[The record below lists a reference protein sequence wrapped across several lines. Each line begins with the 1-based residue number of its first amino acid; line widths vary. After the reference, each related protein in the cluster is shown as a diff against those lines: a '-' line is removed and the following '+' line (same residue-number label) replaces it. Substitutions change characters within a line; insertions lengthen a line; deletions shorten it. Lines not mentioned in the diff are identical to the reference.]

1 MGNKSIQKFFADQ
14 NSVIDLSSLGNA
26 KGAKVSL
33 SGPDMNIT
41 TPRGSV
47 IIVNGALYSSIK
59 GNNLAVKFKDKTITG
74 AKILGSVDLKDIQ
87 LERIDSSLVDSAQVE
102 KKGNGKRRNKK
113 EEEELKKQLDDAEN
127 AKKEADKAKEEAEKA
142 KEAAEKALNEA
153 FEVQN
158 SSKQIEEMLQNFL
171 ADNVAKDNL
180 AQQSDASQQN
190 TQAKATQASKQ
201 NDAEKV
207 LPQPINKNTSTG
219 KSNSSKNEENK
230 LDAESVKEP
239 LKVTLALAA
248 ESNSGSKDDSITNF
262 TKPQFVGSTAPN
274 ATVIIKINGIAVGQ
288 AVADS
293 LGNFT
298 FTAPETLTDGT
309 YNLEAE
315 AKTAD
320 GSGSAKLVI
329 TIDSVTDKPTF
340 ELSPE
345 SSVSGHKGLTPTLT
359 PSIVG
364 TAEENAKVDI
374 YVDNKLVASVD
385 VDKDGNWSYE
395 FKDNELSEGEN
406 SIKVV
411 AVDKAGNKNETTDS
425 IITDTIA
432 PEKPTIELDDSS
444 DSGIKN
450 DNITNSTLP
459 TFIGVAE
466 PGSTVSIY
474 LGLKHLG
481 EVIVAKDGT
490 WSYTLTTPLK
500 DGEYNITATAT
511 DIAGHTSA
519 TANLPFT
526 IDTRISYFSAEI
538 ETTNDSGIVGD
549 NVTNNTRPTFTG
561 KTEPNAIISVINS
574 ETGEEVIFKAN
585 DKGEWTFNFTSDSVE
600 GINNLTFTVEDVAGN
615 KKDFSF
621 SYVIDTIAPVPPT
634 VSLEDYVVLPNGI
647 ILSGNDLPALVGTA
661 EPKSTIL
668 LMRDGKLY
676 DSIEVDSNGT
686 WNYQFSNKFLQG
698 AYDIEI
704 ISQDAAGNKSSTVKY
719 SFTIQTEVVPPKA
732 ELDASDDS
740 GAKGDWITNKHNA
753 LTLLGTADRFAT
765 VNILIDGKT
774 IGVTTADADGN
785 WNFDISRNL
794 SDNVYKITVESIDPL
809 GRTSSVDYQLT
820 IDSFTPI
827 PTVMLHD
834 SADSGVKGDMITKIN
849 TPLFTGMAE
858 ANAKVSIYVDGV
870 LSGEAI
876 AGDDGVWNFQFTT
889 ALSDGSHDV
898 TVKVEDI
905 AGNTASSSAYNFQ
918 IVTQTQKPT
927 IELVND
933 TGVDNTDH
941 IINEKNPALTGTAA
955 PYSTVKLYI
964 DGALIAEVRTNK
976 DGRWE
981 YTLKADQGLVDGDHR
996 ITASVEDIAGNIA
1009 HSDPFLISVDTAI
1022 SIPIVSLSPDSD
1034 SGISDDNLTNI
1045 VKPTLHLKDIDPD
1058 IISVQVWDAMSDTQ
1072 IGVATQQPDGSWAYT
1087 FTSDLTEGLHQVY
1100 VKVEDIA
1107 GNKANSAIFDFTI
1120 DTTVSTPVISLLS
1133 KDDTGVT
1140 GDNLTNINKPG
1151 FAISGVDADAH
1162 RVVVQVMH
1170 NGVSEEIELSHL
1182 NGSWLFIP
1190 GNTWADGSYTLT
1202 VKVEDKAGNTNYSA
1216 PLTVVIDTQI
1226 AIDGVE
1232 LVNDSG
1238 VKGDN
1243 MTNDDRPHFRVT
1255 VPTDVNEVRLSIDG
1269 GNSWV
1274 QATPG
1279 VAGSWEYIWPTD
1291 LADGQYTLTVEATDK
1306 AGNTVT
1312 KTIDFAVDTT
1322 LSVPVIVLDSADDTG
1337 IQGDNMTN
1345 STQPTFALQHI
1356 DDDAVRV
1363 TVSVEH
1369 GGVTTTF
1376 DATKG
1381 TGGWTFTPPTSWAD
1395 GDYTLSVSVEDKA
1408 GNTSHSASLTVTVDT
1423 QIAINNIE
1431 LVNDSG
1437 IPDDNLTNN
1446 VRPHFQV
1453 TVPTDVNVV
1462 RLSIDG
1468 GKTWFNATQSA
1479 TPGVWDYIWP
1489 DDVADGGYT
1498 LTVEATDEAGNKAT
1512 QTLDFTIDTTLSV
1525 PTLSLDSA
1533 DDSGIAGDNITNV
1546 KTPGFTLNNIDTD
1559 VSRVIVEVMHNG
1571 IKQEVPLVQT
1581 GGQWRFAPTSDWADG
1596 DYILTV
1602 KVEDRAGNVKQSAP
1616 LTVTV
1621 DTHIAIDR
1629 IELVNDSGIPG
1640 DNLTNEA
1647 RPHFQVTVPADVNG
1661 VRLSIDGGKTWFDA
1675 TQSATSGVWDY
1686 TWLTNVANGPHT
1698 LMVEASDKA
1707 GNKTTQ
1713 KLDFTIDTILSEPTI
1728 TLDSADDS
1736 AAGDNITNVK
1746 MPGFTLGN
1754 IDADVTKVVVTVAH
1768 DGKNQQIELIK
1779 NGGVWRF
1786 TPGAAW
1792 TDGDYTLTVKVEDKA
1807 GNTNYS
1813 APLTVTIDTQT
1824 SIDRIELLN
1833 DTGIVGDNLTNE
1845 ARPQFHITVPTDVNS
1860 VQLSLDGGINWVN
1873 ATLTSDGVWE
1883 YIWPTDL
1890 VENTYTLTVK
1900 ATDVAGNTA
1909 TETLNFIIDTTLST
1923 PTITLDSADDSG
1935 TANDNKTNVKTP
1947 GFIIGGI
1954 DSDVTQVVVQ
1964 VMRDGHSEE
1973 VELTQTNGQWRFV
1986 PGSAWT
1992 DGDYTL
1998 TVTVKDEA
2006 GNIRHS
2012 APLTVTIDTQIT
2024 IDHIELVNDSGIP
2037 DDNLTNN
2044 VRPHFQ
2050 VTVPTDV
2057 NVVRLSI
2064 DGGKTWFNATQSATP
2079 GVWDYT
2085 WLADVGEGKHT
2096 LTVEATDKAG
2106 NKTTQQLDFII
2117 DTLLSEPT
2125 IVLDNTDDSGTKGD
2139 HLTNVNKPTFLL
2151 GNIDADARYVTVEVQ
2166 HGGTKE
2172 VLTATKDAT
2181 GNWSVTPTGTW
2192 ADGDY
2197 TLTVRV
2203 EDEAGNEKHSA
2214 SLTVTV
2220 DTQITIDV
2228 IELVNDNGIPGD
2240 NMTNDAHPQFRVTV
2254 PGDVN
2259 EVSLSIDG
2267 GVTWVKATQSATPGV
2282 WNYTWPGTVPD
2293 GDYTLNVKATDNAGN
2308 TVTETLHF
2316 TIDTTL
2322 STPVIVLDS
2331 ADDSGVHGDN
2341 MTNHTQPTFAL
2352 QHIDDDAV
2360 RVTVSVEHGGVTTTF
2375 DATKDAGG
2383 WTFTPTGAWADG
2395 DYTLSVSV
2403 EDKAGN
2409 TSHSASLTVTVDT
2422 QIAINNIE
2430 LVNDSGIPDDNL
2442 TNNVRPHFQVTV
2454 PTDVNVVRLSIDGG
2468 KTWFNATQSATPGV
2482 WDYIW
2487 PDDVAD
2493 GGYTL
2498 TVEATD
2504 EAGNKATQT
2513 LDFTIDTTLSVPT
2526 LSLDSADDS
2535 GIAGDNIT
2543 NVKTPGFTLNNID
2556 TDVSRVIVEVMHN
2569 GIKQEVP
2576 LVQTGGQWR
2585 FAPTS
2590 DWADGDYI
2598 LTVKVEDRAGN
2609 VKQSAPLTVTVDTHI
2624 AIDRIELVNDS
2635 GIPGDNLTNEA
2646 RPHFQVTVPADV
2658 NGVRL
2663 SIDGGKTWFDA
2674 TQSATSGV
2682 WDYTWLT
2689 NVANGPHTLMV
2700 EASDKA
2706 GNKTTQKLDFT
2717 IDTILSEPT
2726 ITLDSADD
2734 SAAGDNITNVK
2745 MPGFTLGN
2753 IDADVTKVV
2762 VTVAHDGKNQQIEL
2776 IKNGGVWRFTP
2787 GAAWTDGDYT
2797 LTVKVEDKAGNTNYS
2812 APLTVTID
2820 TQTSIDRIEL
2830 LNDTGIVG
2838 DNLTNEARPQFHI
2851 TVPTDVN
2858 SVQLSLDGGIN
2869 WVNATLTSD
2878 GVWEYIWPTDLVE
2891 NTYTLTVKATDV
2903 AGNTATETLNFIID
2917 TTLSTP
2923 TITLDSADDSGTA
2936 NDNKTNVKT
2945 PGFIIGGI
2953 DSDVTQ
2959 VVVQVMRDGH
2969 SEEVELT
2976 QTNGQW
2982 RFVPGSAWTDGDYT
2996 LTVTVKDEA
3005 GNIRHSAPL
3014 TVTID
3019 TQITIDHIELVND
3032 SGIPD
3037 DNLTNNVRPH
3047 FQVTVPT
3054 DVNVVRLSIDGG
3066 KTWFNATQSATPGVW
3081 DYTWLADVGEGKHTL
3096 TVEATD
3102 KAGNKTTQQLDF
3114 IIDTLLSEPTIVLD
3128 NTDDSGTKGDNLTN
3142 VNKPTFLLG
3151 NIDADARYVTVEVQH
3166 GGTKEVL
3173 TATKGAT
3180 GIWSVTPT
3188 GTWADGDYTLT
3199 VRVEDDAGNVKY
3211 SAPLTVTVDT
3221 QITIDVIELVNDNGI
3236 PGDNLTNDVRP
3247 HFRVTVPGD
3256 VNEVRLSI
3264 DGGNT
3269 WVRATQGTAGI
3280 WDYTWPKDVTDGLH
3294 TLTVEATD
3302 KAGNKTT
3309 QTLDFTIDT
3318 RLSTPTIA
3326 MDSRDDTGAIGDHI
3340 TSVKRPGFTI
3350 GNIDADAHSVILR
3363 ITQGGNSQ
3371 EVTLTQV
3378 GGQWRFT
3385 PDADWADGSYTLT
3398 VEVTDNAGN
3407 VRQSTPLVVTV
3418 DTQTSITDITLVN
3431 DHGVP
3436 DDNLT
3441 NSTRPQFEIT
3451 VPADVNSVQLSIDG
3465 GANWVSATQGIE
3477 GVWGYTWPTDMGDG
3491 KHTLTVMVTDRAG
3504 NTATQTLE
3512 FFIDTRLS
3520 TPTIAL
3526 DSTDDTGT
3534 PGDDMTN
3541 RTRPTFILQNIDS
3554 DVINV
3559 TVSVTHNGTTTS
3571 FTATQGAG
3579 GWSFTPPAPWGDG
3592 DYTLTV
3598 TVEDRAGN
3606 TRPSTPLT
3614 VTVDTQI
3621 AIDRIELVNDSGVP
3635 GDNVTKH
3642 VRPQFQISVP
3652 DDVEKV
3658 LLSIDGG
3665 TTWVTAI
3672 KSSTAGI
3679 WDYTWPTDM
3688 PEGQHTLT
3696 VEVTDGAGNKMTE
3709 TLNFTIDITLLT
3721 PTIELAPDQDTG
3733 QNKNDNLTSVTQ
3745 PVFVLGS
3752 IDKDVRH
3759 VELSIEHNGT
3769 FKTVVLTESADGWR
3783 YRPDSAL
3790 ADGSYTFT
3798 VTVTDVAGN
3807 QQTSAPLKVTIDGTL
3822 TTPVIELAAGEDSGT
3837 VGDRLTNHDR
3847 PVFDIHQVD
3856 SDVTRVMVKVTYNGK
3871 THEEAAVFTNGQWRF
3886 TPSASWADGSYQL
3899 AVVVEDL
3906 AGNVKESAPFE
3917 VRIDTT
3923 TTINNI
3929 VLLNDTGVQNDQLT
3943 NVAKPS
3949 FRIDVPGDVVQVR
3962 VTLDGG
3968 ANWNVIRK
3976 NADGQWIF
3984 DSPNTL
3990 VDGTYTLR
3998 VEATDEAGNIANKDL
4013 VFNIDTN
4020 IQVPTIALDA
4030 GQDTGANT
4038 ADNITNISRP
4048 TFTIGNVDPDV
4059 IKVVVTI
4066 DGHDYNATKVGAGWQ
4081 FTPGNAIP
4089 DGSYNITVTVEDKA
4103 GNTATSKPLP
4113 VVIDTTAEI
4122 ESVTLVTD
4130 SGDSDVDNITK
4141 VDKPQFSI
4149 VTADDITHVRVKI
4162 DNAANWIEL
4171 TKGGDGRWI
4180 FNVGSALPDGQHTLL
4195 VDVTDIAGN
4204 VAQETLQ
4211 FTIDT
4216 TLREPTIVL
4225 DPTHDTGDDTND
4237 NLTRINKPVF
4247 IIGNVDN
4254 DVSHIVVHIDGRD
4267 YTIENTGGNLTFTPD
4282 QPLSDGQHTISV
4294 TVTDIA
4300 GNTKTSA
4307 ELRIEIDTQVQIDS
4321 VTLTTDSGV
4330 NDHDN
4335 VTNATRPSFEIAT
4348 PDDVTSVLV
4357 SFDGVNWTPISKN
4370 AAGQWEFTAGSAL
4383 PDGHYTL
4390 HVQATDRAGNTANST
4405 LGFTVDTQIDGLSV
4419 VMLDDAGK
4427 DSTDGITNITSP
4439 RFEIS
4444 AREPLQSV
4452 TVILNGKSS
4461 TLTQGAGNK
4470 WLFTPD
4476 TPLVD
4481 GTYKIEIVAEDIA
4494 GNKISKEVSF
4504 TIDTIVSD
4512 PSIDLLD
4519 ADDTGESAVDNIT
4532 SVTTPRFVI
4541 GNVPADIDTVVIRI
4555 NGVSYSV
4562 TANGNN
4568 LWEFQVPVA
4577 LNDGVYEAV
4586 VVFRDIA
4593 GNTSE
4598 TKLPFTIDTTTS
4610 VSVRME
4616 PASDTGNSNSDNL
4629 TNKQNP
4635 KFEGTAEPNAKLVI
4649 TIVDDKSGREV
4660 LKQTITVGAD
4670 GNWSVTP
4677 NILPDGMYTINVVAT
4692 DVAGNT
4698 AQTQERFTIDTV
4710 TIDPTIRLS
4719 DPSIDDQHEA
4729 TSLRPEF
4736 KGFAEAFSTIM
4747 IQWDGKVVG
4756 SANANANGE
4765 WSWTPPSVLAPGSY
4779 VVSIVAKDKAGNE
4792 SSQVDFPVVI
4802 PVIDVTPPTIKLSEE
4817 SDSGALGDFTTN
4829 NKTPTLIGSTLPN
4842 TIVSIYVDG
4851 VKVGEATADTAG
4863 RYTFQLSEMKDGHYV
4878 VQVGIVNPRDN
4889 SELRSTAVDV
4899 TIDTE
4904 VAELVWNISGMHE
4917 GGYINTVTPEIGG
4930 TSEPNSKITIF
4941 VNGVEKAIAYTTGA
4955 GHWGVVLPALGNDGN
4970 YELTFKV
4977 EDVAGNIRE
4986 FGPQNVILD
4995 TVISPLTVVLREA
5008 DDSGKVGD
5016 WITNKSH
5023 VTIDGT
5029 AEAGSTLTIRNPQGV
5044 VIATLVV
5051 GNDGRWSAELDLR
5064 EGSNAFV
5071 VVSEDKAGNSQQ
5083 KEILIEHD
5091 TQIEISDISLSRDTN
5106 SGDKYDLITNN
5117 KSPVLVAMTDPGATV
5132 QVYINGVLQGTVE
5145 ASSSGNISYTMPAN
5159 SADGEYQVQF
5169 VATDTAGNRVESAI
5183 TTVTI
5188 DSQIAV
5194 FDIDEDS
5201 LPALSNNRA
5210 LSVSGVGEAGSQVS
5224 IFVDGKLVNVVM
5236 VEADG
5241 TWRAPILLQD
5251 DGTFNIHFSITDVA
5265 GNTEVSKDYSVDV
5278 DSSTD
5283 FPTLNL
5289 EDASNSGSL
5298 DDLITNHNKPV
5309 LVGTAEAG
5317 ATIHIYVDEKI
5328 VANVLVLED
5337 GTWSYQFDNALK
5349 DGEYSIRV
5357 VAEDPAGNTA
5367 ESPRLLVTIDTSTF
5381 IDNPAM
5387 VAGSD
5392 NGIFSN
5398 DSITSQTRPT
5408 FSIFG
5413 EMNQSVQIFI
5423 DGVLVDTITVTDR
5436 NQVYRPESPLG
5447 DGSHSIY
5454 YVITD
5459 KAGNTATSKTLNF
5472 TIDTFNTTPVAIDSI
5487 GGQTLAEMTGSDGKI
5502 YITDTTRNLLF
5513 SGSAEPN
5520 SKIEIIIN
5528 GLNVGEV
5535 WVNEKG
5541 HWQMPVNPLYFT
5553 EGQLDITVKSTDRAG
5568 NVNQEKYSI
5577 WVDTHIKVFTSEL
5590 DDNKSSSKTEWWSN
5604 SDLITMRG
5612 TGEIGATVSLI
5623 VAGVTLAT
5631 AVVAATG
5638 RWELSTDKLPEG
5650 TYDISLVI
5658 EDSAGNR
5665 WEDVREI
5672 FIDRTPPNAPVVTYS
5687 DIVNDL
5693 IIMQG
5698 TAEAKSQLIITDSE
5712 GNTYTLTVPDNG
5724 KWSMAIPYPSEGK
5737 FTITSVD
5744 AIGNRSDDVPLDI
5757 MKEVPVIS
5765 LSPDSDSGTVG
5776 DNITRDKQPTFIIGN
5791 LESDV
5796 VVVQVDIN
5804 GTVYNAEKNADG
5816 VWFFTPGTPLADGS
5830 YTISVIASDAAGN
5843 QKNSLPITVTIDST
5857 LTVPEIALAA
5867 GEDNGAS
5874 DSDNVTNHTQPKFTL
5889 QHIDADVTGVTV
5901 NVTHNGVTDIY
5912 QATQGADG
5920 WTFTPPAAWNDGN
5933 YTLSVTVVDRAGNSQ
5948 QSASLAVTVDSTV
5961 TVTADSQ
5968 HDDASDDATAT
5979 AVTPP
5984 ESETVN
5990 AESATHLRTE
6000 PSAAEES
6007 VVKVTAY
6014 SITLLNADSGDEID
6028 RSISQTPSFEIS
6040 VPENIVNVSIMFE
6053 GEEFTLPITNQKAIF
6068 EVPLSLEDGE
6078 YTMDVKFID
6087 KDNDFLIK
6095 EKTFSVDHSS
6105 ADIVN
6110 AMNVRGKTED
6120 DINDSPS
6127 TSSVG
6132 HNNNGAI
6139 DVFAVN
6145 EVTLPV
6151 DNQEEHA

>member
-1423 QIAINNIE
+1423 QIAINN
-1431 LVNDSG
+1431 
-1437 IPDDNLTNN
+1437 
-1446 VRPHFQV
+1446 
-1453 TVPTDVNVV
+1453 
-1462 RLSIDG
+1462 
-1468 GKTWFNATQSA
+1468 
-1479 TPGVWDYIWP
+1479 
-1489 DDVADGGYT
+1489 
-1498 LTVEATDEAGNKAT
+1498 
-1512 QTLDFTIDTTLSV
+1512 
-1525 PTLSLDSA
+1525 
-1533 DDSGIAGDNITNV
+1533 
-1546 KTPGFTLNNIDTD
+1546 
-1559 VSRVIVEVMHNG
+1559 
-1571 IKQEVPLVQT
+1571 
-1581 GGQWRFAPTSDWADG
+1581 
-1596 DYILTV
+1596 
-1602 KVEDRAGNVKQSAP
+1602 
-1616 LTVTV
+1616 
-1621 DTHIAIDR
+1621 
-1629 IELVNDSGIPG
+1629 
-1640 DNLTNEA
+1640 
-1647 RPHFQVTVPADVNG
+1647 
-1661 VRLSIDGGKTWFDA
+1661 
-1675 TQSATSGVWDY
+1675 
-1686 TWLTNVANGPHT
+1686 
-1698 LMVEASDKA
+1698 
-1707 GNKTTQ
+1707 
-1713 KLDFTIDTILSEPTI
+1713 
-1728 TLDSADDS
+1728 
-1736 AAGDNITNVK
+1736 
-1746 MPGFTLGN
+1746 
-1754 IDADVTKVVVTVAH
+1754 
-1768 DGKNQQIELIK
+1768 
-1779 NGGVWRF
+1779 
-1786 TPGAAW
+1786 
-1792 TDGDYTLTVKVEDKA
+1792 
-1807 GNTNYS
+1807 
-1813 APLTVTIDTQT
+1813 
-1824 SIDRIELLN
+1824 
-1833 DTGIVGDNLTNE
+1833 
-1845 ARPQFHITVPTDVNS
+1845 
-1860 VQLSLDGGINWVN
+1860 
-1873 ATLTSDGVWE
+1873 
-1883 YIWPTDL
+1883 
-1890 VENTYTLTVK
+1890 
-1900 ATDVAGNTA
+1900 
-1909 TETLNFIIDTTLST
+1909 
-1923 PTITLDSADDSG
+1923 
-1935 TANDNKTNVKTP
+1935 
-1947 GFIIGGI
+1947 
-1954 DSDVTQVVVQ
+1954 
-1964 VMRDGHSEE
+1964 
-1973 VELTQTNGQWRFV
+1973 
-1986 PGSAWT
+1986 
-1992 DGDYTL
+1992 
-1998 TVTVKDEA
+1998 
-2006 GNIRHS
+2006 
-2012 APLTVTIDTQIT
+2012 
-2024 IDHIELVNDSGIP
+2024 
-2037 DDNLTNN
+2037 
-2044 VRPHFQ
+2044 
-2050 VTVPTDV
+2050 
-2057 NVVRLSI
+2057 
-2064 DGGKTWFNATQSATP
+2064 
-2079 GVWDYT
+2079 
-2085 WLADVGEGKHT
+2085 
-2096 LTVEATDKAG
+2096 
-2106 NKTTQQLDFII
+2106 
-2117 DTLLSEPT
+2117 
-2125 IVLDNTDDSGTKGD
+2125 
-2139 HLTNVNKPTFLL
+2139 
-2151 GNIDADARYVTVEVQ
+2151 
-2166 HGGTKE
+2166 
-2172 VLTATKDAT
+2172 
-2181 GNWSVTPTGTW
+2181 
-2192 ADGDY
+2192 
-2197 TLTVRV
+2197 
-2203 EDEAGNEKHSA
+2203 
-2214 SLTVTV
+2214 
-2220 DTQITIDV
+2220 
-2228 IELVNDNGIPGD
+2228 
-2240 NMTNDAHPQFRVTV
+2240 
-2254 PGDVN
+2254 
-2259 EVSLSIDG
+2259 
-2267 GVTWVKATQSATPGV
+2267 
-2282 WNYTWPGTVPD
+2282 
-2293 GDYTLNVKATDNAGN
+2293 
-2308 TVTETLHF
+2308 
-2316 TIDTTL
+2316 
-2322 STPVIVLDS
+2322 
-2331 ADDSGVHGDN
+2331 
-2341 MTNHTQPTFAL
+2341 
-2352 QHIDDDAV
+2352 
-2360 RVTVSVEHGGVTTTF
+2360 
-2375 DATKDAGG
+2375 
-2383 WTFTPTGAWADG
+2383 
-2395 DYTLSVSV
+2395 
-2403 EDKAGN
+2403 
-2409 TSHSASLTVTVDT
+2409 
-2422 QIAINNIE
+2422 
-2430 LVNDSGIPDDNL
+2430 
-2442 TNNVRPHFQVTV
+2442 
-2454 PTDVNVVRLSIDGG
+2454 
-2468 KTWFNATQSATPGV
+2468 
-2482 WDYIW
+2482 
-2487 PDDVAD
+2487 
-2493 GGYTL
+2493 
-2498 TVEATD
+2498 
-2504 EAGNKATQT
+2504 
-2513 LDFTIDTTLSVPT
+2513 
-2526 LSLDSADDS
+2526 
-2535 GIAGDNIT
+2535 
-2543 NVKTPGFTLNNID
+2543 
-2556 TDVSRVIVEVMHN
+2556 
-2569 GIKQEVP
+2569 
-2576 LVQTGGQWR
+2576 
-2585 FAPTS
+2585 
-2590 DWADGDYI
+2590 
-2598 LTVKVEDRAGN
+2598 
-2609 VKQSAPLTVTVDTHI
+2609 
-2624 AIDRIELVNDS
+2624 
-2635 GIPGDNLTNEA
+2635 
-2646 RPHFQVTVPADV
+2646 
-2658 NGVRL
+2658 
-2663 SIDGGKTWFDA
+2663 
-2674 TQSATSGV
+2674 
-2682 WDYTWLT
+2682 
-2689 NVANGPHTLMV
+2689 
-2700 EASDKA
+2700 
-2706 GNKTTQKLDFT
+2706 
-2717 IDTILSEPT
+2717 
-2726 ITLDSADD
+2726 
-2734 SAAGDNITNVK
+2734 
-2745 MPGFTLGN
+2745 
-2753 IDADVTKVV
+2753 
-2762 VTVAHDGKNQQIEL
+2762 
-2776 IKNGGVWRFTP
+2776 
-2787 GAAWTDGDYT
+2787 
-2797 LTVKVEDKAGNTNYS
+2797 
-2812 APLTVTID
+2812 
-2820 TQTSIDRIEL
+2820 
-2830 LNDTGIVG
+2830 
-2838 DNLTNEARPQFHI
+2838 
-2851 TVPTDVN
+2851 
-2858 SVQLSLDGGIN
+2858 
-2869 WVNATLTSD
+2869 
-2878 GVWEYIWPTDLVE
+2878 
-2891 NTYTLTVKATDV
+2891 
-2903 AGNTATETLNFIID
+2903 
-2917 TTLSTP
+2917 
-2923 TITLDSADDSGTA
+2923 
-2936 NDNKTNVKT
+2936 
-2945 PGFIIGGI
+2945 
-2953 DSDVTQ
+2953 
-2959 VVVQVMRDGH
+2959 
-2969 SEEVELT
+2969 
-2976 QTNGQW
+2976 
-2982 RFVPGSAWTDGDYT
+2982 
-2996 LTVTVKDEA
+2996 
-3005 GNIRHSAPL
+3005 
-3014 TVTID
+3014 
-3019 TQITIDHIELVND
+3019 IELVND

-4568 LWEFQVPVA
+4568 LWEFQAPVA

>member
-2125 IVLDNTDDSGTKGD
+2125 IVLDSTDDSGTKGD

-2422 QIAINNIE
+2422 QIAINN
-2430 LVNDSGIPDDNL
+2430 
-2442 TNNVRPHFQVTV
+2442 
-2454 PTDVNVVRLSIDGG
+2454 
-2468 KTWFNATQSATPGV
+2468 
-2482 WDYIW
+2482 
-2487 PDDVAD
+2487 
-2493 GGYTL
+2493 
-2498 TVEATD
+2498 
-2504 EAGNKATQT
+2504 
-2513 LDFTIDTTLSVPT
+2513 
-2526 LSLDSADDS
+2526 
-2535 GIAGDNIT
+2535 
-2543 NVKTPGFTLNNID
+2543 
-2556 TDVSRVIVEVMHN
+2556 
-2569 GIKQEVP
+2569 
-2576 LVQTGGQWR
+2576 
-2585 FAPTS
+2585 
-2590 DWADGDYI
+2590 
-2598 LTVKVEDRAGN
+2598 
-2609 VKQSAPLTVTVDTHI
+2609 
-2624 AIDRIELVNDS
+2624 
-2635 GIPGDNLTNEA
+2635 
-2646 RPHFQVTVPADV
+2646 
-2658 NGVRL
+2658 
-2663 SIDGGKTWFDA
+2663 
-2674 TQSATSGV
+2674 
-2682 WDYTWLT
+2682 
-2689 NVANGPHTLMV
+2689 
-2700 EASDKA
+2700 
-2706 GNKTTQKLDFT
+2706 
-2717 IDTILSEPT
+2717 
-2726 ITLDSADD
+2726 
-2734 SAAGDNITNVK
+2734 
-2745 MPGFTLGN
+2745 
-2753 IDADVTKVV
+2753 
-2762 VTVAHDGKNQQIEL
+2762 
-2776 IKNGGVWRFTP
+2776 
-2787 GAAWTDGDYT
+2787 
-2797 LTVKVEDKAGNTNYS
+2797 
-2812 APLTVTID
+2812 
-2820 TQTSIDRIEL
+2820 
-2830 LNDTGIVG
+2830 
-2838 DNLTNEARPQFHI
+2838 
-2851 TVPTDVN
+2851 
-2858 SVQLSLDGGIN
+2858 
-2869 WVNATLTSD
+2869 
-2878 GVWEYIWPTDLVE
+2878 
-2891 NTYTLTVKATDV
+2891 
-2903 AGNTATETLNFIID
+2903 
-2917 TTLSTP
+2917 
-2923 TITLDSADDSGTA
+2923 
-2936 NDNKTNVKT
+2936 
-2945 PGFIIGGI
+2945 
-2953 DSDVTQ
+2953 
-2959 VVVQVMRDGH
+2959 
-2969 SEEVELT
+2969 
-2976 QTNGQW
+2976 
-2982 RFVPGSAWTDGDYT
+2982 
-2996 LTVTVKDEA
+2996 
-3005 GNIRHSAPL
+3005 
-3014 TVTID
+3014 
-3019 TQITIDHIELVND
+3019 IELVND

-4555 NGVSYSV
+4555 NGVSYPV

-5513 SGSAEPN
+5513 SSSAEPN

>member
-41 TPRGSV
+41 TPHGSV

-190 TQAKATQASKQ
+190 TQAKVTQASKQ

-538 ETTNDSGIVGD
+538 ETTDDSGIVGD

-600 GINNLTFTVEDVAGN
+600 GVNNLTFTVEDVAGN

-621 SYVIDTIAPVPPT
+621 SYVIDTVAPVPPT
-634 VSLEDYVVLPNGI
+634 VSLEDFVVLPNGI

-1034 SGISDDNLTNI
+1034 SGIADDNLTNI

-1107 GNKANSAIFDFTI
+1107 GNKANSAVFDFTI

-1381 TGGWTFTPPTSWAD
+1381 TGGWSFTPTGAWAD

-1437 IPDDNLTNN
+1437 IPNDNLTNN

-1479 TPGVWDYIWP
+1479 TPGAWDYIWP

-1498 LTVEATDEAGNKAT
+1498 LTVEATDKAGNKTT
-1512 QTLDFTIDTTLSV
+1512 QELDFTIDTTLSV

-2125 IVLDNTDDSGTKGD
+2125 IVLDSTDDSGTKGD
-2139 HLTNVNKPTFLL
+2139 NLTNVNKPTFLL

-2228 IELVNDNGIPGD
+2228 IELVNGNGIPGD

-2322 STPVIVLDS
+2322 SVPVIVLNS
-2331 ADDSGVHGDN
+2331 ADDTGVQGDN
-2341 MTNHTQPTFAL
+2341 MTNSTQPTFAL

-2375 DATKDAGG
+2375 DATKGVGG
-2383 WTFTPTGAWADG
+2383 WSFTPTGAWADG

-2442 TNNVRPHFQVTV
+2442 TNNVRPHFQVKV
-2454 PTDVNVVRLSIDGG
+2454 PTDVN
-2468 KTWFNATQSATPGV
+2468 
-2482 WDYIW
+2482 
-2487 PDDVAD
+2487 
-2493 GGYTL
+2493 
-2498 TVEATD
+2498 E
-2504 EAGNKATQT
+2504 
-2513 LDFTIDTTLSVPT
+2513 
-2526 LSLDSADDS
+2526 
-2535 GIAGDNIT
+2535 
-2543 NVKTPGFTLNNID
+2543 
-2556 TDVSRVIVEVMHN
+2556 
-2569 GIKQEVP
+2569 
-2576 LVQTGGQWR
+2576 
-2585 FAPTS
+2585 
-2590 DWADGDYI
+2590 
-2598 LTVKVEDRAGN
+2598 
-2609 VKQSAPLTVTVDTHI
+2609 
-2624 AIDRIELVNDS
+2624 
-2635 GIPGDNLTNEA
+2635 
-2646 RPHFQVTVPADV
+2646 
-2658 NGVRL
+2658 
-2663 SIDGGKTWFDA
+2663 
-2674 TQSATSGV
+2674 
-2682 WDYTWLT
+2682 
-2689 NVANGPHTLMV
+2689 
-2700 EASDKA
+2700 
-2706 GNKTTQKLDFT
+2706 
-2717 IDTILSEPT
+2717 
-2726 ITLDSADD
+2726 
-2734 SAAGDNITNVK
+2734 
-2745 MPGFTLGN
+2745 
-2753 IDADVTKVV
+2753 
-2762 VTVAHDGKNQQIEL
+2762 
-2776 IKNGGVWRFTP
+2776 
-2787 GAAWTDGDYT
+2787 
-2797 LTVKVEDKAGNTNYS
+2797 
-2812 APLTVTID
+2812 
-2820 TQTSIDRIEL
+2820 
-2830 LNDTGIVG
+2830 
-2838 DNLTNEARPQFHI
+2838 
-2851 TVPTDVN
+2851 
-2858 SVQLSLDGGIN
+2858 
-2869 WVNATLTSD
+2869 
-2878 GVWEYIWPTDLVE
+2878 
-2891 NTYTLTVKATDV
+2891 
-2903 AGNTATETLNFIID
+2903 
-2917 TTLSTP
+2917 
-2923 TITLDSADDSGTA
+2923 
-2936 NDNKTNVKT
+2936 
-2945 PGFIIGGI
+2945 
-2953 DSDVTQ
+2953 
-2959 VVVQVMRDGH
+2959 
-2969 SEEVELT
+2969 
-2976 QTNGQW
+2976 
-2982 RFVPGSAWTDGDYT
+2982 
-2996 LTVTVKDEA
+2996 
-3005 GNIRHSAPL
+3005 
-3014 TVTID
+3014 
-3019 TQITIDHIELVND
+3019 
-3032 SGIPD
+3032 
-3037 DNLTNNVRPH
+3037 
-3047 FQVTVPT
+3047 
-3054 DVNVVRLSIDGG
+3054 VRLSIDGG

-3102 KAGNKTTQQLDF
+3102 KAGNQTTQKLDF

-3128 NTDDSGTKGDNLTN
+3128 STDDSGTKGDNLTN
-3142 VNKPTFLLG
+3142 ANKPTFILG
-3151 NIDADARYVTVEVQH
+3151 NIDADARYVTVEVQY

-3318 RLSTPTIA
+3318 RLSTPTIT

-3350 GNIDADAHSVILR
+3350 GNIDSDAQSVILR

-3407 VRQSTPLVVTV
+3407 VRQSTPLIVTV

-3465 GANWVSATQGIE
+3465 GANWVSAAQGIE

-3621 AIDRIELVNDSGVP
+3621 AIDHIELVNDSGVP

-3709 TLNFTIDITLLT
+3709 TLNFTIDITLMT

-3847 PVFDIHQVD
+3847 PVFDIRQVD

-4307 ELRIEIDTQVQIDS
+4307 ELKIEIDTQVQIDS

-4532 SVTTPRFVI
+4532 SVTKPRFVI

-4555 NGVSYSV
+4555 NGVSYPV

-4889 SELRSTAVDV
+4889 SELRSTAVDL

-5298 DDLITNHNKPV
+5298 DDLITSHNKPV

-5381 IDNPAM
+5381 IDNPVM
-5387 VAGSD
+5387 MAGSD

-5398 DSITSQTRPT
+5398 DSITSQTRPA
-5408 FSIFG
+5408 FSIYG

-5472 TIDTFNTTPVAIDSI
+5472 TIDTLNTTPVAIDSI

-5535 WVNEKG
+5535 WVNDKG

-5577 WVDTHIKVFTSEL
+5577 WVDTHIQVFTSEL
-5590 DDNKSSSKTEWWSN
+5590 DDNKSSSKTDWWSN
-5604 SDLITMRG
+5604 SSTITMRG
-5612 TGEIGATVSLI
+5612 MGEIGATVSLI

-5631 AVVAATG
+5631 AVVAANG
-5638 RWELSTDKLPEG
+5638 QWELSTDQLPEG
-5650 TYDISLVI
+5650 KYDITLSI
-5658 EDSAGNR
+5658 EDNAGNR
-5665 WEDVREI
+5665 KEEVHEI

-5698 TAEAKSQLIITDSE
+5698 TAEAKSQLIITDSN

-5920 WTFTPPAAWNDGN
+5920 WTFTPPAAWNDGT

-5968 HDDASDDATAT
+5968 HNDASDDATAT

-5990 AESATHLRTE
+5990 AESATHLRTV
-6000 PSAAEES
+6000 PSVAEES
-6007 VVKVTAY
+6007 VVKETAY

-6040 VPENIVNVSIMFE
+6040 VPENIVNVSVMFE

-6087 KDNDFLIK
+6087 KDDDFLIK

-6110 AMNVRGKTED
+6110 AMNARGKAED

>member
-298 FTAPETLTDGT
+298 FTAPETLTDGA

-425 IITDTIA
+425 IITDTIP

-634 VSLEDYVVLPNGI
+634 VSLEDFVVLPNGI

-1034 SGISDDNLTNI
+1034 SGIADDNLTNI

-1107 GNKANSAIFDFTI
+1107 GNKANSAVFDFTI

-1182 NGSWLFIP
+1182 NGSWLFTP

-1202 VKVEDKAGNTNYSA
+1202 VKVEDKAGNTSYSA

-1322 LSVPVIVLDSADDTG
+1322 LSVPVIVLNSADDTG
-1337 IQGDNMTN
+1337 VQGDNMTN
-1345 STQPTFALQHI
+1345 RTQPTFALQHI

-1479 TPGVWDYIWP
+1479 TPGAWDYIWP

-1498 LTVEATDEAGNKAT
+1498 LTVEATDKAGNKTT
-1512 QTLDFTIDTTLSV
+1512 QELDFTIDTTLSV

-1713 KLDFTIDTILSEPTI
+1713 KLDFIIDTLLSEPTI

-2125 IVLDNTDDSGTKGD
+2125 IVLDSTDDSGTKGD
-2139 HLTNVNKPTFLL
+2139 NLTNVNKPTFLL

-2322 STPVIVLDS
+2322 SVPVIVLNS
-2331 ADDSGVHGDN
+2331 ADDTGVQGDN
-2341 MTNHTQPTFAL
+2341 MTNSTQPTFAL

-2375 DATKDAGG
+2375 DATKGVGG
-2383 WTFTPTGAWADG
+2383 WSFTPTGAWADG

-2442 TNNVRPHFQVTV
+2442 TNNVRPHFQVKV
-2454 PTDVNVVRLSIDGG
+2454 PTDVN
-2468 KTWFNATQSATPGV
+2468 
-2482 WDYIW
+2482 
-2487 PDDVAD
+2487 
-2493 GGYTL
+2493 
-2498 TVEATD
+2498 E
-2504 EAGNKATQT
+2504 
-2513 LDFTIDTTLSVPT
+2513 
-2526 LSLDSADDS
+2526 
-2535 GIAGDNIT
+2535 
-2543 NVKTPGFTLNNID
+2543 
-2556 TDVSRVIVEVMHN
+2556 
-2569 GIKQEVP
+2569 
-2576 LVQTGGQWR
+2576 
-2585 FAPTS
+2585 
-2590 DWADGDYI
+2590 
-2598 LTVKVEDRAGN
+2598 
-2609 VKQSAPLTVTVDTHI
+2609 
-2624 AIDRIELVNDS
+2624 
-2635 GIPGDNLTNEA
+2635 
-2646 RPHFQVTVPADV
+2646 
-2658 NGVRL
+2658 
-2663 SIDGGKTWFDA
+2663 
-2674 TQSATSGV
+2674 
-2682 WDYTWLT
+2682 
-2689 NVANGPHTLMV
+2689 
-2700 EASDKA
+2700 
-2706 GNKTTQKLDFT
+2706 
-2717 IDTILSEPT
+2717 
-2726 ITLDSADD
+2726 
-2734 SAAGDNITNVK
+2734 
-2745 MPGFTLGN
+2745 
-2753 IDADVTKVV
+2753 
-2762 VTVAHDGKNQQIEL
+2762 
-2776 IKNGGVWRFTP
+2776 
-2787 GAAWTDGDYT
+2787 
-2797 LTVKVEDKAGNTNYS
+2797 
-2812 APLTVTID
+2812 
-2820 TQTSIDRIEL
+2820 
-2830 LNDTGIVG
+2830 
-2838 DNLTNEARPQFHI
+2838 
-2851 TVPTDVN
+2851 
-2858 SVQLSLDGGIN
+2858 
-2869 WVNATLTSD
+2869 
-2878 GVWEYIWPTDLVE
+2878 
-2891 NTYTLTVKATDV
+2891 
-2903 AGNTATETLNFIID
+2903 
-2917 TTLSTP
+2917 
-2923 TITLDSADDSGTA
+2923 
-2936 NDNKTNVKT
+2936 
-2945 PGFIIGGI
+2945 
-2953 DSDVTQ
+2953 
-2959 VVVQVMRDGH
+2959 
-2969 SEEVELT
+2969 
-2976 QTNGQW
+2976 
-2982 RFVPGSAWTDGDYT
+2982 
-2996 LTVTVKDEA
+2996 
-3005 GNIRHSAPL
+3005 
-3014 TVTID
+3014 
-3019 TQITIDHIELVND
+3019 
-3032 SGIPD
+3032 
-3037 DNLTNNVRPH
+3037 
-3047 FQVTVPT
+3047 
-3054 DVNVVRLSIDGG
+3054 VRLSIDGG

-3102 KAGNKTTQQLDF
+3102 KAGNQTTQKLDF
-3114 IIDTLLSEPTIVLD
+3114 IIDTMLSEPTIVLD
-3128 NTDDSGTKGDNLTN
+3128 STDDSGTKGDNLTN
-3142 VNKPTFLLG
+3142 ANKPTFILG
-3151 NIDADARYVTVEVQH
+3151 NIDADARYVTVEVQY

-3318 RLSTPTIA
+3318 RLSTPTIT

-3350 GNIDADAHSVILR
+3350 GNIDSDAQSVILR

-3407 VRQSTPLVVTV
+3407 VRQSTPLIVTV

-3465 GANWVSATQGIE
+3465 GANWVSAAQGIE

-3621 AIDRIELVNDSGVP
+3621 AIDHIELVNDSGVP

-3709 TLNFTIDITLLT
+3709 TLNFTIDITLMT

-3847 PVFDIHQVD
+3847 PVFDIRQVD

-4307 ELRIEIDTQVQIDS
+4307 ELKIEIDTQVQIDS

-4532 SVTTPRFVI
+4532 SVTKPRFVI

-4555 NGVSYSV
+4555 NGVSYPV

-4756 SANANANGE
+4756 SVNANANGE

-4829 NKTPTLIGSTLPN
+4829 NKTPTLVGNTLPN
-4842 TIVSIYVDG
+4842 AIVSIYVDG

-4970 YELTFKV
+4970 YVLTFKV

-5029 AEAGSTLTIRNPQGV
+5029 AEAGSTLTIRSPQGV

-5083 KEILIEHD
+5083 KDILIEHD

-5337 GTWSYQFDNALK
+5337 GTWSYQFDNVLK

-5408 FSIFG
+5408 FSISG

-5577 WVDTHIKVFTSEL
+5577 WVDTHIQVFTSEL
-5590 DDNKSSSKTEWWSN
+5590 DDNKSSSKTDWWSN
-5604 SDLITMRG
+5604 SSTITMRG
-5612 TGEIGATVSLI
+5612 MGEIGATVSLI

-5631 AVVAATG
+5631 AVVAANG
-5638 RWELSTDKLPEG
+5638 QWELSTDQLPEG
-5650 TYDISLVI
+5650 KYDITLSI
-5658 EDSAGNR
+5658 EDNAGNR
-5665 WEDVREI
+5665 KEEVHEI

-5698 TAEAKSQLIITDSE
+5698 TAEAKSQLIITDSN

-5744 AIGNRSDDVPLDI
+5744 AIGNRSDDVSLDI

-5867 GEDNGAS
+5867 GEDNGVS

-5901 NVTHNGVTDIY
+5901 NVTHNGVTDTY

-5920 WTFTPPAAWNDGN
+5920 WTFTPPAAWNDGT

-5990 AESATHLRTE
+5990 AESATHLRTV

-6007 VVKVTAY
+6007 VVKETAY

-6110 AMNVRGKTED
+6110 AMNARGKTED

>member
-425 IITDTIA
+425 IITDTIP

-538 ETTNDSGIVGD
+538 ETTDDSGIVGD

-585 DKGEWTFNFTSDSVE
+585 DQGEWTFNFTSDSVE
-600 GINNLTFTVEDVAGN
+600 GVNNLTFTVEDVAGN

-621 SYVIDTIAPVPPT
+621 SYVIDTVAPVPPT
-634 VSLEDYVVLPNGI
+634 VSLEDFVVLPNGI

-1034 SGISDDNLTNI
+1034 SGIADDNLTNI

-1058 IISVQVWDAMSDTQ
+1058 IISVQVWDAVSDTQ

-1107 GNKANSAIFDFTI
+1107 GNKANSAVFDFTI

-1381 TGGWTFTPPTSWAD
+1381 TGGWSFTPTGAWAD

-1437 IPDDNLTNN
+1437 IPNDNLTNN

-1479 TPGVWDYIWP
+1479 TPGAWDYIWP

-1498 LTVEATDEAGNKAT
+1498 LTVEATDKAGNKTT
-1512 QTLDFTIDTTLSV
+1512 QELDFTIDTTLSV

-1571 IKQEVPLVQT
+1571 IKQEVPLVQA

-1629 IELVNDSGIPG
+1629 IELVNDSGIPD

-2125 IVLDNTDDSGTKGD
+2125 IVLDSTDDSGTKGD
-2139 HLTNVNKPTFLL
+2139 NLTNVNKPTFLL

-2322 STPVIVLDS
+2322 SVPVIVLNS
-2331 ADDSGVHGDN
+2331 ADDTGVQGDN
-2341 MTNHTQPTFAL
+2341 MTNSTQPTFAL

-2375 DATKDAGG
+2375 DATKGVGG
-2383 WTFTPTGAWADG
+2383 WSFTPTGAWADG

-2442 TNNVRPHFQVTV
+2442 TNNVRPHFQVKV
-2454 PTDVNVVRLSIDGG
+2454 PTDVN
-2468 KTWFNATQSATPGV
+2468 
-2482 WDYIW
+2482 
-2487 PDDVAD
+2487 
-2493 GGYTL
+2493 
-2498 TVEATD
+2498 E
-2504 EAGNKATQT
+2504 
-2513 LDFTIDTTLSVPT
+2513 
-2526 LSLDSADDS
+2526 
-2535 GIAGDNIT
+2535 
-2543 NVKTPGFTLNNID
+2543 
-2556 TDVSRVIVEVMHN
+2556 
-2569 GIKQEVP
+2569 
-2576 LVQTGGQWR
+2576 
-2585 FAPTS
+2585 
-2590 DWADGDYI
+2590 
-2598 LTVKVEDRAGN
+2598 
-2609 VKQSAPLTVTVDTHI
+2609 
-2624 AIDRIELVNDS
+2624 
-2635 GIPGDNLTNEA
+2635 
-2646 RPHFQVTVPADV
+2646 
-2658 NGVRL
+2658 
-2663 SIDGGKTWFDA
+2663 
-2674 TQSATSGV
+2674 
-2682 WDYTWLT
+2682 
-2689 NVANGPHTLMV
+2689 
-2700 EASDKA
+2700 
-2706 GNKTTQKLDFT
+2706 
-2717 IDTILSEPT
+2717 
-2726 ITLDSADD
+2726 
-2734 SAAGDNITNVK
+2734 
-2745 MPGFTLGN
+2745 
-2753 IDADVTKVV
+2753 
-2762 VTVAHDGKNQQIEL
+2762 
-2776 IKNGGVWRFTP
+2776 
-2787 GAAWTDGDYT
+2787 
-2797 LTVKVEDKAGNTNYS
+2797 
-2812 APLTVTID
+2812 
-2820 TQTSIDRIEL
+2820 
-2830 LNDTGIVG
+2830 
-2838 DNLTNEARPQFHI
+2838 
-2851 TVPTDVN
+2851 
-2858 SVQLSLDGGIN
+2858 
-2869 WVNATLTSD
+2869 
-2878 GVWEYIWPTDLVE
+2878 
-2891 NTYTLTVKATDV
+2891 
-2903 AGNTATETLNFIID
+2903 
-2917 TTLSTP
+2917 
-2923 TITLDSADDSGTA
+2923 
-2936 NDNKTNVKT
+2936 
-2945 PGFIIGGI
+2945 
-2953 DSDVTQ
+2953 
-2959 VVVQVMRDGH
+2959 
-2969 SEEVELT
+2969 
-2976 QTNGQW
+2976 
-2982 RFVPGSAWTDGDYT
+2982 
-2996 LTVTVKDEA
+2996 
-3005 GNIRHSAPL
+3005 
-3014 TVTID
+3014 
-3019 TQITIDHIELVND
+3019 
-3032 SGIPD
+3032 
-3037 DNLTNNVRPH
+3037 
-3047 FQVTVPT
+3047 
-3054 DVNVVRLSIDGG
+3054 VRLSIDGG

-3102 KAGNKTTQQLDF
+3102 KAGNQTTQKLDF
-3114 IIDTLLSEPTIVLD
+3114 IIDTMLSEPTIVLD
-3128 NTDDSGTKGDNLTN
+3128 STDDSGTKGDNLTN
-3142 VNKPTFLLG
+3142 ANKPTFILG

-3398 VEVTDNAGN
+3398 VEVQDNAGN
-3407 VRQSTPLVVTV
+3407 VRQSTPLIVTV

-3465 GANWVSATQGIE
+3465 GANWVSAAQGIE

-3621 AIDRIELVNDSGVP
+3621 AIDHIELVNDSGVP

-3688 PEGQHTLT
+3688 PEGQHTLI
-3696 VEVTDGAGNKMTE
+3696 VEVTDGAGNKMTG
-3709 TLNFTIDITLLT
+3709 TLDFTIDITLLT

-3847 PVFDIHQVD
+3847 PVFDIRQVD

-4555 NGVSYSV
+4555 NGVSYPV

-4889 SELRSTAVDV
+4889 SELRSTAVDL

-4970 YELTFKV
+4970 YVLTFKV

-5298 DDLITNHNKPV
+5298 DDLITSHNKPV

-5381 IDNPAM
+5381 IDNPVM
-5387 VAGSD
+5387 MAGSD

-5398 DSITSQTRPT
+5398 DSITSQTRPA
-5408 FSIFG
+5408 FSIYG

-5535 WVNEKG
+5535 WANDKG

-5553 EGQLDITVKSTDRAG
+5553 EGQLDINVKSTDRAG

-5577 WVDTHIKVFTSEL
+5577 WVDTHIQVFTSEL
-5590 DDNKSSSKTEWWSN
+5590 DDNKSSSKTDWWSN
-5604 SDLITMRG
+5604 SSTITMRG
-5612 TGEIGATVSLI
+5612 MGEIGATVSLI

-5631 AVVAATG
+5631 AVVAANG
-5638 RWELSTDKLPEG
+5638 KWELSTDQLPEG
-5650 TYDISLVI
+5650 KYDITLSI
-5658 EDSAGNR
+5658 EDNAGNR
-5665 WEDVREI
+5665 KEEVHEI

-5698 TAEAKSQLIITDSE
+5698 TAEAKSQLIITDSN

-5857 LTVPEIALAA
+5857 LTVP
-5867 GEDNGAS
+5867 
-5874 DSDNVTNHTQPKFTL
+5874 
-5889 QHIDADVTGVTV
+5889 
-5901 NVTHNGVTDIY
+5901 
-5912 QATQGADG
+5912 
-5920 WTFTPPAAWNDGN
+5920 
-5933 YTLSVTVVDRAGNSQ
+5933 
-5948 QSASLAVTVDSTV
+5948 
-5961 TVTADSQ
+5961 
-5968 HDDASDDATAT
+5968 
-5979 AVTPP
+5979 
-5984 ESETVN
+5984 
-5990 AESATHLRTE
+5990 
-6000 PSAAEES
+6000 
-6007 VVKVTAY
+6007 
-6014 SITLLNADSGDEID
+6014 
-6028 RSISQTPSFEIS
+6028 
-6040 VPENIVNVSIMFE
+6040 
-6053 GEEFTLPITNQKAIF
+6053 
-6068 EVPLSLEDGE
+6068 
-6078 YTMDVKFID
+6078 
-6087 KDNDFLIK
+6087 
-6095 EKTFSVDHSS
+6095 
-6105 ADIVN
+6105 
-6110 AMNVRGKTED
+6110 
-6120 DINDSPS
+6120 
-6127 TSSVG
+6127 
-6132 HNNNGAI
+6132 
-6139 DVFAVN
+6139 
-6145 EVTLPV
+6145 
-6151 DNQEEHA
+6151 

>member
-450 DNITNSTLP
+450 DSITNSTLP

-538 ETTNDSGIVGD
+538 ETTDDSGIVGD

-634 VSLEDYVVLPNGI
+634 VSLEDFVVLPNGI

-1058 IISVQVWDAMSDTQ
+1058 IISVQVWDAASDTQ

-1107 GNKANSAIFDFTI
+1107 GNKANSAVFDFTI

-1182 NGSWLFIP
+1182 NGSWLFTP

-1202 VKVEDKAGNTNYSA
+1202 VKVEDKAGNTSYSA

-1322 LSVPVIVLDSADDTG
+1322 LSVPVIVLNSADDTG
-1337 IQGDNMTN
+1337 VQGDNMTN
-1345 STQPTFALQHI
+1345 RTQPTFALQHI

-1437 IPDDNLTNN
+1437 IPNDNLTNN

-1479 TPGVWDYIWP
+1479 TTGVWDYIWP

-1698 LMVEASDKA
+1698 LMVEATDKA

-2037 DDNLTNN
+2037 DDNLTND

-2125 IVLDNTDDSGTKGD
+2125 IVLDSTDDSGTKGD
-2139 HLTNVNKPTFLL
+2139 NLTNVNKPTFLL

-2322 STPVIVLDS
+2322 SVPVIVLNS
-2331 ADDSGVHGDN
+2331 ADDTGVQGDN
-2341 MTNHTQPTFAL
+2341 MTNSTQPTFAL

-2375 DATKDAGG
+2375 DATKGTGG
-2383 WTFTPTGAWADG
+2383 WSFTPTGAWADG

-2430 LVNDSGIPDDNL
+2430 LVNDSGIPN
-2442 TNNVRPHFQVTV
+2442 
-2454 PTDVNVVRLSIDGG
+2454 
-2468 KTWFNATQSATPGV
+2468 
-2482 WDYIW
+2482 
-2487 PDDVAD
+2487 
-2493 GGYTL
+2493 
-2498 TVEATD
+2498 
-2504 EAGNKATQT
+2504 
-2513 LDFTIDTTLSVPT
+2513 
-2526 LSLDSADDS
+2526 
-2535 GIAGDNIT
+2535 
-2543 NVKTPGFTLNNID
+2543 
-2556 TDVSRVIVEVMHN
+2556 
-2569 GIKQEVP
+2569 
-2576 LVQTGGQWR
+2576 
-2585 FAPTS
+2585 
-2590 DWADGDYI
+2590 
-2598 LTVKVEDRAGN
+2598 
-2609 VKQSAPLTVTVDTHI
+2609 
-2624 AIDRIELVNDS
+2624 
-2635 GIPGDNLTNEA
+2635 
-2646 RPHFQVTVPADV
+2646 
-2658 NGVRL
+2658 
-2663 SIDGGKTWFDA
+2663 
-2674 TQSATSGV
+2674 
-2682 WDYTWLT
+2682 
-2689 NVANGPHTLMV
+2689 
-2700 EASDKA
+2700 
-2706 GNKTTQKLDFT
+2706 
-2717 IDTILSEPT
+2717 
-2726 ITLDSADD
+2726 
-2734 SAAGDNITNVK
+2734 
-2745 MPGFTLGN
+2745 
-2753 IDADVTKVV
+2753 
-2762 VTVAHDGKNQQIEL
+2762 
-2776 IKNGGVWRFTP
+2776 
-2787 GAAWTDGDYT
+2787 
-2797 LTVKVEDKAGNTNYS
+2797 
-2812 APLTVTID
+2812 
-2820 TQTSIDRIEL
+2820 
-2830 LNDTGIVG
+2830 
-2838 DNLTNEARPQFHI
+2838 
-2851 TVPTDVN
+2851 
-2858 SVQLSLDGGIN
+2858 
-2869 WVNATLTSD
+2869 
-2878 GVWEYIWPTDLVE
+2878 
-2891 NTYTLTVKATDV
+2891 
-2903 AGNTATETLNFIID
+2903 
-2917 TTLSTP
+2917 
-2923 TITLDSADDSGTA
+2923 
-2936 NDNKTNVKT
+2936 
-2945 PGFIIGGI
+2945 
-2953 DSDVTQ
+2953 
-2959 VVVQVMRDGH
+2959 
-2969 SEEVELT
+2969 
-2976 QTNGQW
+2976 
-2982 RFVPGSAWTDGDYT
+2982 
-2996 LTVTVKDEA
+2996 
-3005 GNIRHSAPL
+3005 
-3014 TVTID
+3014 
-3019 TQITIDHIELVND
+3019 
-3032 SGIPD
+3032 

-3102 KAGNKTTQQLDF
+3102 KAGNQTTQKLDF
-3114 IIDTLLSEPTIVLD
+3114 IIDTMLSEPTIVLD
-3128 NTDDSGTKGDNLTN
+3128 STDDSGTKGDNLTN
-3142 VNKPTFLLG
+3142 ANKPTFILG
-3151 NIDADARYVTVEVQH
+3151 NIDADARYVTVEVQY

-3318 RLSTPTIA
+3318 RLSTPTIT

-3350 GNIDADAHSVILR
+3350 GNIDSDAQSVILR

-3407 VRQSTPLVVTV
+3407 VRQSTPLIVTV

-3465 GANWVSATQGIE
+3465 GANWVSAAQGIE

-3621 AIDRIELVNDSGVP
+3621 AIDHIELVNDSGVP

-3709 TLNFTIDITLLT
+3709 TLNFTIDITLMT

-4532 SVTTPRFVI
+4532 SVTKPRFVI

-4555 NGVSYSV
+4555 NGVSYPV

-4829 NKTPTLIGSTLPN
+4829 NKTPTLVGNTLPN
-4842 TIVSIYVDG
+4842 AIVSIYVDG

-4970 YELTFKV
+4970 YVLTFKV

-5029 AEAGSTLTIRNPQGV
+5029 AEAGSTLTIRSPQGV

-5083 KEILIEHD
+5083 KDILIEHD

-5408 FSIFG
+5408 FSISG

-5577 WVDTHIKVFTSEL
+5577 WVDTHIQVFTSEL
-5590 DDNKSSSKTEWWSN
+5590 DDNKSSSKTDWWSN
-5604 SDLITMRG
+5604 SSTITMRG
-5612 TGEIGATVSLI
+5612 MGEIGATVSLI

-5631 AVVAATG
+5631 AVVAANG
-5638 RWELSTDKLPEG
+5638 QWELSTDQLPEG
-5650 TYDISLVI
+5650 KYDITLSI
-5658 EDSAGNR
+5658 EDNAGNR
-5665 WEDVREI
+5665 KEEVHEI

-5698 TAEAKSQLIITDSE
+5698 TAEAKSQLIITDSN

-5744 AIGNRSDDVPLDI
+5744 AIGNRSDDVSLDI

-5867 GEDNGAS
+5867 GEDNGVS

-5901 NVTHNGVTDIY
+5901 NVTHNGVTDTY

-5920 WTFTPPAAWNDGN
+5920 WTFTPPAAWNDGT

-5990 AESATHLRTE
+5990 AESATHLRTV

-6007 VVKVTAY
+6007 VVKETAY

-6110 AMNVRGKTED
+6110 AMNARGKTED

>member
-425 IITDTIA
+425 IITDTIP

-600 GINNLTFTVEDVAGN
+600 GVNNLTFTVEDVAGN

-621 SYVIDTIAPVPPT
+621 SYVIDTVAPVPPT
-634 VSLEDYVVLPNGI
+634 VSLEDFVVLPNGI

-661 EPKSTIL
+661 EPKSIIL

-1034 SGISDDNLTNI
+1034 SGVSDDNLTNI

-1058 IISVQVWDAMSDTQ
+1058 IISVQVWDAASDTQ

-1107 GNKANSAIFDFTI
+1107 GNKANSAVFDFTI

-1381 TGGWTFTPPTSWAD
+1381 TGGWSFTPTGAWAD

-1437 IPDDNLTNN
+1437 IPNDNLTNN

-1479 TPGVWDYIWP
+1479 TPGAWDYIWP

-1498 LTVEATDEAGNKAT
+1498 LTVEATDKAGNKTT
-1512 QTLDFTIDTTLSV
+1512 QELDFTIDTTLSV

-1698 LMVEASDKA
+1698 LMVEATDKA

-2012 APLTVTIDTQIT
+2012 APLTVTIDTQI
-2024 IDHIELVNDSGIP
+2024 
-2037 DDNLTNN
+2037 
-2044 VRPHFQ
+2044 
-2050 VTVPTDV
+2050 
-2057 NVVRLSI
+2057 
-2064 DGGKTWFNATQSATP
+2064 A
-2079 GVWDYT
+2079 
-2085 WLADVGEGKHT
+2085 
-2096 LTVEATDKAG
+2096 
-2106 NKTTQQLDFII
+2106 
-2117 DTLLSEPT
+2117 
-2125 IVLDNTDDSGTKGD
+2125 
-2139 HLTNVNKPTFLL
+2139 
-2151 GNIDADARYVTVEVQ
+2151 
-2166 HGGTKE
+2166 
-2172 VLTATKDAT
+2172 
-2181 GNWSVTPTGTW
+2181 
-2192 ADGDY
+2192 
-2197 TLTVRV
+2197 
-2203 EDEAGNEKHSA
+2203 
-2214 SLTVTV
+2214 
-2220 DTQITIDV
+2220 
-2228 IELVNDNGIPGD
+2228 
-2240 NMTNDAHPQFRVTV
+2240 
-2254 PGDVN
+2254 
-2259 EVSLSIDG
+2259 
-2267 GVTWVKATQSATPGV
+2267 
-2282 WNYTWPGTVPD
+2282 
-2293 GDYTLNVKATDNAGN
+2293 
-2308 TVTETLHF
+2308 
-2316 TIDTTL
+2316 
-2322 STPVIVLDS
+2322 
-2331 ADDSGVHGDN
+2331 
-2341 MTNHTQPTFAL
+2341 
-2352 QHIDDDAV
+2352 
-2360 RVTVSVEHGGVTTTF
+2360 
-2375 DATKDAGG
+2375 
-2383 WTFTPTGAWADG
+2383 
-2395 DYTLSVSV
+2395 
-2403 EDKAGN
+2403 
-2409 TSHSASLTVTVDT
+2409 
-2422 QIAINNIE
+2422 
-2430 LVNDSGIPDDNL
+2430 
-2442 TNNVRPHFQVTV
+2442 
-2454 PTDVNVVRLSIDGG
+2454 
-2468 KTWFNATQSATPGV
+2468 
-2482 WDYIW
+2482 
-2487 PDDVAD
+2487 
-2493 GGYTL
+2493 
-2498 TVEATD
+2498 
-2504 EAGNKATQT
+2504 
-2513 LDFTIDTTLSVPT
+2513 
-2526 LSLDSADDS
+2526 
-2535 GIAGDNIT
+2535 
-2543 NVKTPGFTLNNID
+2543 
-2556 TDVSRVIVEVMHN
+2556 
-2569 GIKQEVP
+2569 
-2576 LVQTGGQWR
+2576 
-2585 FAPTS
+2585 
-2590 DWADGDYI
+2590 
-2598 LTVKVEDRAGN
+2598 
-2609 VKQSAPLTVTVDTHI
+2609 
-2624 AIDRIELVNDS
+2624 
-2635 GIPGDNLTNEA
+2635 
-2646 RPHFQVTVPADV
+2646 
-2658 NGVRL
+2658 
-2663 SIDGGKTWFDA
+2663 
-2674 TQSATSGV
+2674 
-2682 WDYTWLT
+2682 
-2689 NVANGPHTLMV
+2689 
-2700 EASDKA
+2700 
-2706 GNKTTQKLDFT
+2706 
-2717 IDTILSEPT
+2717 
-2726 ITLDSADD
+2726 
-2734 SAAGDNITNVK
+2734 
-2745 MPGFTLGN
+2745 
-2753 IDADVTKVV
+2753 
-2762 VTVAHDGKNQQIEL
+2762 
-2776 IKNGGVWRFTP
+2776 
-2787 GAAWTDGDYT
+2787 
-2797 LTVKVEDKAGNTNYS
+2797 
-2812 APLTVTID
+2812 
-2820 TQTSIDRIEL
+2820 
-2830 LNDTGIVG
+2830 
-2838 DNLTNEARPQFHI
+2838 
-2851 TVPTDVN
+2851 
-2858 SVQLSLDGGIN
+2858 
-2869 WVNATLTSD
+2869 
-2878 GVWEYIWPTDLVE
+2878 
-2891 NTYTLTVKATDV
+2891 
-2903 AGNTATETLNFIID
+2903 
-2917 TTLSTP
+2917 
-2923 TITLDSADDSGTA
+2923 
-2936 NDNKTNVKT
+2936 
-2945 PGFIIGGI
+2945 
-2953 DSDVTQ
+2953 
-2959 VVVQVMRDGH
+2959 
-2969 SEEVELT
+2969 
-2976 QTNGQW
+2976 
-2982 RFVPGSAWTDGDYT
+2982 
-2996 LTVTVKDEA
+2996 
-3005 GNIRHSAPL
+3005 
-3014 TVTID
+3014 
-3019 TQITIDHIELVND
+3019 IDHIELVND

-3173 TATKGAT
+3173 TATKDATGNWSVTPTGTWADGDYTLTVRVEDEAGNEKHSASLTVTVDTQITIDAIELVNDNGIPGDNMTNDAHPQFRVTVPGDVNEVSLSIDGGVTWVKATQSATPGVWNYTWPGTVPDGDYTLNVKATDNAGNTVTETLHFTIDTTLSVPVIVLNSADDTGVQGDNMTNRTQPTFALQHIDDDAVRVTVSVEHGGVTTTFDATKGTGGWSFTPTGAWADGDYTLSVSVEDKAGNTSHSASLTVTVDTQIAINNIELVNDSGIPDDNLTNNVRPHFQVTVPTDVNVVRLSIDGGKTWFNATQSATPGVWDYTWLADVGEGKHTLTVEATDKAGNQTTQKLDFIIDTMLSEPTIVLDSTDDSGTKGDNLTNANKPTFILGNIDADARYVTVEVQYGGTKEVLTATKGAT

-3188 GTWADGDYTLT
+3188 GTWADGDYMLT

-3318 RLSTPTIA
+3318 RLSTPTIT

-3350 GNIDADAHSVILR
+3350 GNIDSDAQSVILR

-3407 VRQSTPLVVTV
+3407 VRQSTPLIVTV

-3465 GANWVSATQGIE
+3465 GANWVSAAQGIE

-3621 AIDRIELVNDSGVP
+3621 AIDHIELVNDSGVP

-3709 TLNFTIDITLLT
+3709 TLNFTIDITLMT

-3847 PVFDIHQVD
+3847 PVFDIRQVD

-4307 ELRIEIDTQVQIDS
+4307 ELKIEIDTQVQIDS

-4532 SVTTPRFVI
+4532 SVTKPRFVI

-4555 NGVSYSV
+4555 NGVSYPV

-4616 PASDTGNSNSDNL
+4616 PASDTGSSNSDNL

-4698 AQTQERFTIDTV
+4698 AQTQERF
-4710 TIDPTIRLS
+4710 
-4719 DPSIDDQHEA
+4719 
-4729 TSLRPEF
+4729 
-4736 KGFAEAFSTIM
+4736 
-4747 IQWDGKVVG
+4747 
-4756 SANANANGE
+4756 
-4765 WSWTPPSVLAPGSY
+4765 
-4779 VVSIVAKDKAGNE
+4779 
-4792 SSQVDFPVVI
+4792 
-4802 PVIDVTPPTIKLSEE
+4802 
-4817 SDSGALGDFTTN
+4817 
-4829 NKTPTLIGSTLPN
+4829 
-4842 TIVSIYVDG
+4842 
-4851 VKVGEATADTAG
+4851 
-4863 RYTFQLSEMKDGHYV
+4863 
-4878 VQVGIVNPRDN
+4878 
-4889 SELRSTAVDV
+4889 
-4899 TIDTE
+4899 
-4904 VAELVWNISGMHE
+4904 
-4917 GGYINTVTPEIGG
+4917 
-4930 TSEPNSKITIF
+4930 
-4941 VNGVEKAIAYTTGA
+4941 
-4955 GHWGVVLPALGNDGN
+4955 
-4970 YELTFKV
+4970 
-4977 EDVAGNIRE
+4977 
-4986 FGPQNVILD
+4986 
-4995 TVISPLTVVLREA
+4995 
-5008 DDSGKVGD
+5008 
-5016 WITNKSH
+5016 
-5023 VTIDGT
+5023 
-5029 AEAGSTLTIRNPQGV
+5029 
-5044 VIATLVV
+5044 
-5051 GNDGRWSAELDLR
+5051 
-5064 EGSNAFV
+5064 
-5071 VVSEDKAGNSQQ
+5071 
-5083 KEILIEHD
+5083 
-5091 TQIEISDISLSRDTN
+5091 
-5106 SGDKYDLITNN
+5106 
-5117 KSPVLVAMTDPGATV
+5117 
-5132 QVYINGVLQGTVE
+5132 
-5145 ASSSGNISYTMPAN
+5145 
-5159 SADGEYQVQF
+5159 
-5169 VATDTAGNRVESAI
+5169 
-5183 TTVTI
+5183 
-5188 DSQIAV
+5188 
-5194 FDIDEDS
+5194 
-5201 LPALSNNRA
+5201 
-5210 LSVSGVGEAGSQVS
+5210 
-5224 IFVDGKLVNVVM
+5224 
-5236 VEADG
+5236 
-5241 TWRAPILLQD
+5241 
-5251 DGTFNIHFSITDVA
+5251 
-5265 GNTEVSKDYSVDV
+5265 
-5278 DSSTD
+5278 
-5283 FPTLNL
+5283 
-5289 EDASNSGSL
+5289 
-5298 DDLITNHNKPV
+5298 
-5309 LVGTAEAG
+5309 
-5317 ATIHIYVDEKI
+5317 
-5328 VANVLVLED
+5328 
-5337 GTWSYQFDNALK
+5337 
-5349 DGEYSIRV
+5349 
-5357 VAEDPAGNTA
+5357 
-5367 ESPRLLVTIDTSTF
+5367 
-5381 IDNPAM
+5381 
-5387 VAGSD
+5387 
-5392 NGIFSN
+5392 
-5398 DSITSQTRPT
+5398 
-5408 FSIFG
+5408 
-5413 EMNQSVQIFI
+5413 
-5423 DGVLVDTITVTDR
+5423 
-5436 NQVYRPESPLG
+5436 
-5447 DGSHSIY
+5447 
-5454 YVITD
+5454 
-5459 KAGNTATSKTLNF
+5459 
-5472 TIDTFNTTPVAIDSI
+5472 
-5487 GGQTLAEMTGSDGKI
+5487 
-5502 YITDTTRNLLF
+5502 
-5513 SGSAEPN
+5513 
-5520 SKIEIIIN
+5520 
-5528 GLNVGEV
+5528 
-5535 WVNEKG
+5535 
-5541 HWQMPVNPLYFT
+5541 
-5553 EGQLDITVKSTDRAG
+5553 
-5568 NVNQEKYSI
+5568 
-5577 WVDTHIKVFTSEL
+5577 
-5590 DDNKSSSKTEWWSN
+5590 
-5604 SDLITMRG
+5604 
-5612 TGEIGATVSLI
+5612 
-5623 VAGVTLAT
+5623 
-5631 AVVAATG
+5631 
-5638 RWELSTDKLPEG
+5638 
-5650 TYDISLVI
+5650 
-5658 EDSAGNR
+5658 
-5665 WEDVREI
+5665 
-5672 FIDRTPPNAPVVTYS
+5672 
-5687 DIVNDL
+5687 
-5693 IIMQG
+5693 
-5698 TAEAKSQLIITDSE
+5698 
-5712 GNTYTLTVPDNG
+5712 
-5724 KWSMAIPYPSEGK
+5724 
-5737 FTITSVD
+5737 
-5744 AIGNRSDDVPLDI
+5744 
-5757 MKEVPVIS
+5757 
-5765 LSPDSDSGTVG
+5765 
-5776 DNITRDKQPTFIIGN
+5776 
-5791 LESDV
+5791 
-5796 VVVQVDIN
+5796 
-5804 GTVYNAEKNADG
+5804 
-5816 VWFFTPGTPLADGS
+5816 
-5830 YTISVIASDAAGN
+5830 
-5843 QKNSLPITVTIDST
+5843 
-5857 LTVPEIALAA
+5857 
-5867 GEDNGAS
+5867 
-5874 DSDNVTNHTQPKFTL
+5874 
-5889 QHIDADVTGVTV
+5889 
-5901 NVTHNGVTDIY
+5901 
-5912 QATQGADG
+5912 
-5920 WTFTPPAAWNDGN
+5920 
-5933 YTLSVTVVDRAGNSQ
+5933 
-5948 QSASLAVTVDSTV
+5948 
-5961 TVTADSQ
+5961 
-5968 HDDASDDATAT
+5968 
-5979 AVTPP
+5979 
-5984 ESETVN
+5984 
-5990 AESATHLRTE
+5990 
-6000 PSAAEES
+6000 
-6007 VVKVTAY
+6007 
-6014 SITLLNADSGDEID
+6014 
-6028 RSISQTPSFEIS
+6028 
-6040 VPENIVNVSIMFE
+6040 
-6053 GEEFTLPITNQKAIF
+6053 
-6068 EVPLSLEDGE
+6068 
-6078 YTMDVKFID
+6078 
-6087 KDNDFLIK
+6087 
-6095 EKTFSVDHSS
+6095 
-6105 ADIVN
+6105 
-6110 AMNVRGKTED
+6110 
-6120 DINDSPS
+6120 
-6127 TSSVG
+6127 
-6132 HNNNGAI
+6132 
-6139 DVFAVN
+6139 
-6145 EVTLPV
+6145 
-6151 DNQEEHA
+6151 

>member
-340 ELSPE
+340 ELLPE

-1034 SGISDDNLTNI
+1034 SGIADDNLTNI

-1058 IISVQVWDAMSDTQ
+1058 IISVQVWDAASDTQ

-1107 GNKANSAIFDFTI
+1107 GNKANSAVFDFTI

-1381 TGGWTFTPPTSWAD
+1381 TGGWSFTPTGAWAD

-1479 TPGVWDYIWP
+1479 TPGAWDYIWP

-1498 LTVEATDEAGNKAT
+1498 LTVEATDKAGNKTT
-1512 QTLDFTIDTTLSV
+1512 QELDFTIDTTLSV

-1629 IELVNDSGIPG
+1629 IELVNDSGIPD

-1698 LMVEASDKA
+1698 LMVEATDKA

-1792 TDGDYTLTVKVEDKA
+1792 TDGNYTLTVKVEDKA

-1992 DGDYTL
+1992 DGDFTL

-2012 APLTVTIDTQIT
+2012 APLTVTIDTQI
-2024 IDHIELVNDSGIP
+2024 
-2037 DDNLTNN
+2037 
-2044 VRPHFQ
+2044 
-2050 VTVPTDV
+2050 
-2057 NVVRLSI
+2057 
-2064 DGGKTWFNATQSATP
+2064 A
-2079 GVWDYT
+2079 
-2085 WLADVGEGKHT
+2085 
-2096 LTVEATDKAG
+2096 
-2106 NKTTQQLDFII
+2106 
-2117 DTLLSEPT
+2117 
-2125 IVLDNTDDSGTKGD
+2125 
-2139 HLTNVNKPTFLL
+2139 
-2151 GNIDADARYVTVEVQ
+2151 
-2166 HGGTKE
+2166 
-2172 VLTATKDAT
+2172 
-2181 GNWSVTPTGTW
+2181 
-2192 ADGDY
+2192 
-2197 TLTVRV
+2197 
-2203 EDEAGNEKHSA
+2203 
-2214 SLTVTV
+2214 
-2220 DTQITIDV
+2220 
-2228 IELVNDNGIPGD
+2228 
-2240 NMTNDAHPQFRVTV
+2240 
-2254 PGDVN
+2254 
-2259 EVSLSIDG
+2259 
-2267 GVTWVKATQSATPGV
+2267 
-2282 WNYTWPGTVPD
+2282 
-2293 GDYTLNVKATDNAGN
+2293 
-2308 TVTETLHF
+2308 
-2316 TIDTTL
+2316 
-2322 STPVIVLDS
+2322 
-2331 ADDSGVHGDN
+2331 
-2341 MTNHTQPTFAL
+2341 
-2352 QHIDDDAV
+2352 
-2360 RVTVSVEHGGVTTTF
+2360 
-2375 DATKDAGG
+2375 
-2383 WTFTPTGAWADG
+2383 
-2395 DYTLSVSV
+2395 
-2403 EDKAGN
+2403 
-2409 TSHSASLTVTVDT
+2409 
-2422 QIAINNIE
+2422 
-2430 LVNDSGIPDDNL
+2430 
-2442 TNNVRPHFQVTV
+2442 
-2454 PTDVNVVRLSIDGG
+2454 
-2468 KTWFNATQSATPGV
+2468 
-2482 WDYIW
+2482 
-2487 PDDVAD
+2487 
-2493 GGYTL
+2493 
-2498 TVEATD
+2498 
-2504 EAGNKATQT
+2504 
-2513 LDFTIDTTLSVPT
+2513 
-2526 LSLDSADDS
+2526 
-2535 GIAGDNIT
+2535 
-2543 NVKTPGFTLNNID
+2543 
-2556 TDVSRVIVEVMHN
+2556 
-2569 GIKQEVP
+2569 
-2576 LVQTGGQWR
+2576 
-2585 FAPTS
+2585 
-2590 DWADGDYI
+2590 
-2598 LTVKVEDRAGN
+2598 
-2609 VKQSAPLTVTVDTHI
+2609 
-2624 AIDRIELVNDS
+2624 
-2635 GIPGDNLTNEA
+2635 
-2646 RPHFQVTVPADV
+2646 
-2658 NGVRL
+2658 
-2663 SIDGGKTWFDA
+2663 
-2674 TQSATSGV
+2674 
-2682 WDYTWLT
+2682 
-2689 NVANGPHTLMV
+2689 
-2700 EASDKA
+2700 
-2706 GNKTTQKLDFT
+2706 
-2717 IDTILSEPT
+2717 
-2726 ITLDSADD
+2726 
-2734 SAAGDNITNVK
+2734 
-2745 MPGFTLGN
+2745 
-2753 IDADVTKVV
+2753 
-2762 VTVAHDGKNQQIEL
+2762 
-2776 IKNGGVWRFTP
+2776 
-2787 GAAWTDGDYT
+2787 
-2797 LTVKVEDKAGNTNYS
+2797 
-2812 APLTVTID
+2812 
-2820 TQTSIDRIEL
+2820 
-2830 LNDTGIVG
+2830 
-2838 DNLTNEARPQFHI
+2838 
-2851 TVPTDVN
+2851 
-2858 SVQLSLDGGIN
+2858 
-2869 WVNATLTSD
+2869 
-2878 GVWEYIWPTDLVE
+2878 
-2891 NTYTLTVKATDV
+2891 
-2903 AGNTATETLNFIID
+2903 
-2917 TTLSTP
+2917 
-2923 TITLDSADDSGTA
+2923 
-2936 NDNKTNVKT
+2936 
-2945 PGFIIGGI
+2945 
-2953 DSDVTQ
+2953 
-2959 VVVQVMRDGH
+2959 
-2969 SEEVELT
+2969 
-2976 QTNGQW
+2976 
-2982 RFVPGSAWTDGDYT
+2982 
-2996 LTVTVKDEA
+2996 
-3005 GNIRHSAPL
+3005 
-3014 TVTID
+3014 
-3019 TQITIDHIELVND
+3019 IDHIELVND

-3173 TATKGAT
+3173 TATKDATGNWSVTPTGTWADGDYTLTVRVEDEAGNEKHSASLTVTVDTQITIDAIELVNDNGIPGDNMTNDAHPQFRVTVPGDVNEVSLSIDGGVTWVKATQSATPGVWNYTWPGTVPDGDYTLNVKATDNAGNTVTETLHFTIDTTLSVPVIVLNSADDTGVQGDNMTNSTQPTFALQHIDDDAVRVTVSVEHGGVTTTFDATKGVGGWSFTPTGAWADGDYTLSVSVEDKAGNTSHSASLTVTVDTQIAINNIELVNDSGIPDDNLTNNVRPHFQVKVPTDVNEVRLSIDGGKTWFNATQSATPGVWDYTWLADVGEGKHTLTVEATDKAGNQTTQKLDFIIDTMLSEPTIVLDSTDDSGTKGDNLTNANKPTFILGNIDADARYVTVEVQYGGTKEVLTATKGAT

-3188 GTWADGDYTLT
+3188 GTWADGDYMLT

-3318 RLSTPTIA
+3318 RLSTPTIT

-3350 GNIDADAHSVILR
+3350 GNIDSDAQSVILR

-3407 VRQSTPLVVTV
+3407 VRQSTPLIVTV

-3465 GANWVSATQGIE
+3465 GANWVSAAQGIE

-3621 AIDRIELVNDSGVP
+3621 AIDHIELVNDSGVP

-3709 TLNFTIDITLLT
+3709 TLNFTIDITLMT

-3847 PVFDIHQVD
+3847 PVFDIRQVD

-4307 ELRIEIDTQVQIDS
+4307 ELKIEIDTQVQIDS

-4532 SVTTPRFVI
+4532 SVTKPRFVI

-4555 NGVSYSV
+4555 NGVSYPV

-4829 NKTPTLIGSTLPN
+4829 NKTPTLVGNTLPN
-4842 TIVSIYVDG
+4842 AIVSIYVDG

-4970 YELTFKV
+4970 YVLTFKV

-5029 AEAGSTLTIRNPQGV
+5029 AEAGSTLTIRSPQGV

-5083 KEILIEHD
+5083 KDILIEHD

-5408 FSIFG
+5408 FSISG

-5535 WVNEKG
+5535 WVNDKG

-5577 WVDTHIKVFTSEL
+5577 WVDTHIQVFTSEL
-5590 DDNKSSSKTEWWSN
+5590 DDNKSSSKTDWWSN
-5604 SDLITMRG
+5604 SSTITMRG
-5612 TGEIGATVSLI
+5612 MGEIGATVSLI

-5631 AVVAATG
+5631 AVVAANG
-5638 RWELSTDKLPEG
+5638 QWELSTDQLPEG
-5650 TYDISLVI
+5650 KYDITLSI
-5658 EDSAGNR
+5658 EDNAGNR
-5665 WEDVREI
+5665 KEEVHEI

-5698 TAEAKSQLIITDSE
+5698 TAEAKSQLIITDSN

-5990 AESATHLRTE
+5990 AESATHLRTV

-6007 VVKVTAY
+6007 VVKETAY

-6110 AMNVRGKTED
+6110 AMNARGKTED

>member
-158 SSKQIEEMLQNFL
+158 SSKQMEEMLQEFL

-425 IITDTIA
+425 IITDTIP

-538 ETTNDSGIVGD
+538 ETTDDSGIVGD

-574 ETGEEVIFKAN
+574 ETGEEVVFKAN
-585 DKGEWTFNFTSDSVE
+585 DQGEWTFNFTSDSVE

-621 SYVIDTIAPVPPT
+621 SYVIDTIAPLPPT

-955 PYSTVKLYI
+955 PYSTVKLYV

-1058 IISVQVWDAMSDTQ
+1058 IISVQVWDAASDTQ

-1107 GNKANSAIFDFTI
+1107 GNKANSAVFDFTI

-1170 NGVSEEIELSHL
+1170 NGVSEEIELSHH
-1182 NGSWLFIP
+1182 NGSWLFTP

-1322 LSVPVIVLDSADDTG
+1322 LSVPVIVLNSADDTG
-1337 IQGDNMTN
+1337 VQGDNMTN

-1381 TGGWTFTPPTSWAD
+1381 TGGWTFTPPALWAD

-1453 TVPTDVNVV
+1453 TVPTDVNEV

-1468 GKTWFNATQSA
+1468 GKTWVTAA
-1479 TPGVWDYIWP
+1479 LKAAGVWDYIWP

-1498 LTVEATDEAGNKAT
+1498 LTVEATDEAGNKTT

-1559 VSRVIVEVMHNG
+1559 VSRVTVEVMHNG

-1629 IELVNDSGIPG
+1629 IELVNDSGIPD

-1675 TQSATSGVWDY
+1675 TQSGTSGVWDY

-1713 KLDFTIDTILSEPTI
+1713 KLDFIIDTLLSEPTI

-1883 YIWPTDL
+1883 YIWPTEL

-1986 PGSAWT
+1986 PGSAWA

-2012 APLTVTIDTQIT
+2012 APLKVTVDTQIA

-2044 VRPHFQ
+2044 VRPQFQ

-2064 DGGKTWFNATQSATP
+2064 DGGKTWFNATQSSTS

-2106 NKTTQQLDFII
+2106 NKATQQLEFTI

-2125 IVLDNTDDSGTKGD
+2125 I
-2139 HLTNVNKPTFLL
+2139 
-2151 GNIDADARYVTVEVQ
+2151 A
-2166 HGGTKE
+2166 
-2172 VLTATKDAT
+2172 
-2181 GNWSVTPTGTW
+2181 
-2192 ADGDY
+2192 
-2197 TLTVRV
+2197 
-2203 EDEAGNEKHSA
+2203 
-2214 SLTVTV
+2214 
-2220 DTQITIDV
+2220 
-2228 IELVNDNGIPGD
+2228 
-2240 NMTNDAHPQFRVTV
+2240 
-2254 PGDVN
+2254 
-2259 EVSLSIDG
+2259 
-2267 GVTWVKATQSATPGV
+2267 
-2282 WNYTWPGTVPD
+2282 
-2293 GDYTLNVKATDNAGN
+2293 
-2308 TVTETLHF
+2308 
-2316 TIDTTL
+2316 
-2322 STPVIVLDS
+2322 LDS
-2331 ADDSGVHGDN
+2331 
-2341 MTNHTQPTFAL
+2341 
-2352 QHIDDDAV
+2352 
-2360 RVTVSVEHGGVTTTF
+2360 
-2375 DATKDAGG
+2375 
-2383 WTFTPTGAWADG
+2383 
-2395 DYTLSVSV
+2395 
-2403 EDKAGN
+2403 
-2409 TSHSASLTVTVDT
+2409 
-2422 QIAINNIE
+2422 
-2430 LVNDSGIPDDNL
+2430 
-2442 TNNVRPHFQVTV
+2442 
-2454 PTDVNVVRLSIDGG
+2454 
-2468 KTWFNATQSATPGV
+2468 
-2482 WDYIW
+2482 
-2487 PDDVAD
+2487 
-2493 GGYTL
+2493 
-2498 TVEATD
+2498 
-2504 EAGNKATQT
+2504 
-2513 LDFTIDTTLSVPT
+2513 
-2526 LSLDSADDS
+2526 
-2535 GIAGDNIT
+2535 
-2543 NVKTPGFTLNNID
+2543 
-2556 TDVSRVIVEVMHN
+2556 
-2569 GIKQEVP
+2569 
-2576 LVQTGGQWR
+2576 
-2585 FAPTS
+2585 
-2590 DWADGDYI
+2590 
-2598 LTVKVEDRAGN
+2598 
-2609 VKQSAPLTVTVDTHI
+2609 
-2624 AIDRIELVNDS
+2624 
-2635 GIPGDNLTNEA
+2635 
-2646 RPHFQVTVPADV
+2646 
-2658 NGVRL
+2658 
-2663 SIDGGKTWFDA
+2663 
-2674 TQSATSGV
+2674 
-2682 WDYTWLT
+2682 
-2689 NVANGPHTLMV
+2689 
-2700 EASDKA
+2700 
-2706 GNKTTQKLDFT
+2706 
-2717 IDTILSEPT
+2717 
-2726 ITLDSADD
+2726 
-2734 SAAGDNITNVK
+2734 
-2745 MPGFTLGN
+2745 
-2753 IDADVTKVV
+2753 
-2762 VTVAHDGKNQQIEL
+2762 
-2776 IKNGGVWRFTP
+2776 
-2787 GAAWTDGDYT
+2787 
-2797 LTVKVEDKAGNTNYS
+2797 
-2812 APLTVTID
+2812 
-2820 TQTSIDRIEL
+2820 
-2830 LNDTGIVG
+2830 
-2838 DNLTNEARPQFHI
+2838 
-2851 TVPTDVN
+2851 
-2858 SVQLSLDGGIN
+2858 
-2869 WVNATLTSD
+2869 
-2878 GVWEYIWPTDLVE
+2878 
-2891 NTYTLTVKATDV
+2891 
-2903 AGNTATETLNFIID
+2903 
-2917 TTLSTP
+2917 
-2923 TITLDSADDSGTA
+2923 
-2936 NDNKTNVKT
+2936 
-2945 PGFIIGGI
+2945 
-2953 DSDVTQ
+2953 
-2959 VVVQVMRDGH
+2959 
-2969 SEEVELT
+2969 
-2976 QTNGQW
+2976 
-2982 RFVPGSAWTDGDYT
+2982 
-2996 LTVTVKDEA
+2996 
-3005 GNIRHSAPL
+3005 
-3014 TVTID
+3014 
-3019 TQITIDHIELVND
+3019 
-3032 SGIPD
+3032 
-3037 DNLTNNVRPH
+3037 
-3047 FQVTVPT
+3047 
-3054 DVNVVRLSIDGG
+3054 
-3066 KTWFNATQSATPGVW
+3066 
-3081 DYTWLADVGEGKHTL
+3081 
-3096 TVEATD
+3096 
-3102 KAGNKTTQQLDF
+3102 
-3114 IIDTLLSEPTIVLD
+3114 
-3128 NTDDSGTKGDNLTN
+3128 TDDSGTKGDNLTN
-3142 VNKPTFLLG
+3142 VNKPTFILG

-3188 GTWADGDYTLT
+3188 GMWADGDYTLT

-3221 QITIDVIELVNDNGI
+3221 HIAIDDIELVNDNGI

-3318 RLSTPTIA
+3318 RLSTPTIT

-3340 TSVKRPGFTI
+3340 TSVKTPGFTI

-3363 ITQGGNSQ
+3363 ITQGSNSQ
-3371 EVTLTQV
+3371 EVKLTQV

-3398 VEVTDNAGN
+3398 VEVQDNAGN
-3407 VRQSTPLVVTV
+3407 VRQSTPLIVTV

-3465 GANWVSATQGIE
+3465 GANWVSAAQGIE

-3621 AIDRIELVNDSGVP
+3621 AIDHIELVNDSGVP

-3783 YRPDSAL
+3783 YRPDAAL

-3847 PVFDIHQVD
+3847 PVFDIRQVD

-3906 AGNVKESAPFE
+3906 AGNVKESAPLE

-3949 FRIDVPGDVVQVR
+3949 FRIDVPGDVIQVR

-3998 VEATDEAGNIANKDL
+3998 VEATDQAGNIANKDL

-4225 DPTHDTGDDTND
+4225 DPTHDTGDDAND

-4254 DVSHIVVHIDGRD
+4254 DVSHIVIHIDGRD
-4267 YTIENTGGNLTFTPD
+4267 YTIENTGGNLTFTPE

-4307 ELRIEIDTQVQIDS
+4307 ELQIEIDTQVQIDS

-4357 SFDGVNWTPISKN
+4357 SFDGVNWTPVSKN
-4370 AAGQWEFTAGSAL
+4370 AAGQWQFTAGSAL
-4383 PDGHYTL
+4383 SDGHYTL

-4532 SVTTPRFVI
+4532 SVTKPRFVI

-4555 NGVSYSV
+4555 NGVSYPV

-4616 PASDTGNSNSDNL
+4616 PASDTGSSNSDNL

-4660 LKQTITVGAD
+4660 LKHTITVGAD

-4736 KGFAEAFSTIM
+4736 KGLAEAFSTIM

-4829 NKTPTLIGSTLPN
+4829 NKTPTLVGNTLPN
-4842 TIVSIYVDG
+4842 AIVSIYVDG

-5083 KEILIEHD
+5083 KDILIEHD

-5188 DSQIAV
+5188 DSKIAV

-5201 LPALSNNRA
+5201 LPVLSNNRA

-5251 DGTFNIHFSITDVA
+5251 DGKFNIHFSITDVA

-5278 DSSTD
+5278 DSSTA

-5298 DDLITNHNKPV
+5298 DDLITSHNKPV

-5381 IDNPAM
+5381 IDNPVM
-5387 VAGSD
+5387 MAGSD

-5398 DSITSQTRPT
+5398 DSITSQTRPA
-5408 FSIFG
+5408 FSIYG

-5535 WVNEKG
+5535 WVNDKG

-5577 WVDTHIKVFTSEL
+5577 WVDTHIQVFTSEL
-5590 DDNKSSSKTEWWSN
+5590 DDNKSSSKTDWWSN
-5604 SDLITMRG
+5604 SSTITMRG
-5612 TGEIGATVSLI
+5612 MGEIGATVSLI

-5631 AVVAATG
+5631 AVVAANG
-5638 RWELSTDKLPEG
+5638 QWELSTDQLPEG
-5650 TYDISLVI
+5650 KYDITLSI
-5658 EDSAGNR
+5658 EDNAGNR
-5665 WEDVREI
+5665 KEEVHEI

-5698 TAEAKSQLIITDSE
+5698 TAEAKSQLIITDSN

-5757 MKEVPVIS
+5757 MKETPVIS
-5765 LSPDSDSGTVG
+5765 LSPDSDSGTAG
-5776 DNITRDKQPTFIIGN
+5776 DNITRDNQPTFIIGN

-5874 DSDNVTNHTQPKFTL
+5874 DSDNVTNHNHTQPKFTL

-5920 WTFTPPAAWNDGN
+5920 WTFTPPAAWNDGT
-5933 YTLSVTVVDRAGNSQ
+5933 YTLSVTVVDRAGNSL
-5948 QSASLAVTVDSTV
+5948 QSASLEVTVDSTV

-5968 HDDASDDATAT
+5968 HDDAIDDATAT

-5984 ESETVN
+5984 VSETVN
-5990 AESATHLRTE
+5990 AESATHLRTV

-6007 VVKVTAY
+6007 VVKETAY

-6040 VPENIVNVSIMFE
+6040 VPENIVNVSVMFE

-6087 KDNDFLIK
+6087 KDDDFLIK

-6110 AMNVRGKTED
+6110 AMNARGKTED

>member
-425 IITDTIA
+425 IITDTIP

-634 VSLEDYVVLPNGI
+634 VSLEDFVVLPNGI

-1034 SGISDDNLTNI
+1034 SGIADDNLTNI

-1107 GNKANSAIFDFTI
+1107 GNKANSAVFDFTI

-1182 NGSWLFIP
+1182 NGSWLFTP

-1202 VKVEDKAGNTNYSA
+1202 VKVEDKAGNTSYSA

-1322 LSVPVIVLDSADDTG
+1322 LSVPVIVLNSADDTG
-1337 IQGDNMTN
+1337 VQGDNMTN
-1345 STQPTFALQHI
+1345 RTQPTFALQHI

-1479 TPGVWDYIWP
+1479 TPGAWDYIWP

-1498 LTVEATDEAGNKAT
+1498 LTVEATDKAGNKTT
-1512 QTLDFTIDTTLSV
+1512 QELDFTIDTTLSV

-1713 KLDFTIDTILSEPTI
+1713 KLDFIIDTLLSEPTI

-2125 IVLDNTDDSGTKGD
+2125 IVLDSTDDSGTKGD
-2139 HLTNVNKPTFLL
+2139 NLTNVNKPTFLL

-2322 STPVIVLDS
+2322 SVPVIVLNS
-2331 ADDSGVHGDN
+2331 ADDTGVQGDN
-2341 MTNHTQPTFAL
+2341 MTNSTQPTFAL

-2375 DATKDAGG
+2375 DATKGVGG
-2383 WTFTPTGAWADG
+2383 WSFTPTGAWADG

-2442 TNNVRPHFQVTV
+2442 TNNVRPHFQVKV
-2454 PTDVNVVRLSIDGG
+2454 PTDVN
-2468 KTWFNATQSATPGV
+2468 
-2482 WDYIW
+2482 
-2487 PDDVAD
+2487 
-2493 GGYTL
+2493 
-2498 TVEATD
+2498 E
-2504 EAGNKATQT
+2504 
-2513 LDFTIDTTLSVPT
+2513 
-2526 LSLDSADDS
+2526 
-2535 GIAGDNIT
+2535 
-2543 NVKTPGFTLNNID
+2543 
-2556 TDVSRVIVEVMHN
+2556 
-2569 GIKQEVP
+2569 
-2576 LVQTGGQWR
+2576 
-2585 FAPTS
+2585 
-2590 DWADGDYI
+2590 
-2598 LTVKVEDRAGN
+2598 
-2609 VKQSAPLTVTVDTHI
+2609 
-2624 AIDRIELVNDS
+2624 
-2635 GIPGDNLTNEA
+2635 
-2646 RPHFQVTVPADV
+2646 
-2658 NGVRL
+2658 
-2663 SIDGGKTWFDA
+2663 
-2674 TQSATSGV
+2674 
-2682 WDYTWLT
+2682 
-2689 NVANGPHTLMV
+2689 
-2700 EASDKA
+2700 
-2706 GNKTTQKLDFT
+2706 
-2717 IDTILSEPT
+2717 
-2726 ITLDSADD
+2726 
-2734 SAAGDNITNVK
+2734 
-2745 MPGFTLGN
+2745 
-2753 IDADVTKVV
+2753 
-2762 VTVAHDGKNQQIEL
+2762 
-2776 IKNGGVWRFTP
+2776 
-2787 GAAWTDGDYT
+2787 
-2797 LTVKVEDKAGNTNYS
+2797 
-2812 APLTVTID
+2812 
-2820 TQTSIDRIEL
+2820 
-2830 LNDTGIVG
+2830 
-2838 DNLTNEARPQFHI
+2838 
-2851 TVPTDVN
+2851 
-2858 SVQLSLDGGIN
+2858 
-2869 WVNATLTSD
+2869 
-2878 GVWEYIWPTDLVE
+2878 
-2891 NTYTLTVKATDV
+2891 
-2903 AGNTATETLNFIID
+2903 
-2917 TTLSTP
+2917 
-2923 TITLDSADDSGTA
+2923 
-2936 NDNKTNVKT
+2936 
-2945 PGFIIGGI
+2945 
-2953 DSDVTQ
+2953 
-2959 VVVQVMRDGH
+2959 
-2969 SEEVELT
+2969 
-2976 QTNGQW
+2976 
-2982 RFVPGSAWTDGDYT
+2982 
-2996 LTVTVKDEA
+2996 
-3005 GNIRHSAPL
+3005 
-3014 TVTID
+3014 
-3019 TQITIDHIELVND
+3019 
-3032 SGIPD
+3032 
-3037 DNLTNNVRPH
+3037 
-3047 FQVTVPT
+3047 
-3054 DVNVVRLSIDGG
+3054 VRLSIDGG

-3102 KAGNKTTQQLDF
+3102 KAGNQTTQKLDF
-3114 IIDTLLSEPTIVLD
+3114 IIDTMLSEPTIVLD
-3128 NTDDSGTKGDNLTN
+3128 STDDSGTKGDNLTN
-3142 VNKPTFLLG
+3142 ANKPTFILG
-3151 NIDADARYVTVEVQH
+3151 NIDADARYVTVEVQY

-3318 RLSTPTIA
+3318 RLSTPTIT

-3350 GNIDADAHSVILR
+3350 GNIDSDAQSVILR

-3407 VRQSTPLVVTV
+3407 VRQSTPLIVTV

-3465 GANWVSATQGIE
+3465 GANWVSAAQGIE

-3621 AIDRIELVNDSGVP
+3621 AIDHIELVNDSGVP

-3709 TLNFTIDITLLT
+3709 TLNFTIDITLMT

-3847 PVFDIHQVD
+3847 PVFDIRQVD

-4307 ELRIEIDTQVQIDS
+4307 ELKIEIDTQVQIDS

-4532 SVTTPRFVI
+4532 SVTKPRFVI

-4555 NGVSYSV
+4555 NGVSYPV

-4568 LWEFQVPVA
+4568 HWEFQVPVA

-4829 NKTPTLIGSTLPN
+4829 NKTPTLVGNTLPN
-4842 TIVSIYVDG
+4842 AIVSIYVDG

-4970 YELTFKV
+4970 YVLTFKV

-5029 AEAGSTLTIRNPQGV
+5029 AEAGSTLTIRSPQGV

-5083 KEILIEHD
+5083 KDILIEHD

-5337 GTWSYQFDNALK
+5337 GTWSYQFDNVLK

-5408 FSIFG
+5408 FSISG

-5577 WVDTHIKVFTSEL
+5577 WVDTHIQVFTSEL
-5590 DDNKSSSKTEWWSN
+5590 DDNKSSSKTDWWSN
-5604 SDLITMRG
+5604 SSTITMRG
-5612 TGEIGATVSLI
+5612 MGEIGATVSLI

-5631 AVVAATG
+5631 AVVAANG
-5638 RWELSTDKLPEG
+5638 QWELSTDQLPEG
-5650 TYDISLVI
+5650 KYDITLSI
-5658 EDSAGNR
+5658 EDNAGNR
-5665 WEDVREI
+5665 KEEVHEI

-5698 TAEAKSQLIITDSE
+5698 TAEAKSQLIITDSN

-5744 AIGNRSDDVPLDI
+5744 AIGNRSDDVSLDI

-5867 GEDNGAS
+5867 GEDNGVS

-5901 NVTHNGVTDIY
+5901 NVTHNGVTDTY

-5920 WTFTPPAAWNDGN
+5920 WTFTPPAAWNDGT

-5990 AESATHLRTE
+5990 AESATHLRTV

-6007 VVKVTAY
+6007 VVKETAY

-6110 AMNVRGKTED
+6110 AMNARGKTED

>member
-239 LKVTLALAA
+239 LKVTLALAT

-621 SYVIDTIAPVPPT
+621 SYVIDTVAPVPPT
-634 VSLEDYVVLPNGI
+634 VSLEDFVVLPNGI

-1034 SGISDDNLTNI
+1034 SGVSDDNLTNI

-1058 IISVQVWDAMSDTQ
+1058 IISVQVWDAASDTQ

-1107 GNKANSAIFDFTI
+1107 GNKANSAVFDFTI

-1202 VKVEDKAGNTNYSA
+1202 VKVEDKAGNTSYSA

-1381 TGGWTFTPPTSWAD
+1381 TGGWSFTPTGAWAD

-1437 IPDDNLTNN
+1437 IPNDNLTNN

-1479 TPGVWDYIWP
+1479 TPGAWDYIWP

-1498 LTVEATDEAGNKAT
+1498 LTVEATDKAGNKTT
-1512 QTLDFTIDTTLSV
+1512 QELDFTIDTTLSV

-2125 IVLDNTDDSGTKGD
+2125 IVLDSTDDSGTKGD
-2139 HLTNVNKPTFLL
+2139 NLTNVNKPTFLL

-2322 STPVIVLDS
+2322 SVPVIVLNS
-2331 ADDSGVHGDN
+2331 ADDTGVQGDN
-2341 MTNHTQPTFAL
+2341 MTNSTQPTFAL

-2375 DATKDAGG
+2375 DATKGTGG
-2383 WTFTPTGAWADG
+2383 WSFTPTGAWADG

-2442 TNNVRPHFQVTV
+2442 TNNVRPHFQVKV
-2454 PTDVNVVRLSIDGG
+2454 PMDVN
-2468 KTWFNATQSATPGV
+2468 
-2482 WDYIW
+2482 
-2487 PDDVAD
+2487 
-2493 GGYTL
+2493 
-2498 TVEATD
+2498 E
-2504 EAGNKATQT
+2504 
-2513 LDFTIDTTLSVPT
+2513 
-2526 LSLDSADDS
+2526 
-2535 GIAGDNIT
+2535 
-2543 NVKTPGFTLNNID
+2543 
-2556 TDVSRVIVEVMHN
+2556 
-2569 GIKQEVP
+2569 
-2576 LVQTGGQWR
+2576 
-2585 FAPTS
+2585 
-2590 DWADGDYI
+2590 
-2598 LTVKVEDRAGN
+2598 
-2609 VKQSAPLTVTVDTHI
+2609 
-2624 AIDRIELVNDS
+2624 
-2635 GIPGDNLTNEA
+2635 
-2646 RPHFQVTVPADV
+2646 
-2658 NGVRL
+2658 
-2663 SIDGGKTWFDA
+2663 
-2674 TQSATSGV
+2674 
-2682 WDYTWLT
+2682 
-2689 NVANGPHTLMV
+2689 
-2700 EASDKA
+2700 
-2706 GNKTTQKLDFT
+2706 
-2717 IDTILSEPT
+2717 
-2726 ITLDSADD
+2726 
-2734 SAAGDNITNVK
+2734 
-2745 MPGFTLGN
+2745 
-2753 IDADVTKVV
+2753 
-2762 VTVAHDGKNQQIEL
+2762 
-2776 IKNGGVWRFTP
+2776 
-2787 GAAWTDGDYT
+2787 
-2797 LTVKVEDKAGNTNYS
+2797 
-2812 APLTVTID
+2812 
-2820 TQTSIDRIEL
+2820 
-2830 LNDTGIVG
+2830 
-2838 DNLTNEARPQFHI
+2838 
-2851 TVPTDVN
+2851 
-2858 SVQLSLDGGIN
+2858 
-2869 WVNATLTSD
+2869 
-2878 GVWEYIWPTDLVE
+2878 
-2891 NTYTLTVKATDV
+2891 
-2903 AGNTATETLNFIID
+2903 
-2917 TTLSTP
+2917 
-2923 TITLDSADDSGTA
+2923 
-2936 NDNKTNVKT
+2936 
-2945 PGFIIGGI
+2945 
-2953 DSDVTQ
+2953 
-2959 VVVQVMRDGH
+2959 
-2969 SEEVELT
+2969 
-2976 QTNGQW
+2976 
-2982 RFVPGSAWTDGDYT
+2982 
-2996 LTVTVKDEA
+2996 
-3005 GNIRHSAPL
+3005 
-3014 TVTID
+3014 
-3019 TQITIDHIELVND
+3019 
-3032 SGIPD
+3032 
-3037 DNLTNNVRPH
+3037 
-3047 FQVTVPT
+3047 
-3054 DVNVVRLSIDGG
+3054 VRLSIDGG

-3102 KAGNKTTQQLDF
+3102 KAGNQTTQKLDF

-3128 NTDDSGTKGDNLTN
+3128 STDDSGTKGDNLTN
-3142 VNKPTFLLG
+3142 ANKPTFILG
-3151 NIDADARYVTVEVQH
+3151 NIDADARYVTVEVQY

-3318 RLSTPTIA
+3318 RLSTPTIT

-3350 GNIDADAHSVILR
+3350 GNIDSDAQSVILR

-3407 VRQSTPLVVTV
+3407 VRQSTPLIVTV

-3465 GANWVSATQGIE
+3465 GANWVSAAQGIE

-3621 AIDRIELVNDSGVP
+3621 AIDHIELVNDSGVP

-3709 TLNFTIDITLLT
+3709 TLNFTIDITLMT

-3847 PVFDIHQVD
+3847 PVFDIRQVD

-4532 SVTTPRFVI
+4532 SVTKPRFVI

-4555 NGVSYSV
+4555 NGVSYPV

-4610 VSVRME
+4610 VSVRMD

-4829 NKTPTLIGSTLPN
+4829 NKTPTLVGNTLPN
-4842 TIVSIYVDG
+4842 AIVSIYVDG

-4970 YELTFKV
+4970 YVLTFKV

-5298 DDLITNHNKPV
+5298 DDLITSHNKPV

-5381 IDNPAM
+5381 IDNPVM
-5387 VAGSD
+5387 MAGSD

-5398 DSITSQTRPT
+5398 DSITSQTRPA
-5408 FSIFG
+5408 FSIYG

-5472 TIDTFNTTPVAIDSI
+5472 TIDTLNTTPVAIDSI

-5535 WVNEKG
+5535 WVNDKG

-5577 WVDTHIKVFTSEL
+5577 WVDTHIQVFTSEL
-5590 DDNKSSSKTEWWSN
+5590 DDNKSSSKTDWWSN
-5604 SDLITMRG
+5604 SSTITMRG
-5612 TGEIGATVSLI
+5612 MGEIGATVSLI

-5631 AVVAATG
+5631 AVVAANG
-5638 RWELSTDKLPEG
+5638 QWELSTDQLPEG
-5650 TYDISLVI
+5650 KYDITLSI
-5658 EDSAGNR
+5658 EDNAGNR
-5665 WEDVREI
+5665 KEEVHEI

-5698 TAEAKSQLIITDSE
+5698 TAEAKSQLIITDSN

-5744 AIGNRSDDVPLDI
+5744 AIGNRSDDVSLDI

-5867 GEDNGAS
+5867 GEDNGVS

-5901 NVTHNGVTDIY
+5901 NVTHNGVTDTY

-5920 WTFTPPAAWNDGN
+5920 WTFTPPAAWNDGT

-5990 AESATHLRTE
+5990 AESATHLRTV

-6007 VVKVTAY
+6007 VVKETAY

-6110 AMNVRGKTED
+6110 AMNARGKTED

>member
-1 MGNKSIQKFFADQ
+1 FADQ

-41 TPRGSV
+41 TPHGSV

-113 EEEELKKQLDDAEN
+113 EEEELKKQLDEAEN

-450 DNITNSTLP
+450 DSITNSTLP

-538 ETTNDSGIVGD
+538 ETTDDSGIVGD

-600 GINNLTFTVEDVAGN
+600 GVNNLTFTVEDVAGN

-621 SYVIDTIAPVPPT
+621 SYIIDTVAPVPPT
-634 VSLEDYVVLPNGI
+634 VSLEDFVVLPNGI

-1058 IISVQVWDAMSDTQ
+1058 IISVQVWDAASDTQ

-1107 GNKANSAIFDFTI
+1107 GNKANSAVFDFTI

-1182 NGSWLFIP
+1182 NGSWLFTP

-1322 LSVPVIVLDSADDTG
+1322 LSVPVIVLNSADDTG
-1337 IQGDNMTN
+1337 VQGDNMTN

-1437 IPDDNLTNN
+1437 IPNDNLTNN

-1468 GKTWFNATQSA
+1468 GKTWFNATQNA

-1498 LTVEATDEAGNKAT
+1498 LTVEATDEAGNKTT

-1559 VSRVIVEVMHNG
+1559 VSRVTVEVMHNG

-1675 TQSATSGVWDY
+1675 TQSATPGVWDY

-1713 KLDFTIDTILSEPTI
+1713 KLDFIIDTMLSEPTI

-2012 APLTVTIDTQIT
+2012 APLTVTIDTQIA

-2037 DDNLTNN
+2037 DDNLTN
-2044 VRPHFQ
+2044 
-2050 VTVPTDV
+2050 
-2057 NVVRLSI
+2057 
-2064 DGGKTWFNATQSATP
+2064 
-2079 GVWDYT
+2079 
-2085 WLADVGEGKHT
+2085 
-2096 LTVEATDKAG
+2096 EA
-2106 NKTTQQLDFII
+2106 
-2117 DTLLSEPT
+2117 
-2125 IVLDNTDDSGTKGD
+2125 
-2139 HLTNVNKPTFLL
+2139 
-2151 GNIDADARYVTVEVQ
+2151 
-2166 HGGTKE
+2166 
-2172 VLTATKDAT
+2172 
-2181 GNWSVTPTGTW
+2181 
-2192 ADGDY
+2192 
-2197 TLTVRV
+2197 
-2203 EDEAGNEKHSA
+2203 
-2214 SLTVTV
+2214 
-2220 DTQITIDV
+2220 
-2228 IELVNDNGIPGD
+2228 
-2240 NMTNDAHPQFRVTV
+2240 
-2254 PGDVN
+2254 
-2259 EVSLSIDG
+2259 
-2267 GVTWVKATQSATPGV
+2267 
-2282 WNYTWPGTVPD
+2282 
-2293 GDYTLNVKATDNAGN
+2293 
-2308 TVTETLHF
+2308 
-2316 TIDTTL
+2316 
-2322 STPVIVLDS
+2322 
-2331 ADDSGVHGDN
+2331 
-2341 MTNHTQPTFAL
+2341 
-2352 QHIDDDAV
+2352 
-2360 RVTVSVEHGGVTTTF
+2360 
-2375 DATKDAGG
+2375 
-2383 WTFTPTGAWADG
+2383 
-2395 DYTLSVSV
+2395 
-2403 EDKAGN
+2403 
-2409 TSHSASLTVTVDT
+2409 
-2422 QIAINNIE
+2422 
-2430 LVNDSGIPDDNL
+2430 
-2442 TNNVRPHFQVTV
+2442 
-2454 PTDVNVVRLSIDGG
+2454 
-2468 KTWFNATQSATPGV
+2468 
-2482 WDYIW
+2482 
-2487 PDDVAD
+2487 
-2493 GGYTL
+2493 
-2498 TVEATD
+2498 
-2504 EAGNKATQT
+2504 
-2513 LDFTIDTTLSVPT
+2513 
-2526 LSLDSADDS
+2526 
-2535 GIAGDNIT
+2535 
-2543 NVKTPGFTLNNID
+2543 
-2556 TDVSRVIVEVMHN
+2556 
-2569 GIKQEVP
+2569 
-2576 LVQTGGQWR
+2576 
-2585 FAPTS
+2585 
-2590 DWADGDYI
+2590 
-2598 LTVKVEDRAGN
+2598 
-2609 VKQSAPLTVTVDTHI
+2609 
-2624 AIDRIELVNDS
+2624 
-2635 GIPGDNLTNEA
+2635 
-2646 RPHFQVTVPADV
+2646 
-2658 NGVRL
+2658 
-2663 SIDGGKTWFDA
+2663 
-2674 TQSATSGV
+2674 
-2682 WDYTWLT
+2682 
-2689 NVANGPHTLMV
+2689 
-2700 EASDKA
+2700 
-2706 GNKTTQKLDFT
+2706 
-2717 IDTILSEPT
+2717 
-2726 ITLDSADD
+2726 
-2734 SAAGDNITNVK
+2734 
-2745 MPGFTLGN
+2745 
-2753 IDADVTKVV
+2753 
-2762 VTVAHDGKNQQIEL
+2762 
-2776 IKNGGVWRFTP
+2776 
-2787 GAAWTDGDYT
+2787 
-2797 LTVKVEDKAGNTNYS
+2797 
-2812 APLTVTID
+2812 
-2820 TQTSIDRIEL
+2820 
-2830 LNDTGIVG
+2830 
-2838 DNLTNEARPQFHI
+2838 
-2851 TVPTDVN
+2851 
-2858 SVQLSLDGGIN
+2858 
-2869 WVNATLTSD
+2869 
-2878 GVWEYIWPTDLVE
+2878 
-2891 NTYTLTVKATDV
+2891 
-2903 AGNTATETLNFIID
+2903 
-2917 TTLSTP
+2917 
-2923 TITLDSADDSGTA
+2923 
-2936 NDNKTNVKT
+2936 
-2945 PGFIIGGI
+2945 
-2953 DSDVTQ
+2953 
-2959 VVVQVMRDGH
+2959 
-2969 SEEVELT
+2969 
-2976 QTNGQW
+2976 
-2982 RFVPGSAWTDGDYT
+2982 
-2996 LTVTVKDEA
+2996 
-3005 GNIRHSAPL
+3005 
-3014 TVTID
+3014 
-3019 TQITIDHIELVND
+3019 
-3032 SGIPD
+3032 
-3037 DNLTNNVRPH
+3037 RPH

-3173 TATKGAT
+3173 TATKDATGNWSVTPTGTWADGDYTLTVRVEDEAGNEKHSASLTVTVDTQITIDAIELVNDNGIPGDNMTNDAHPQFRVTVPGDVNEVSLSIDGGVTWVKATQSATPGVWNYTWPGTVPDGDYTLNVKATDNAGNTVTETLHFTIDTTLSTPVIVLDSADDTGIQGDNMTNRTQPTFNLQHIDDDAVRVTVSVEHGGVTTTFDATKGVGGWTFTPPTSWGAGDYTLSVSVEDKAGNTSHSASLTVTVDTQIAINNIELVNDSGIPDDNLTNNVRPQFQVKVPTDVNEVRLSIDGGKTWFNATQSATPGVWDYTWLADVGEGKHTLTVEATDKAGNQTTQKLDFIIDTLLSEPTIVLDSTDDSGTKGDNLTNANKPTFLLGNIDADARYVTVEVQHGSTKEVLTATKGAT

-3199 VRVEDDAGNVKY
+3199 VRVEDEAGNVKY

-3221 QITIDVIELVNDNGI
+3221 QITIDAIELVNDNGI

-3318 RLSTPTIA
+3318 RLSTPTIT

-3350 GNIDADAHSVILR
+3350 GNIDSDAQSVILR

-3407 VRQSTPLVVTV
+3407 VRQSTPLIVTV

-3465 GANWVSATQGIE
+3465 GANWVSAAQGIE

-3491 KHTLTVMVTDRAG
+3491 KHILTVMVTDRAG

-3621 AIDRIELVNDSGVP
+3621 AIDHIELVNDSGVP

-3688 PEGQHTLT
+3688 PEGQHTLI
-3696 VEVTDGAGNKMTE
+3696 VEVTDGAGNKMTG
-3709 TLNFTIDITLLT
+3709 TLDFTIDITLLT

-3745 PVFVLGS
+3745 PIFVLGS

-3847 PVFDIHQVD
+3847 PVFDIRQVD

-3949 FRIDVPGDVVQVR
+3949 FRIDVPGDVIQVR

-3998 VEATDEAGNIANKDL
+3998 VEATDQAGNIANKDL

-4180 FNVGSALPDGQHTLL
+4180 FNVGSALPDGKHTLL

-4307 ELRIEIDTQVQIDS
+4307 ELQIEIDTQVQIDS

-4532 SVTTPRFVI
+4532 SVTKPRFVI

-4555 NGVSYSV
+4555 NGVSYPV

-4616 PASDTGNSNSDNL
+4616 PASDTGSSNSDNL

-4660 LKQTITVGAD
+4660 LKHTITVGAD

-4719 DPSIDDQHEA
+4719 DPSIDDQYEA

-4736 KGFAEAFSTIM
+4736 KGLAEAFSTIM

-4829 NKTPTLIGSTLPN
+4829 NKTPTLVGNTLPN
-4842 TIVSIYVDG
+4842 AIVSIYVDG

-4970 YELTFKV
+4970 YVLTFKV

-5083 KEILIEHD
+5083 KDILIEHD

-5298 DDLITNHNKPV
+5298 DDLITSHNKPV

-5367 ESPRLLVTIDTSTF
+5367 ESPRLLVTVDTSTF
-5381 IDNPAM
+5381 IDNPVM
-5387 VAGSD
+5387 IAGSD

-5398 DSITSQTRPT
+5398 DSITSQTRPA

-5535 WVNEKG
+5535 WVNDKG

-5577 WVDTHIKVFTSEL
+5577 WVDTHIQVFTSEL
-5590 DDNKSSSKTEWWSN
+5590 DDNKSSSKTDWWSN
-5604 SDLITMRG
+5604 SSTITMRG
-5612 TGEIGATVSLI
+5612 MGEIGATVSLI

-5631 AVVAATG
+5631 AVVAANG
-5638 RWELSTDKLPEG
+5638 QWELSTDQLPEG
-5650 TYDISLVI
+5650 KYDITLSI
-5658 EDSAGNR
+5658 EDNAGNR
-5665 WEDVREI
+5665 KEEVHEI

-5698 TAEAKSQLIITDSE
+5698 TAEAKSQLIITDSN

-5757 MKEVPVIS
+5757 MKETPVIS

-5776 DNITRDKQPTFIIGN
+5776 DNITRDNQPTFIIGN

-5874 DSDNVTNHTQPKFTL
+5874 DSDNVTNHNHTQPKFTL

-5912 QATQGADG
+5912 QATQDADG
-5920 WTFTPPAAWNDGN
+5920 WTFTPPAAWNDGT
-5933 YTLSVTVVDRAGNSQ
+5933 YTLSVTVVDRAGNSL
-5948 QSASLAVTVDSTV
+5948 QSASLEVTVDSTV

-5968 HDDASDDATAT
+5968 HDDAIDDATPT

-5990 AESATHLRTE
+5990 AESATHLRTV

-6007 VVKVTAY
+6007 VVKETAY

-6040 VPENIVNVSIMFE
+6040 VPENIVNVSVMFE

-6087 KDNDFLIK
+6087 KDDDFLIK

-6110 AMNVRGKTED
+6110 AMNARGKTED

>member
-1 MGNKSIQKFFADQ
+1 M
-14 NSVIDLSSLGNA
+14 
-26 KGAKVSL
+26 
-33 SGPDMNIT
+33 
-41 TPRGSV
+41 
-47 IIVNGALYSSIK
+47 
-59 GNNLAVKFKDKTITG
+59 
-74 AKILGSVDLKDIQ
+74 
-87 LERIDSSLVDSAQVE
+87 
-102 KKGNGKRRNKK
+102 
-113 EEEELKKQLDDAEN
+113 
-127 AKKEADKAKEEAEKA
+127 
-142 KEAAEKALNEA
+142 
-153 FEVQN
+153 
-158 SSKQIEEMLQNFL
+158 
-171 ADNVAKDNL
+171 
-180 AQQSDASQQN
+180 
-190 TQAKATQASKQ
+190 
-201 NDAEKV
+201 
-207 LPQPINKNTSTG
+207 NKNTSTG

-425 IITDTIA
+425 IITDTIP

-1034 SGISDDNLTNI
+1034 SGIADDNLTNI

-1107 GNKANSAIFDFTI
+1107 GNKANSAVFDFTI

-1337 IQGDNMTN
+1337 VQGDNMTN
-1345 STQPTFALQHI
+1345 RTQPTFALQHI

-1437 IPDDNLTNN
+1437 IPNDNLTNN

-1479 TPGVWDYIWP
+1479 TTGVWDYIWP

-2125 IVLDNTDDSGTKGD
+2125 IVLDSTDDSGTKGD
-2139 HLTNVNKPTFLL
+2139 NLTNVNKPTFLL

-2322 STPVIVLDS
+2322 SVPVIVLNS
-2331 ADDSGVHGDN
+2331 ADDTGVQGDN
-2341 MTNHTQPTFAL
+2341 MTNSTQPTFAL

-2375 DATKDAGG
+2375 DATKGVGG
-2383 WTFTPTGAWADG
+2383 WSFTPTGAWADG

-2442 TNNVRPHFQVTV
+2442 TNNVRPHFQVKV
-2454 PTDVNVVRLSIDGG
+2454 PTDVN
-2468 KTWFNATQSATPGV
+2468 
-2482 WDYIW
+2482 
-2487 PDDVAD
+2487 
-2493 GGYTL
+2493 
-2498 TVEATD
+2498 E
-2504 EAGNKATQT
+2504 
-2513 LDFTIDTTLSVPT
+2513 
-2526 LSLDSADDS
+2526 
-2535 GIAGDNIT
+2535 
-2543 NVKTPGFTLNNID
+2543 
-2556 TDVSRVIVEVMHN
+2556 
-2569 GIKQEVP
+2569 
-2576 LVQTGGQWR
+2576 
-2585 FAPTS
+2585 
-2590 DWADGDYI
+2590 
-2598 LTVKVEDRAGN
+2598 
-2609 VKQSAPLTVTVDTHI
+2609 
-2624 AIDRIELVNDS
+2624 
-2635 GIPGDNLTNEA
+2635 
-2646 RPHFQVTVPADV
+2646 
-2658 NGVRL
+2658 
-2663 SIDGGKTWFDA
+2663 
-2674 TQSATSGV
+2674 
-2682 WDYTWLT
+2682 
-2689 NVANGPHTLMV
+2689 
-2700 EASDKA
+2700 
-2706 GNKTTQKLDFT
+2706 
-2717 IDTILSEPT
+2717 
-2726 ITLDSADD
+2726 
-2734 SAAGDNITNVK
+2734 
-2745 MPGFTLGN
+2745 
-2753 IDADVTKVV
+2753 
-2762 VTVAHDGKNQQIEL
+2762 
-2776 IKNGGVWRFTP
+2776 
-2787 GAAWTDGDYT
+2787 
-2797 LTVKVEDKAGNTNYS
+2797 
-2812 APLTVTID
+2812 
-2820 TQTSIDRIEL
+2820 
-2830 LNDTGIVG
+2830 
-2838 DNLTNEARPQFHI
+2838 
-2851 TVPTDVN
+2851 
-2858 SVQLSLDGGIN
+2858 
-2869 WVNATLTSD
+2869 
-2878 GVWEYIWPTDLVE
+2878 
-2891 NTYTLTVKATDV
+2891 
-2903 AGNTATETLNFIID
+2903 
-2917 TTLSTP
+2917 
-2923 TITLDSADDSGTA
+2923 
-2936 NDNKTNVKT
+2936 
-2945 PGFIIGGI
+2945 
-2953 DSDVTQ
+2953 
-2959 VVVQVMRDGH
+2959 
-2969 SEEVELT
+2969 
-2976 QTNGQW
+2976 
-2982 RFVPGSAWTDGDYT
+2982 
-2996 LTVTVKDEA
+2996 
-3005 GNIRHSAPL
+3005 
-3014 TVTID
+3014 
-3019 TQITIDHIELVND
+3019 
-3032 SGIPD
+3032 
-3037 DNLTNNVRPH
+3037 
-3047 FQVTVPT
+3047 
-3054 DVNVVRLSIDGG
+3054 VRLSIDGG

-3102 KAGNKTTQQLDF
+3102 KAGNQTTQKLDF

-3128 NTDDSGTKGDNLTN
+3128 STDDSGTKGDNLTN
-3142 VNKPTFLLG
+3142 ANKPTFILG

-3269 WVRATQGTAGI
+3269 WVRATQGTAGT

-3350 GNIDADAHSVILR
+3350 GNIDSDAQSVILR

-3407 VRQSTPLVVTV
+3407 VRQSTPLIVTV

-3621 AIDRIELVNDSGVP
+3621 AIDHIELVNDSGVP

-3709 TLNFTIDITLLT
+3709 TLNFTIDITLMT

-3790 ADGSYTFT
+3790 VDGSYTFT

-3998 VEATDEAGNIANKDL
+3998 VEATDEAGNIANKD
-4013 VFNIDTN
+4013 
-4020 IQVPTIALDA
+4020 
-4030 GQDTGANT
+4030 
-4038 ADNITNISRP
+4038 
-4048 TFTIGNVDPDV
+4048 
-4059 IKVVVTI
+4059 
-4066 DGHDYNATKVGAGWQ
+4066 
-4081 FTPGNAIP
+4081 
-4089 DGSYNITVTVEDKA
+4089 
-4103 GNTATSKPLP
+4103 
-4113 VVIDTTAEI
+4113 
-4122 ESVTLVTD
+4122 
-4130 SGDSDVDNITK
+4130 
-4141 VDKPQFSI
+4141 
-4149 VTADDITHVRVKI
+4149 
-4162 DNAANWIEL
+4162 
-4171 TKGGDGRWI
+4171 
-4180 FNVGSALPDGQHTLL
+4180 
-4195 VDVTDIAGN
+4195 
-4204 VAQETLQ
+4204 
-4211 FTIDT
+4211 
-4216 TLREPTIVL
+4216 
-4225 DPTHDTGDDTND
+4225 
-4237 NLTRINKPVF
+4237 
-4247 IIGNVDN
+4247 
-4254 DVSHIVVHIDGRD
+4254 
-4267 YTIENTGGNLTFTPD
+4267 
-4282 QPLSDGQHTISV
+4282 
-4294 TVTDIA
+4294 
-4300 GNTKTSA
+4300 
-4307 ELRIEIDTQVQIDS
+4307 
-4321 VTLTTDSGV
+4321 
-4330 NDHDN
+4330 
-4335 VTNATRPSFEIAT
+4335 
-4348 PDDVTSVLV
+4348 
-4357 SFDGVNWTPISKN
+4357 
-4370 AAGQWEFTAGSAL
+4370 
-4383 PDGHYTL
+4383 
-4390 HVQATDRAGNTANST
+4390 
-4405 LGFTVDTQIDGLSV
+4405 
-4419 VMLDDAGK
+4419 
-4427 DSTDGITNITSP
+4427 
-4439 RFEIS
+4439 
-4444 AREPLQSV
+4444 
-4452 TVILNGKSS
+4452 
-4461 TLTQGAGNK
+4461 
-4470 WLFTPD
+4470 
-4476 TPLVD
+4476 
-4481 GTYKIEIVAEDIA
+4481 
-4494 GNKISKEVSF
+4494 
-4504 TIDTIVSD
+4504 
-4512 PSIDLLD
+4512 
-4519 ADDTGESAVDNIT
+4519 
-4532 SVTTPRFVI
+4532 
-4541 GNVPADIDTVVIRI
+4541 
-4555 NGVSYSV
+4555 
-4562 TANGNN
+4562 
-4568 LWEFQVPVA
+4568 
-4577 LNDGVYEAV
+4577 
-4586 VVFRDIA
+4586 
-4593 GNTSE
+4593 
-4598 TKLPFTIDTTTS
+4598 
-4610 VSVRME
+4610 
-4616 PASDTGNSNSDNL
+4616 
-4629 TNKQNP
+4629 
-4635 KFEGTAEPNAKLVI
+4635 
-4649 TIVDDKSGREV
+4649 
-4660 LKQTITVGAD
+4660 
-4670 GNWSVTP
+4670 
-4677 NILPDGMYTINVVAT
+4677 
-4692 DVAGNT
+4692 
-4698 AQTQERFTIDTV
+4698 
-4710 TIDPTIRLS
+4710 
-4719 DPSIDDQHEA
+4719 
-4729 TSLRPEF
+4729 
-4736 KGFAEAFSTIM
+4736 
-4747 IQWDGKVVG
+4747 
-4756 SANANANGE
+4756 
-4765 WSWTPPSVLAPGSY
+4765 
-4779 VVSIVAKDKAGNE
+4779 
-4792 SSQVDFPVVI
+4792 
-4802 PVIDVTPPTIKLSEE
+4802 
-4817 SDSGALGDFTTN
+4817 
-4829 NKTPTLIGSTLPN
+4829 
-4842 TIVSIYVDG
+4842 
-4851 VKVGEATADTAG
+4851 
-4863 RYTFQLSEMKDGHYV
+4863 
-4878 VQVGIVNPRDN
+4878 
-4889 SELRSTAVDV
+4889 
-4899 TIDTE
+4899 
-4904 VAELVWNISGMHE
+4904 
-4917 GGYINTVTPEIGG
+4917 
-4930 TSEPNSKITIF
+4930 
-4941 VNGVEKAIAYTTGA
+4941 
-4955 GHWGVVLPALGNDGN
+4955 
-4970 YELTFKV
+4970 
-4977 EDVAGNIRE
+4977 
-4986 FGPQNVILD
+4986 
-4995 TVISPLTVVLREA
+4995 
-5008 DDSGKVGD
+5008 
-5016 WITNKSH
+5016 
-5023 VTIDGT
+5023 
-5029 AEAGSTLTIRNPQGV
+5029 
-5044 VIATLVV
+5044 
-5051 GNDGRWSAELDLR
+5051 
-5064 EGSNAFV
+5064 
-5071 VVSEDKAGNSQQ
+5071 
-5083 KEILIEHD
+5083 
-5091 TQIEISDISLSRDTN
+5091 
-5106 SGDKYDLITNN
+5106 
-5117 KSPVLVAMTDPGATV
+5117 
-5132 QVYINGVLQGTVE
+5132 
-5145 ASSSGNISYTMPAN
+5145 
-5159 SADGEYQVQF
+5159 
-5169 VATDTAGNRVESAI
+5169 
-5183 TTVTI
+5183 
-5188 DSQIAV
+5188 
-5194 FDIDEDS
+5194 
-5201 LPALSNNRA
+5201 
-5210 LSVSGVGEAGSQVS
+5210 
-5224 IFVDGKLVNVVM
+5224 
-5236 VEADG
+5236 
-5241 TWRAPILLQD
+5241 
-5251 DGTFNIHFSITDVA
+5251 
-5265 GNTEVSKDYSVDV
+5265 
-5278 DSSTD
+5278 
-5283 FPTLNL
+5283 
-5289 EDASNSGSL
+5289 
-5298 DDLITNHNKPV
+5298 
-5309 LVGTAEAG
+5309 
-5317 ATIHIYVDEKI
+5317 
-5328 VANVLVLED
+5328 
-5337 GTWSYQFDNALK
+5337 
-5349 DGEYSIRV
+5349 
-5357 VAEDPAGNTA
+5357 
-5367 ESPRLLVTIDTSTF
+5367 
-5381 IDNPAM
+5381 
-5387 VAGSD
+5387 
-5392 NGIFSN
+5392 
-5398 DSITSQTRPT
+5398 
-5408 FSIFG
+5408 
-5413 EMNQSVQIFI
+5413 
-5423 DGVLVDTITVTDR
+5423 
-5436 NQVYRPESPLG
+5436 
-5447 DGSHSIY
+5447 
-5454 YVITD
+5454 
-5459 KAGNTATSKTLNF
+5459 
-5472 TIDTFNTTPVAIDSI
+5472 
-5487 GGQTLAEMTGSDGKI
+5487 
-5502 YITDTTRNLLF
+5502 
-5513 SGSAEPN
+5513 
-5520 SKIEIIIN
+5520 
-5528 GLNVGEV
+5528 
-5535 WVNEKG
+5535 
-5541 HWQMPVNPLYFT
+5541 
-5553 EGQLDITVKSTDRAG
+5553 
-5568 NVNQEKYSI
+5568 
-5577 WVDTHIKVFTSEL
+5577 
-5590 DDNKSSSKTEWWSN
+5590 
-5604 SDLITMRG
+5604 
-5612 TGEIGATVSLI
+5612 
-5623 VAGVTLAT
+5623 
-5631 AVVAATG
+5631 
-5638 RWELSTDKLPEG
+5638 
-5650 TYDISLVI
+5650 
-5658 EDSAGNR
+5658 
-5665 WEDVREI
+5665 
-5672 FIDRTPPNAPVVTYS
+5672 
-5687 DIVNDL
+5687 
-5693 IIMQG
+5693 
-5698 TAEAKSQLIITDSE
+5698 
-5712 GNTYTLTVPDNG
+5712 
-5724 KWSMAIPYPSEGK
+5724 
-5737 FTITSVD
+5737 
-5744 AIGNRSDDVPLDI
+5744 
-5757 MKEVPVIS
+5757 
-5765 LSPDSDSGTVG
+5765 
-5776 DNITRDKQPTFIIGN
+5776 
-5791 LESDV
+5791 
-5796 VVVQVDIN
+5796 
-5804 GTVYNAEKNADG
+5804 
-5816 VWFFTPGTPLADGS
+5816 
-5830 YTISVIASDAAGN
+5830 
-5843 QKNSLPITVTIDST
+5843 
-5857 LTVPEIALAA
+5857 
-5867 GEDNGAS
+5867 
-5874 DSDNVTNHTQPKFTL
+5874 
-5889 QHIDADVTGVTV
+5889 
-5901 NVTHNGVTDIY
+5901 
-5912 QATQGADG
+5912 
-5920 WTFTPPAAWNDGN
+5920 
-5933 YTLSVTVVDRAGNSQ
+5933 
-5948 QSASLAVTVDSTV
+5948 
-5961 TVTADSQ
+5961 
-5968 HDDASDDATAT
+5968 
-5979 AVTPP
+5979 
-5984 ESETVN
+5984 
-5990 AESATHLRTE
+5990 
-6000 PSAAEES
+6000 
-6007 VVKVTAY
+6007 
-6014 SITLLNADSGDEID
+6014 
-6028 RSISQTPSFEIS
+6028 
-6040 VPENIVNVSIMFE
+6040 
-6053 GEEFTLPITNQKAIF
+6053 
-6068 EVPLSLEDGE
+6068 
-6078 YTMDVKFID
+6078 
-6087 KDNDFLIK
+6087 
-6095 EKTFSVDHSS
+6095 
-6105 ADIVN
+6105 
-6110 AMNVRGKTED
+6110 
-6120 DINDSPS
+6120 
-6127 TSSVG
+6127 
-6132 HNNNGAI
+6132 
-6139 DVFAVN
+6139 
-6145 EVTLPV
+6145 
-6151 DNQEEHA
+6151 

>member
-425 IITDTIA
+425 IITDTIP

-1058 IISVQVWDAMSDTQ
+1058 IISVQVWDAASDTQ

-1107 GNKANSAIFDFTI
+1107 GNKANSAVFDFTI

-1381 TGGWTFTPPTSWAD
+1381 TGGWSFTPTGAWAD

-1479 TPGVWDYIWP
+1479 TPGAWDYIWP

-1498 LTVEATDEAGNKAT
+1498 LTVEATDKAGNKTT
-1512 QTLDFTIDTTLSV
+1512 QELDFTIDTTLSV

-2012 APLTVTIDTQIT
+2012 APLTVTIDTQIA

-2037 DDNLTNN
+2037 DDNLTNEA
-2044 VRPHFQ
+2044 RPHFQ

-2117 DTLLSEPT
+2117 DTMLSEPT

-2139 HLTNVNKPTFLL
+2139 NLTNVNKPTFLL

-2220 DTQITIDV
+2220 DTQITIDA

-2322 STPVIVLDS
+2322 SVPVIVLNS
-2331 ADDSGVHGDN
+2331 ADDTGVQGDN
-2341 MTNHTQPTFAL
+2341 MTNSTQPTFAL

-2375 DATKDAGG
+2375 DATKGTGG
-2383 WTFTPTGAWADG
+2383 WSFTPTGAWADG

-2482 WDYIW
+2482 WDY
-2487 PDDVAD
+2487 
-2493 GGYTL
+2493 
-2498 TVEATD
+2498 
-2504 EAGNKATQT
+2504 
-2513 LDFTIDTTLSVPT
+2513 
-2526 LSLDSADDS
+2526 
-2535 GIAGDNIT
+2535 
-2543 NVKTPGFTLNNID
+2543 
-2556 TDVSRVIVEVMHN
+2556 
-2569 GIKQEVP
+2569 
-2576 LVQTGGQWR
+2576 
-2585 FAPTS
+2585 
-2590 DWADGDYI
+2590 
-2598 LTVKVEDRAGN
+2598 
-2609 VKQSAPLTVTVDTHI
+2609 
-2624 AIDRIELVNDS
+2624 
-2635 GIPGDNLTNEA
+2635 
-2646 RPHFQVTVPADV
+2646 
-2658 NGVRL
+2658 
-2663 SIDGGKTWFDA
+2663 
-2674 TQSATSGV
+2674 
-2682 WDYTWLT
+2682 
-2689 NVANGPHTLMV
+2689 
-2700 EASDKA
+2700 
-2706 GNKTTQKLDFT
+2706 
-2717 IDTILSEPT
+2717 
-2726 ITLDSADD
+2726 
-2734 SAAGDNITNVK
+2734 
-2745 MPGFTLGN
+2745 
-2753 IDADVTKVV
+2753 
-2762 VTVAHDGKNQQIEL
+2762 
-2776 IKNGGVWRFTP
+2776 
-2787 GAAWTDGDYT
+2787 
-2797 LTVKVEDKAGNTNYS
+2797 
-2812 APLTVTID
+2812 
-2820 TQTSIDRIEL
+2820 
-2830 LNDTGIVG
+2830 
-2838 DNLTNEARPQFHI
+2838 
-2851 TVPTDVN
+2851 
-2858 SVQLSLDGGIN
+2858 
-2869 WVNATLTSD
+2869 
-2878 GVWEYIWPTDLVE
+2878 
-2891 NTYTLTVKATDV
+2891 
-2903 AGNTATETLNFIID
+2903 
-2917 TTLSTP
+2917 
-2923 TITLDSADDSGTA
+2923 
-2936 NDNKTNVKT
+2936 
-2945 PGFIIGGI
+2945 
-2953 DSDVTQ
+2953 
-2959 VVVQVMRDGH
+2959 
-2969 SEEVELT
+2969 
-2976 QTNGQW
+2976 
-2982 RFVPGSAWTDGDYT
+2982 
-2996 LTVTVKDEA
+2996 
-3005 GNIRHSAPL
+3005 
-3014 TVTID
+3014 
-3019 TQITIDHIELVND
+3019 
-3032 SGIPD
+3032 
-3037 DNLTNNVRPH
+3037 
-3047 FQVTVPT
+3047 
-3054 DVNVVRLSIDGG
+3054 
-3066 KTWFNATQSATPGVW
+3066 
-3081 DYTWLADVGEGKHTL
+3081 TWLADVGEGKHTL

-3102 KAGNKTTQQLDF
+3102 KAGNQTTQKLDF
-3114 IIDTLLSEPTIVLD
+3114 IIDTMLSEPTIVLD
-3128 NTDDSGTKGDNLTN
+3128 STDDSGTKGDNLTN
-3142 VNKPTFLLG
+3142 ANKPTFILG
-3151 NIDADARYVTVEVQH
+3151 NIDADARYVTVEVQY

-3188 GTWADGDYTLT
+3188 GTWADGDYMLT

-3318 RLSTPTIA
+3318 RLSTPTIT

-3350 GNIDADAHSVILR
+3350 GNIDSDAQSVILR

-3407 VRQSTPLVVTV
+3407 VRQSTPLIVTV

-3465 GANWVSATQGIE
+3465 GANWVSAAQGIE

-3621 AIDRIELVNDSGVP
+3621 AIDHIELVNDSGVP

-3709 TLNFTIDITLLT
+3709 TLNFTIDITLMT

-4307 ELRIEIDTQVQIDS
+4307 ELKIEIDTQVQIDS

-4532 SVTTPRFVI
+4532 SVTKPRFVI

-4555 NGVSYSV
+4555 NGVSYPV

-4889 SELRSTAVDV
+4889 SELRSTAVDL

-5298 DDLITNHNKPV
+5298 DDLITSHNKPV

-5381 IDNPAM
+5381 IDNPVM
-5387 VAGSD
+5387 MAGSD

-5398 DSITSQTRPT
+5398 DSITSQTRPA
-5408 FSIFG
+5408 FSIYG

-5472 TIDTFNTTPVAIDSI
+5472 TIDTLNTTPVAIDSI

-5577 WVDTHIKVFTSEL
+5577 WVDTHIQVFTSEL
-5590 DDNKSSSKTEWWSN
+5590 DDNKSSSKTDWWSN
-5604 SDLITMRG
+5604 SSTITMRG
-5612 TGEIGATVSLI
+5612 MGEIGATVSLI

-5631 AVVAATG
+5631 AVVAANG
-5638 RWELSTDKLPEG
+5638 QWELSTDQLPEG
-5650 TYDISLVI
+5650 KYDITLSI
-5658 EDSAGNR
+5658 EDNAGNR
-5665 WEDVREI
+5665 KEEVHEI

-5698 TAEAKSQLIITDSE
+5698 TAEAKSQLIITDSN

-5744 AIGNRSDDVPLDI
+5744 AIGNRSDDVSLDI

-5867 GEDNGAS
+5867 GEDNGVS

-5901 NVTHNGVTDIY
+5901 NVTHNGVTDTY

-5920 WTFTPPAAWNDGN
+5920 WTFTPPAAWNDGT

-5968 HDDASDDATAT
+5968 HDDASDDATPT
-5979 AVTPP
+5979 AVTPL

-5990 AESATHLRTE
+5990 AESDTHLRTV

-6007 VVKVTAY
+6007 VVKETAY

-6040 VPENIVNVSIMFE
+6040 VPENIVNVSVMFE

-6110 AMNVRGKTED
+6110 AMNARGKAED

>member
-425 IITDTIA
+425 IITDTIP

-1034 SGISDDNLTNI
+1034 SGIADDNLTNI

-1107 GNKANSAIFDFTI
+1107 GNKANSAVFDFTI

-1381 TGGWTFTPPTSWAD
+1381 TGGWTFTP
-1395 GDYTLSVSVEDKA
+1395 
-1408 GNTSHSASLTVTVDT
+1408 
-1423 QIAINNIE
+1423 
-1431 LVNDSG
+1431 
-1437 IPDDNLTNN
+1437 
-1446 VRPHFQV
+1446 
-1453 TVPTDVNVV
+1453 
-1462 RLSIDG
+1462 
-1468 GKTWFNATQSA
+1468 
-1479 TPGVWDYIWP
+1479 
-1489 DDVADGGYT
+1489 
-1498 LTVEATDEAGNKAT
+1498 
-1512 QTLDFTIDTTLSV
+1512 
-1525 PTLSLDSA
+1525 
-1533 DDSGIAGDNITNV
+1533 
-1546 KTPGFTLNNIDTD
+1546 
-1559 VSRVIVEVMHNG
+1559 
-1571 IKQEVPLVQT
+1571 
-1581 GGQWRFAPTSDWADG
+1581 
-1596 DYILTV
+1596 
-1602 KVEDRAGNVKQSAP
+1602 
-1616 LTVTV
+1616 
-1621 DTHIAIDR
+1621 
-1629 IELVNDSGIPG
+1629 
-1640 DNLTNEA
+1640 
-1647 RPHFQVTVPADVNG
+1647 
-1661 VRLSIDGGKTWFDA
+1661 
-1675 TQSATSGVWDY
+1675 
-1686 TWLTNVANGPHT
+1686 
-1698 LMVEASDKA
+1698 
-1707 GNKTTQ
+1707 
-1713 KLDFTIDTILSEPTI
+1713 
-1728 TLDSADDS
+1728 
-1736 AAGDNITNVK
+1736 
-1746 MPGFTLGN
+1746 
-1754 IDADVTKVVVTVAH
+1754 
-1768 DGKNQQIELIK
+1768 
-1779 NGGVWRF
+1779 
-1786 TPGAAW
+1786 
-1792 TDGDYTLTVKVEDKA
+1792 
-1807 GNTNYS
+1807 
-1813 APLTVTIDTQT
+1813 
-1824 SIDRIELLN
+1824 
-1833 DTGIVGDNLTNE
+1833 
-1845 ARPQFHITVPTDVNS
+1845 
-1860 VQLSLDGGINWVN
+1860 
-1873 ATLTSDGVWE
+1873 
-1883 YIWPTDL
+1883 
-1890 VENTYTLTVK
+1890 
-1900 ATDVAGNTA
+1900 
-1909 TETLNFIIDTTLST
+1909 
-1923 PTITLDSADDSG
+1923 
-1935 TANDNKTNVKTP
+1935 
-1947 GFIIGGI
+1947 
-1954 DSDVTQVVVQ
+1954 
-1964 VMRDGHSEE
+1964 
-1973 VELTQTNGQWRFV
+1973 
-1986 PGSAWT
+1986 
-1992 DGDYTL
+1992 
-1998 TVTVKDEA
+1998 
-2006 GNIRHS
+2006 
-2012 APLTVTIDTQIT
+2012 
-2024 IDHIELVNDSGIP
+2024 
-2037 DDNLTNN
+2037 
-2044 VRPHFQ
+2044 
-2050 VTVPTDV
+2050 
-2057 NVVRLSI
+2057 
-2064 DGGKTWFNATQSATP
+2064 
-2079 GVWDYT
+2079 
-2085 WLADVGEGKHT
+2085 
-2096 LTVEATDKAG
+2096 
-2106 NKTTQQLDFII
+2106 
-2117 DTLLSEPT
+2117 
-2125 IVLDNTDDSGTKGD
+2125 
-2139 HLTNVNKPTFLL
+2139 
-2151 GNIDADARYVTVEVQ
+2151 
-2166 HGGTKE
+2166 
-2172 VLTATKDAT
+2172 
-2181 GNWSVTPTGTW
+2181 
-2192 ADGDY
+2192 
-2197 TLTVRV
+2197 
-2203 EDEAGNEKHSA
+2203 
-2214 SLTVTV
+2214 
-2220 DTQITIDV
+2220 
-2228 IELVNDNGIPGD
+2228 
-2240 NMTNDAHPQFRVTV
+2240 
-2254 PGDVN
+2254 
-2259 EVSLSIDG
+2259 
-2267 GVTWVKATQSATPGV
+2267 
-2282 WNYTWPGTVPD
+2282 
-2293 GDYTLNVKATDNAGN
+2293 
-2308 TVTETLHF
+2308 
-2316 TIDTTL
+2316 
-2322 STPVIVLDS
+2322 
-2331 ADDSGVHGDN
+2331 
-2341 MTNHTQPTFAL
+2341 
-2352 QHIDDDAV
+2352 
-2360 RVTVSVEHGGVTTTF
+2360 
-2375 DATKDAGG
+2375 
-2383 WTFTPTGAWADG
+2383 TGAWADG

-2543 NVKTPGFTLNNID
+2543 SVKTPGFTLNNID

-2635 GIPGDNLTNEA
+2635 GIPDDNLTNEA

-2700 EASDKA
+2700 EATDKA

-3173 TATKGAT
+3173 TATKDATGNWSVTPTGTWADGDYTLTVRVEDDAGNVKYSASLTVTVDTQITIDVIELVNDSGTRGDNLTNDANPHFRITVPGDVNEVSLSIDGGVTWVKAMQSATPGVWNYTWPKTVADGDYTLTVKATDNAGNTVTRTLDFTIDTTLSTPVIVLDSADDSGVHGDNMTNHTQPTFALQHIDDDAVRVTVSVEHGGVTTTFDATKDAGGWTFTPTGAWADGDYTLSVSVEDKAGNTSHSASLTVTVDTQIAINNIELVNDSGIPNDNLTNNVRPHFQVTVPTDVNVVRLSIDGGKTWFNATQSATPGVWDYTWLADVGEGKHTLTVEATDKAGNQTTQKLDFIIDTLLSEPTIVLDSTDDSGTKGDNLTNANKPTFILGNIDADARYVTVEVQYGGTKEVLTATKGAT

-3318 RLSTPTIA
+3318 RLSTPTIT

-3350 GNIDADAHSVILR
+3350 GNIDSDAQSVILR

-3407 VRQSTPLVVTV
+3407 VRQSTPLIVTV

-3465 GANWVSATQGIE
+3465 GANWVSAAQGIE

-3621 AIDRIELVNDSGVP
+3621 AIDHIELVNDSGVP

-3709 TLNFTIDITLLT
+3709 TLNFTIDITLMT

-3847 PVFDIHQVD
+3847 PVFDIRQVD

-3886 TPSASWADGSYQL
+3886 APSASWADGSYQL

-4383 PDGHYTL
+4383 PDGNYTL

-4555 NGVSYSV
+4555 NGVSYPV

-5265 GNTEVSKDYSVDV
+5265 GNTEVSKNYSVDV

-5553 EGQLDITVKSTDRAG
+5553 EGQLDITVKSTDRGG

-5990 AESATHLRTE
+5990 AESATHLRTV

-6007 VVKVTAY
+6007 VVKETAY

-6040 VPENIVNVSIMFE
+6040 VPENIVNVSVMFE

-6087 KDNDFLIK
+6087 KDDDFLIK

-6110 AMNVRGKTED
+6110 AMNARGKTED

>member
-41 TPRGSV
+41 TPHGSV

-113 EEEELKKQLDDAEN
+113 EEEELKKQLDEAEN

-320 GSGSAKLVI
+320 GSGSTKLVI

-450 DNITNSTLP
+450 DSITNSTLP

-538 ETTNDSGIVGD
+538 ETTDDSGIVGD

-600 GINNLTFTVEDVAGN
+600 GVNNLTFTVEDVAGN

-621 SYVIDTIAPVPPT
+621 SYVIDTVAPVPPT
-634 VSLEDYVVLPNGI
+634 VSLEDFVVLPNGI

-1058 IISVQVWDAMSDTQ
+1058 IISVQVWDAASDTQ

-1107 GNKANSAIFDFTI
+1107 GNKANSAVFDFTI

-1182 NGSWLFIP
+1182 NGSWLFTP

-1322 LSVPVIVLDSADDTG
+1322 LSVPVIVLNSADDTG
-1337 IQGDNMTN
+1337 VQGDNMTN

-1381 TGGWTFTPPTSWAD
+1381 VGGWSFTPTGAWAD

-1437 IPDDNLTNN
+1437 IPNDNLTNN

-1468 GKTWFNATQSA
+1468 GKTWFNATQNA

-1498 LTVEATDEAGNKAT
+1498 LTVEATDEAGNKTT

-1559 VSRVIVEVMHNG
+1559 VSRVTVEVMHNG

-1629 IELVNDSGIPG
+1629 IELVNDSGIPD

-1675 TQSATSGVWDY
+1675 TQSATPGVWDY

-1713 KLDFTIDTILSEPTI
+1713 KLDFIIDTMLSEPTI

-1873 ATLTSDGVWE
+1873 ATLTPDGVWE

-2012 APLTVTIDTQIT
+2012 APLTVTIDTQIA

-2044 VRPHFQ
+2044 VRPHFL

-2106 NKTTQQLDFII
+2106 NKTTQKLDFII

-2125 IVLDNTDDSGTKGD
+2125 IVLDNTDDSGIKGD
-2139 HLTNVNKPTFLL
+2139 NLTNANKPTFLL

-2166 HGGTKE
+2166 HG
-2172 VLTATKDAT
+2172 
-2181 GNWSVTPTGTW
+2181 S
-2192 ADGDY
+2192 
-2197 TLTVRV
+2197 
-2203 EDEAGNEKHSA
+2203 
-2214 SLTVTV
+2214 
-2220 DTQITIDV
+2220 
-2228 IELVNDNGIPGD
+2228 
-2240 NMTNDAHPQFRVTV
+2240 
-2254 PGDVN
+2254 
-2259 EVSLSIDG
+2259 
-2267 GVTWVKATQSATPGV
+2267 
-2282 WNYTWPGTVPD
+2282 
-2293 GDYTLNVKATDNAGN
+2293 
-2308 TVTETLHF
+2308 
-2316 TIDTTL
+2316 
-2322 STPVIVLDS
+2322 
-2331 ADDSGVHGDN
+2331 
-2341 MTNHTQPTFAL
+2341 
-2352 QHIDDDAV
+2352 
-2360 RVTVSVEHGGVTTTF
+2360 
-2375 DATKDAGG
+2375 
-2383 WTFTPTGAWADG
+2383 
-2395 DYTLSVSV
+2395 
-2403 EDKAGN
+2403 
-2409 TSHSASLTVTVDT
+2409 
-2422 QIAINNIE
+2422 
-2430 LVNDSGIPDDNL
+2430 
-2442 TNNVRPHFQVTV
+2442 
-2454 PTDVNVVRLSIDGG
+2454 
-2468 KTWFNATQSATPGV
+2468 
-2482 WDYIW
+2482 
-2487 PDDVAD
+2487 
-2493 GGYTL
+2493 
-2498 TVEATD
+2498 
-2504 EAGNKATQT
+2504 
-2513 LDFTIDTTLSVPT
+2513 
-2526 LSLDSADDS
+2526 
-2535 GIAGDNIT
+2535 
-2543 NVKTPGFTLNNID
+2543 
-2556 TDVSRVIVEVMHN
+2556 
-2569 GIKQEVP
+2569 
-2576 LVQTGGQWR
+2576 
-2585 FAPTS
+2585 
-2590 DWADGDYI
+2590 
-2598 LTVKVEDRAGN
+2598 
-2609 VKQSAPLTVTVDTHI
+2609 
-2624 AIDRIELVNDS
+2624 
-2635 GIPGDNLTNEA
+2635 
-2646 RPHFQVTVPADV
+2646 
-2658 NGVRL
+2658 
-2663 SIDGGKTWFDA
+2663 
-2674 TQSATSGV
+2674 
-2682 WDYTWLT
+2682 
-2689 NVANGPHTLMV
+2689 
-2700 EASDKA
+2700 
-2706 GNKTTQKLDFT
+2706 
-2717 IDTILSEPT
+2717 
-2726 ITLDSADD
+2726 
-2734 SAAGDNITNVK
+2734 
-2745 MPGFTLGN
+2745 
-2753 IDADVTKVV
+2753 
-2762 VTVAHDGKNQQIEL
+2762 
-2776 IKNGGVWRFTP
+2776 
-2787 GAAWTDGDYT
+2787 
-2797 LTVKVEDKAGNTNYS
+2797 
-2812 APLTVTID
+2812 
-2820 TQTSIDRIEL
+2820 
-2830 LNDTGIVG
+2830 
-2838 DNLTNEARPQFHI
+2838 
-2851 TVPTDVN
+2851 
-2858 SVQLSLDGGIN
+2858 
-2869 WVNATLTSD
+2869 
-2878 GVWEYIWPTDLVE
+2878 
-2891 NTYTLTVKATDV
+2891 
-2903 AGNTATETLNFIID
+2903 
-2917 TTLSTP
+2917 
-2923 TITLDSADDSGTA
+2923 
-2936 NDNKTNVKT
+2936 
-2945 PGFIIGGI
+2945 
-2953 DSDVTQ
+2953 
-2959 VVVQVMRDGH
+2959 
-2969 SEEVELT
+2969 
-2976 QTNGQW
+2976 
-2982 RFVPGSAWTDGDYT
+2982 
-2996 LTVTVKDEA
+2996 
-3005 GNIRHSAPL
+3005 
-3014 TVTID
+3014 
-3019 TQITIDHIELVND
+3019 
-3032 SGIPD
+3032 
-3037 DNLTNNVRPH
+3037 
-3047 FQVTVPT
+3047 
-3054 DVNVVRLSIDGG
+3054 
-3066 KTWFNATQSATPGVW
+3066 
-3081 DYTWLADVGEGKHTL
+3081 
-3096 TVEATD
+3096 
-3102 KAGNKTTQQLDF
+3102 
-3114 IIDTLLSEPTIVLD
+3114 
-3128 NTDDSGTKGDNLTN
+3128 
-3142 VNKPTFLLG
+3142 
-3151 NIDADARYVTVEVQH
+3151 
-3166 GGTKEVL
+3166 TKEVL

-3199 VRVEDDAGNVKY
+3199 VRVEDEAGNVKY

-3318 RLSTPTIA
+3318 RLSTPTIT

-3350 GNIDADAHSVILR
+3350 GNIDSDAQSVILR

-3407 VRQSTPLVVTV
+3407 VRQSTPLIVTV

-3465 GANWVSATQGIE
+3465 GANWVSAAQGIE

-3621 AIDRIELVNDSGVP
+3621 AIDHIELVNDSGVP

-3688 PEGQHTLT
+3688 PEGQHTLI
-3696 VEVTDGAGNKMTE
+3696 VEVTDGAGNKMTG
-3709 TLNFTIDITLLT
+3709 TLDFTIDITLLT

-3847 PVFDIHQVD
+3847 PVFDIRQVD

-3906 AGNVKESAPFE
+3906 AGNVKESAPLE

-3949 FRIDVPGDVVQVR
+3949 FRIDVPGDVIQVR

-4180 FNVGSALPDGQHTLL
+4180 FNVGSALPDGKHTLL

-4307 ELRIEIDTQVQIDS
+4307 ELQIEIDTQVQIDS

-4532 SVTTPRFVI
+4532 SVTKPRFVI

-4555 NGVSYSV
+4555 NGVSYPV

-4616 PASDTGNSNSDNL
+4616 PASDTGSSNSDNL

-4649 TIVDDKSGREV
+4649 TIVDDKSDREV
-4660 LKQTITVGAD
+4660 LKHTITVGAD

-4719 DPSIDDQHEA
+4719 DPSIDDQYEA

-4736 KGFAEAFSTIM
+4736 KGLAEAFSTIM

-4829 NKTPTLIGSTLPN
+4829 NKTPTLVGNTLPN
-4842 TIVSIYVDG
+4842 AIVSIYVDG

-4970 YELTFKV
+4970 YVLTFKV

-5083 KEILIEHD
+5083 KDILIEHD

-5298 DDLITNHNKPV
+5298 DDLITSHNKPV

-5381 IDNPAM
+5381 IDNPVM
-5387 VAGSD
+5387 MAGSD

-5398 DSITSQTRPT
+5398 DSITSQTRPA
-5408 FSIFG
+5408 FSIYG

-5535 WVNEKG
+5535 WVNDKG

-5577 WVDTHIKVFTSEL
+5577 WVDTHIQVFTSEL
-5590 DDNKSSSKTEWWSN
+5590 DDNKSSSKTDWWSN
-5604 SDLITMRG
+5604 SSTITMRG
-5612 TGEIGATVSLI
+5612 MGEIGATVSLI

-5631 AVVAATG
+5631 AVVAANG
-5638 RWELSTDKLPEG
+5638 QWELSTDQLPEG
-5650 TYDISLVI
+5650 KYDITLSI
-5658 EDSAGNR
+5658 EDNAGNR
-5665 WEDVREI
+5665 KEEVHEI

-5698 TAEAKSQLIITDSE
+5698 TAEAKSQLIITDSN

-5757 MKEVPVIS
+5757 MKETPVIS

-5776 DNITRDKQPTFIIGN
+5776 DNITRDNQPTFIIGN

-5867 GEDNGAS
+5867 GEGNGVS
-5874 DSDNVTNHTQPKFTL
+5874 DSDNVTNHNHTQPKFTL

-5920 WTFTPPAAWNDGN
+5920 WTFTPPAAWNDGT
-5933 YTLSVTVVDRAGNSQ
+5933 YTLSVTVVDRAGNSL
-5948 QSASLAVTVDSTV
+5948 QSASLEVTVDSTV

-5990 AESATHLRTE
+5990 AESATHLRTV

-6007 VVKVTAY
+6007 VVKETAY

-6040 VPENIVNVSIMFE
+6040 VPENIVNVSVMFE

-6087 KDNDFLIK
+6087 KDDDFLIK

-6110 AMNVRGKTED
+6110 AMNARGKTED

>member
-538 ETTNDSGIVGD
+538 ETTDDSGIVGD

-600 GINNLTFTVEDVAGN
+600 GVNNLTFTVEDVAGN

-621 SYVIDTIAPVPPT
+621 SYVIDTVAPVPPT
-634 VSLEDYVVLPNGI
+634 VSLEDFVVLPNGI

-1034 SGISDDNLTNI
+1034 SGIADDNLTNI

-1107 GNKANSAIFDFTI
+1107 GNKANSAVFDFTI

-1182 NGSWLFIP
+1182 NGSWLFTP

-1202 VKVEDKAGNTNYSA
+1202 VKVEDKAGNTSYSA

-1381 TGGWTFTPPTSWAD
+1381 TGGWSFTPTGAWAD

-1437 IPDDNLTNN
+1437 IPNDNLTNN

-1479 TPGVWDYIWP
+1479 TPGAWDYIWP

-1498 LTVEATDEAGNKAT
+1498 LTVEATDKAGNKTT
-1512 QTLDFTIDTTLSV
+1512 QELDFTIDTTLSV

-1890 VENTYTLTVK
+1890 IENTYTLTVK

-2012 APLTVTIDTQIT
+2012 APLTVTIDTQI
-2024 IDHIELVNDSGIP
+2024 
-2037 DDNLTNN
+2037 
-2044 VRPHFQ
+2044 
-2050 VTVPTDV
+2050 
-2057 NVVRLSI
+2057 
-2064 DGGKTWFNATQSATP
+2064 A
-2079 GVWDYT
+2079 
-2085 WLADVGEGKHT
+2085 
-2096 LTVEATDKAG
+2096 
-2106 NKTTQQLDFII
+2106 
-2117 DTLLSEPT
+2117 
-2125 IVLDNTDDSGTKGD
+2125 
-2139 HLTNVNKPTFLL
+2139 
-2151 GNIDADARYVTVEVQ
+2151 
-2166 HGGTKE
+2166 
-2172 VLTATKDAT
+2172 
-2181 GNWSVTPTGTW
+2181 
-2192 ADGDY
+2192 
-2197 TLTVRV
+2197 
-2203 EDEAGNEKHSA
+2203 
-2214 SLTVTV
+2214 
-2220 DTQITIDV
+2220 
-2228 IELVNDNGIPGD
+2228 
-2240 NMTNDAHPQFRVTV
+2240 
-2254 PGDVN
+2254 
-2259 EVSLSIDG
+2259 
-2267 GVTWVKATQSATPGV
+2267 
-2282 WNYTWPGTVPD
+2282 
-2293 GDYTLNVKATDNAGN
+2293 
-2308 TVTETLHF
+2308 
-2316 TIDTTL
+2316 
-2322 STPVIVLDS
+2322 
-2331 ADDSGVHGDN
+2331 
-2341 MTNHTQPTFAL
+2341 
-2352 QHIDDDAV
+2352 
-2360 RVTVSVEHGGVTTTF
+2360 
-2375 DATKDAGG
+2375 
-2383 WTFTPTGAWADG
+2383 
-2395 DYTLSVSV
+2395 
-2403 EDKAGN
+2403 
-2409 TSHSASLTVTVDT
+2409 
-2422 QIAINNIE
+2422 
-2430 LVNDSGIPDDNL
+2430 
-2442 TNNVRPHFQVTV
+2442 
-2454 PTDVNVVRLSIDGG
+2454 
-2468 KTWFNATQSATPGV
+2468 
-2482 WDYIW
+2482 
-2487 PDDVAD
+2487 
-2493 GGYTL
+2493 
-2498 TVEATD
+2498 
-2504 EAGNKATQT
+2504 
-2513 LDFTIDTTLSVPT
+2513 
-2526 LSLDSADDS
+2526 
-2535 GIAGDNIT
+2535 
-2543 NVKTPGFTLNNID
+2543 
-2556 TDVSRVIVEVMHN
+2556 
-2569 GIKQEVP
+2569 
-2576 LVQTGGQWR
+2576 
-2585 FAPTS
+2585 
-2590 DWADGDYI
+2590 
-2598 LTVKVEDRAGN
+2598 
-2609 VKQSAPLTVTVDTHI
+2609 
-2624 AIDRIELVNDS
+2624 
-2635 GIPGDNLTNEA
+2635 
-2646 RPHFQVTVPADV
+2646 
-2658 NGVRL
+2658 
-2663 SIDGGKTWFDA
+2663 
-2674 TQSATSGV
+2674 
-2682 WDYTWLT
+2682 
-2689 NVANGPHTLMV
+2689 
-2700 EASDKA
+2700 
-2706 GNKTTQKLDFT
+2706 
-2717 IDTILSEPT
+2717 
-2726 ITLDSADD
+2726 
-2734 SAAGDNITNVK
+2734 
-2745 MPGFTLGN
+2745 
-2753 IDADVTKVV
+2753 
-2762 VTVAHDGKNQQIEL
+2762 
-2776 IKNGGVWRFTP
+2776 
-2787 GAAWTDGDYT
+2787 
-2797 LTVKVEDKAGNTNYS
+2797 
-2812 APLTVTID
+2812 
-2820 TQTSIDRIEL
+2820 
-2830 LNDTGIVG
+2830 
-2838 DNLTNEARPQFHI
+2838 
-2851 TVPTDVN
+2851 
-2858 SVQLSLDGGIN
+2858 
-2869 WVNATLTSD
+2869 
-2878 GVWEYIWPTDLVE
+2878 
-2891 NTYTLTVKATDV
+2891 
-2903 AGNTATETLNFIID
+2903 
-2917 TTLSTP
+2917 
-2923 TITLDSADDSGTA
+2923 
-2936 NDNKTNVKT
+2936 
-2945 PGFIIGGI
+2945 
-2953 DSDVTQ
+2953 
-2959 VVVQVMRDGH
+2959 
-2969 SEEVELT
+2969 
-2976 QTNGQW
+2976 
-2982 RFVPGSAWTDGDYT
+2982 
-2996 LTVTVKDEA
+2996 
-3005 GNIRHSAPL
+3005 
-3014 TVTID
+3014 
-3019 TQITIDHIELVND
+3019 IDHIELVND

-3166 GGTKEVL
+3166 GGTKEVLTATKDATGNWSVTPTGTWADGDYTLTVRVEDEAGNEKHSASLTVTVDTQITIDAIELVNDNGIPGDNMTNDAHPQFRVTVPGDVNEVSLSIDGGVTWVKATQSATPGVWNYTWPGTVPDGDYTLNVKATDNAGNTVTETLHFTIDTTLSVPVIVLNSADDTGIQGDNMTNSTQPTFALQHIDDDAVRVTVSVEHGGVTTTFDATKGTGGWSFTPTGAWADGDYTLSVSVEDKAGNTSHSASLTVTVDTQIAINNIELVNDSGIPDDNLTNNVRPHFQVKVPTDVNEVRLSIDGGKTWFNATQSATPGVWDYTWLADVGEGKHTLTVEATDKAGNQTTQKLDFIIDTMLSEPTIVLDSTDDSGTKGDNLTNANKPTFILGNIDADARYVTVEVQYGGTKEVL

-3318 RLSTPTIA
+3318 RLSTPTIT

-3350 GNIDADAHSVILR
+3350 GNIDSDAQSVILR

-3407 VRQSTPLVVTV
+3407 VRQSTPLIVTV

-3465 GANWVSATQGIE
+3465 GANWVSAAQGIE

-3621 AIDRIELVNDSGVP
+3621 AIDHIELVNDSGVP

-3709 TLNFTIDITLLT
+3709 TLNFTIDITLMT

-3837 VGDRLTNHDR
+3837 VGDRLINHDR
-3847 PVFDIHQVD
+3847 PVFDIRQVD

-4307 ELRIEIDTQVQIDS
+4307 ELKIEIDTQVQIDS

-4532 SVTTPRFVI
+4532 SVTKPRFVI

-4555 NGVSYSV
+4555 NGVSYPV

-4829 NKTPTLIGSTLPN
+4829 NKTPTLVGNTLPN
-4842 TIVSIYVDG
+4842 AIVSIYVDG

-4970 YELTFKV
+4970 YVLTFKV

-5029 AEAGSTLTIRNPQGV
+5029 AEAGSTLTIRSPQGV

-5083 KEILIEHD
+5083 KDILIEHD

-5408 FSIFG
+5408 FSISG

-5577 WVDTHIKVFTSEL
+5577 WVDTHIQVFTSEL
-5590 DDNKSSSKTEWWSN
+5590 DDNKSSSKTDWWSN
-5604 SDLITMRG
+5604 SSTITMRG
-5612 TGEIGATVSLI
+5612 MGEIGATVSLI

-5631 AVVAATG
+5631 AVVAANG
-5638 RWELSTDKLPEG
+5638 QWELSTDQLPEG
-5650 TYDISLVI
+5650 KYDITLSI
-5658 EDSAGNR
+5658 EDNAGNR
-5665 WEDVREI
+5665 KEEVHEI

-5698 TAEAKSQLIITDSE
+5698 TAEAKSQLIITDSN

-5744 AIGNRSDDVPLDI
+5744 AIGNRSDDVSLDI

-5867 GEDNGAS
+5867 GEDNGVS

-5901 NVTHNGVTDIY
+5901 NVTHNGVTDTY

-5920 WTFTPPAAWNDGN
+5920 WTFTPPAAWNDGT

-5990 AESATHLRTE
+5990 AESATHLRTV

-6007 VVKVTAY
+6007 VVKETAY

-6110 AMNVRGKTED
+6110 AMNARGKTED

>member
-425 IITDTIA
+425 IITDTIP

-1058 IISVQVWDAMSDTQ
+1058 IISVQVWDAASDTQ

-1107 GNKANSAIFDFTI
+1107 GNKANSAVFDFTI

-1381 TGGWTFTPPTSWAD
+1381 TGGWSFTPTGAWAD

-1479 TPGVWDYIWP
+1479 TPGAWDYIWP

-1498 LTVEATDEAGNKAT
+1498 LTVEATDKAGNKTT
-1512 QTLDFTIDTTLSV
+1512 QELDFTIDTTLSV

-2012 APLTVTIDTQIT
+2012 APLTVTIDTQIA

-2037 DDNLTNN
+2037 DDNLTNEA
-2044 VRPHFQ
+2044 RPHFQ

-2117 DTLLSEPT
+2117 DTMLSEPT

-2139 HLTNVNKPTFLL
+2139 NLTNVNKPTFLL

-2220 DTQITIDV
+2220 DTQITIDA

-2322 STPVIVLDS
+2322 SVPVIVLNS
-2331 ADDSGVHGDN
+2331 ADDTGVQGDN
-2341 MTNHTQPTFAL
+2341 MTNSSQPTFAL

-2375 DATKDAGG
+2375 DATKGVGG
-2383 WTFTPTGAWADG
+2383 WSFTPTGAWADG

-2442 TNNVRPHFQVTV
+2442 TNNVRPHFQVKV
-2454 PTDVNVVRLSIDGG
+2454 PTDVN
-2468 KTWFNATQSATPGV
+2468 
-2482 WDYIW
+2482 
-2487 PDDVAD
+2487 
-2493 GGYTL
+2493 
-2498 TVEATD
+2498 E
-2504 EAGNKATQT
+2504 
-2513 LDFTIDTTLSVPT
+2513 
-2526 LSLDSADDS
+2526 
-2535 GIAGDNIT
+2535 
-2543 NVKTPGFTLNNID
+2543 
-2556 TDVSRVIVEVMHN
+2556 
-2569 GIKQEVP
+2569 
-2576 LVQTGGQWR
+2576 
-2585 FAPTS
+2585 
-2590 DWADGDYI
+2590 
-2598 LTVKVEDRAGN
+2598 
-2609 VKQSAPLTVTVDTHI
+2609 
-2624 AIDRIELVNDS
+2624 
-2635 GIPGDNLTNEA
+2635 
-2646 RPHFQVTVPADV
+2646 
-2658 NGVRL
+2658 
-2663 SIDGGKTWFDA
+2663 
-2674 TQSATSGV
+2674 
-2682 WDYTWLT
+2682 
-2689 NVANGPHTLMV
+2689 
-2700 EASDKA
+2700 
-2706 GNKTTQKLDFT
+2706 
-2717 IDTILSEPT
+2717 
-2726 ITLDSADD
+2726 
-2734 SAAGDNITNVK
+2734 
-2745 MPGFTLGN
+2745 
-2753 IDADVTKVV
+2753 
-2762 VTVAHDGKNQQIEL
+2762 
-2776 IKNGGVWRFTP
+2776 
-2787 GAAWTDGDYT
+2787 
-2797 LTVKVEDKAGNTNYS
+2797 
-2812 APLTVTID
+2812 
-2820 TQTSIDRIEL
+2820 
-2830 LNDTGIVG
+2830 
-2838 DNLTNEARPQFHI
+2838 
-2851 TVPTDVN
+2851 
-2858 SVQLSLDGGIN
+2858 
-2869 WVNATLTSD
+2869 
-2878 GVWEYIWPTDLVE
+2878 
-2891 NTYTLTVKATDV
+2891 
-2903 AGNTATETLNFIID
+2903 
-2917 TTLSTP
+2917 
-2923 TITLDSADDSGTA
+2923 
-2936 NDNKTNVKT
+2936 
-2945 PGFIIGGI
+2945 
-2953 DSDVTQ
+2953 
-2959 VVVQVMRDGH
+2959 
-2969 SEEVELT
+2969 
-2976 QTNGQW
+2976 
-2982 RFVPGSAWTDGDYT
+2982 
-2996 LTVTVKDEA
+2996 
-3005 GNIRHSAPL
+3005 
-3014 TVTID
+3014 
-3019 TQITIDHIELVND
+3019 
-3032 SGIPD
+3032 
-3037 DNLTNNVRPH
+3037 
-3047 FQVTVPT
+3047 
-3054 DVNVVRLSIDGG
+3054 VRLSIDGG

-3102 KAGNKTTQQLDF
+3102 KAGNQTTQKLDF
-3114 IIDTLLSEPTIVLD
+3114 IIDTMLSEPTIVLD
-3128 NTDDSGTKGDNLTN
+3128 STDDSGTKGDNLTN
-3142 VNKPTFLLG
+3142 ANKPTFILG
-3151 NIDADARYVTVEVQH
+3151 NIDADARYVTVEVQY

-3188 GTWADGDYTLT
+3188 GTWADGDYMLT

-3318 RLSTPTIA
+3318 RLSTPTIT

-3350 GNIDADAHSVILR
+3350 GNIDSDAQSVILR

-3407 VRQSTPLVVTV
+3407 VRQSTPLIVTV

-3465 GANWVSATQGIE
+3465 GANWVSAAQGIE

-3621 AIDRIELVNDSGVP
+3621 AIDHIELVNDSGVP

-3709 TLNFTIDITLLT
+3709 TLNFTIDITLMT

-4307 ELRIEIDTQVQIDS
+4307 ELKIEIDTQVQIDS

-4461 TLTQGAGNK
+4461 TLTQGADNK

-4532 SVTTPRFVI
+4532 SVTKPRFVI

-4555 NGVSYSV
+4555 NGVSYPV

-4889 SELRSTAVDV
+4889 SELRSTAVDL

-5298 DDLITNHNKPV
+5298 DDLITSHNKPV

-5357 VAEDPAGNTA
+5357 VAEDLAGNTA

-5381 IDNPAM
+5381 IDNPVM
-5387 VAGSD
+5387 MAGSD

-5398 DSITSQTRPT
+5398 DSITSQTRPA
-5408 FSIFG
+5408 FSIYG

-5472 TIDTFNTTPVAIDSI
+5472 TIDTLNTTPVAIDSI

-5577 WVDTHIKVFTSEL
+5577 WVDTHIQVFTSEL
-5590 DDNKSSSKTEWWSN
+5590 DDNKSSSKTDWWSN
-5604 SDLITMRG
+5604 SSTITMRG
-5612 TGEIGATVSLI
+5612 MGEIGATVSLI

-5631 AVVAATG
+5631 AVVAANG
-5638 RWELSTDKLPEG
+5638 QWELSTDQLPEG
-5650 TYDISLVI
+5650 KYDITLSI
-5658 EDSAGNR
+5658 EDNAGNR
-5665 WEDVREI
+5665 KEEVHEI

-5698 TAEAKSQLIITDSE
+5698 TAEAKSQLIITDSN

-5744 AIGNRSDDVPLDI
+5744 AIGNRSDDVSLDI

-5867 GEDNGAS
+5867 GEDNGVS

-5901 NVTHNGVTDIY
+5901 NVTHNGVTDTY

-5920 WTFTPPAAWNDGN
+5920 WTFTPPAAWNDGT

-5968 HDDASDDATAT
+5968 HDDASDDATPT
-5979 AVTPP
+5979 AVTPL

-5990 AESATHLRTE
+5990 AESDTHLRTV

-6007 VVKVTAY
+6007 VVKETAY

-6040 VPENIVNVSIMFE
+6040 VPENIVNVSVMFE

-6110 AMNVRGKTED
+6110 AMNARGKAED

>member
-41 TPRGSV
+41 TPHGSV

-113 EEEELKKQLDDAEN
+113 EEEELKKQLDEAEN

-425 IITDTIA
+425 IITDTIS

-500 DGEYNITATAT
+500 DGEYNITAIAT

-538 ETTNDSGIVGD
+538 ETTDDSGIVGD

-600 GINNLTFTVEDVAGN
+600 GVNNLTFTVEDVAGN

-621 SYVIDTIAPVPPT
+621 SYVIDTVAPVPPT
-634 VSLEDYVVLPNGI
+634 VSLEDFVVLPNGI

-661 EPKSTIL
+661 EPKFTIL

-955 PYSTVKLYI
+955 PYSTVKLYV

-976 DGRWE
+976 NGRWE

-1034 SGISDDNLTNI
+1034 SGIADDNLTNI

-1107 GNKANSAIFDFTI
+1107 GNKANSAVFDFTI

-1182 NGSWLFIP
+1182 NGSWLFTP

-1202 VKVEDKAGNTNYSA
+1202 VKVEDKAGNTSYSA

-1255 VPTDVNEVRLSIDG
+1255 VPADVNEVRLSIDG

-1322 LSVPVIVLDSADDTG
+1322 LSVPVIVLNSADDTG
-1337 IQGDNMTN
+1337 VQGDNMTN
-1345 STQPTFALQHI
+1345 RTQPTFALQHI

-1381 TGGWTFTPPTSWAD
+1381 T
-1395 GDYTLSVSVEDKA
+1395 
-1408 GNTSHSASLTVTVDT
+1408 
-1423 QIAINNIE
+1423 
-1431 LVNDSG
+1431 
-1437 IPDDNLTNN
+1437 
-1446 VRPHFQV
+1446 
-1453 TVPTDVNVV
+1453 
-1462 RLSIDG
+1462 
-1468 GKTWFNATQSA
+1468 
-1479 TPGVWDYIWP
+1479 
-1489 DDVADGGYT
+1489 
-1498 LTVEATDEAGNKAT
+1498 
-1512 QTLDFTIDTTLSV
+1512 
-1525 PTLSLDSA
+1525 
-1533 DDSGIAGDNITNV
+1533 
-1546 KTPGFTLNNIDTD
+1546 
-1559 VSRVIVEVMHNG
+1559 
-1571 IKQEVPLVQT
+1571 
-1581 GGQWRFAPTSDWADG
+1581 
-1596 DYILTV
+1596 
-1602 KVEDRAGNVKQSAP
+1602 
-1616 LTVTV
+1616 
-1621 DTHIAIDR
+1621 
-1629 IELVNDSGIPG
+1629 
-1640 DNLTNEA
+1640 
-1647 RPHFQVTVPADVNG
+1647 
-1661 VRLSIDGGKTWFDA
+1661 
-1675 TQSATSGVWDY
+1675 
-1686 TWLTNVANGPHT
+1686 
-1698 LMVEASDKA
+1698 
-1707 GNKTTQ
+1707 
-1713 KLDFTIDTILSEPTI
+1713 
-1728 TLDSADDS
+1728 
-1736 AAGDNITNVK
+1736 
-1746 MPGFTLGN
+1746 
-1754 IDADVTKVVVTVAH
+1754 
-1768 DGKNQQIELIK
+1768 
-1779 NGGVWRF
+1779 
-1786 TPGAAW
+1786 
-1792 TDGDYTLTVKVEDKA
+1792 
-1807 GNTNYS
+1807 
-1813 APLTVTIDTQT
+1813 
-1824 SIDRIELLN
+1824 
-1833 DTGIVGDNLTNE
+1833 
-1845 ARPQFHITVPTDVNS
+1845 
-1860 VQLSLDGGINWVN
+1860 
-1873 ATLTSDGVWE
+1873 
-1883 YIWPTDL
+1883 
-1890 VENTYTLTVK
+1890 
-1900 ATDVAGNTA
+1900 
-1909 TETLNFIIDTTLST
+1909 
-1923 PTITLDSADDSG
+1923 
-1935 TANDNKTNVKTP
+1935 
-1947 GFIIGGI
+1947 
-1954 DSDVTQVVVQ
+1954 
-1964 VMRDGHSEE
+1964 
-1973 VELTQTNGQWRFV
+1973 
-1986 PGSAWT
+1986 
-1992 DGDYTL
+1992 
-1998 TVTVKDEA
+1998 
-2006 GNIRHS
+2006 
-2012 APLTVTIDTQIT
+2012 
-2024 IDHIELVNDSGIP
+2024 
-2037 DDNLTNN
+2037 
-2044 VRPHFQ
+2044 
-2050 VTVPTDV
+2050 
-2057 NVVRLSI
+2057 
-2064 DGGKTWFNATQSATP
+2064 
-2079 GVWDYT
+2079 
-2085 WLADVGEGKHT
+2085 
-2096 LTVEATDKAG
+2096 
-2106 NKTTQQLDFII
+2106 
-2117 DTLLSEPT
+2117 
-2125 IVLDNTDDSGTKGD
+2125 
-2139 HLTNVNKPTFLL
+2139 
-2151 GNIDADARYVTVEVQ
+2151 
-2166 HGGTKE
+2166 
-2172 VLTATKDAT
+2172 
-2181 GNWSVTPTGTW
+2181 
-2192 ADGDY
+2192 
-2197 TLTVRV
+2197 
-2203 EDEAGNEKHSA
+2203 
-2214 SLTVTV
+2214 
-2220 DTQITIDV
+2220 
-2228 IELVNDNGIPGD
+2228 
-2240 NMTNDAHPQFRVTV
+2240 
-2254 PGDVN
+2254 
-2259 EVSLSIDG
+2259 
-2267 GVTWVKATQSATPGV
+2267 
-2282 WNYTWPGTVPD
+2282 
-2293 GDYTLNVKATDNAGN
+2293 
-2308 TVTETLHF
+2308 
-2316 TIDTTL
+2316 
-2322 STPVIVLDS
+2322 
-2331 ADDSGVHGDN
+2331 
-2341 MTNHTQPTFAL
+2341 
-2352 QHIDDDAV
+2352 
-2360 RVTVSVEHGGVTTTF
+2360 
-2375 DATKDAGG
+2375 GG

-2482 WDYIW
+2482 WDY
-2487 PDDVAD
+2487 
-2493 GGYTL
+2493 
-2498 TVEATD
+2498 
-2504 EAGNKATQT
+2504 
-2513 LDFTIDTTLSVPT
+2513 
-2526 LSLDSADDS
+2526 
-2535 GIAGDNIT
+2535 
-2543 NVKTPGFTLNNID
+2543 
-2556 TDVSRVIVEVMHN
+2556 
-2569 GIKQEVP
+2569 
-2576 LVQTGGQWR
+2576 
-2585 FAPTS
+2585 
-2590 DWADGDYI
+2590 
-2598 LTVKVEDRAGN
+2598 
-2609 VKQSAPLTVTVDTHI
+2609 
-2624 AIDRIELVNDS
+2624 
-2635 GIPGDNLTNEA
+2635 
-2646 RPHFQVTVPADV
+2646 
-2658 NGVRL
+2658 
-2663 SIDGGKTWFDA
+2663 
-2674 TQSATSGV
+2674 
-2682 WDYTWLT
+2682 
-2689 NVANGPHTLMV
+2689 
-2700 EASDKA
+2700 
-2706 GNKTTQKLDFT
+2706 
-2717 IDTILSEPT
+2717 
-2726 ITLDSADD
+2726 
-2734 SAAGDNITNVK
+2734 
-2745 MPGFTLGN
+2745 
-2753 IDADVTKVV
+2753 
-2762 VTVAHDGKNQQIEL
+2762 
-2776 IKNGGVWRFTP
+2776 
-2787 GAAWTDGDYT
+2787 
-2797 LTVKVEDKAGNTNYS
+2797 
-2812 APLTVTID
+2812 
-2820 TQTSIDRIEL
+2820 
-2830 LNDTGIVG
+2830 
-2838 DNLTNEARPQFHI
+2838 
-2851 TVPTDVN
+2851 
-2858 SVQLSLDGGIN
+2858 
-2869 WVNATLTSD
+2869 
-2878 GVWEYIWPTDLVE
+2878 
-2891 NTYTLTVKATDV
+2891 
-2903 AGNTATETLNFIID
+2903 
-2917 TTLSTP
+2917 
-2923 TITLDSADDSGTA
+2923 
-2936 NDNKTNVKT
+2936 
-2945 PGFIIGGI
+2945 
-2953 DSDVTQ
+2953 
-2959 VVVQVMRDGH
+2959 
-2969 SEEVELT
+2969 
-2976 QTNGQW
+2976 
-2982 RFVPGSAWTDGDYT
+2982 
-2996 LTVTVKDEA
+2996 
-3005 GNIRHSAPL
+3005 
-3014 TVTID
+3014 
-3019 TQITIDHIELVND
+3019 
-3032 SGIPD
+3032 
-3037 DNLTNNVRPH
+3037 
-3047 FQVTVPT
+3047 
-3054 DVNVVRLSIDGG
+3054 
-3066 KTWFNATQSATPGVW
+3066 
-3081 DYTWLADVGEGKHTL
+3081 TWLADVGEGKHTL

-3102 KAGNKTTQQLDF
+3102 KAGNQTTQQLDF

-3151 NIDADARYVTVEVQH
+3151 NIDVDARYVTVEVLH

-3621 AIDRIELVNDSGVP
+3621 AIDHIELVNDSGVP

-3688 PEGQHTLT
+3688 PEGQHTLI
-3696 VEVTDGAGNKMTE
+3696 VEVTDGAGNKMTG
-3709 TLNFTIDITLLT
+3709 TLDFTIDITLLT

-3847 PVFDIHQVD
+3847 PVFDIRQID

-3906 AGNVKESAPFE
+3906 AGNVKESAPLE

-4254 DVSHIVVHIDGRD
+4254 DVSHIVVHLDGRD
-4267 YTIENTGGNLTFTPD
+4267 YTIENKGGNLTFTPD

-4307 ELRIEIDTQVQIDS
+4307 ELQIEIDTQVQIDS

-4370 AAGQWEFTAGSAL
+4370 AAGQWQFTAGSAL
-4383 PDGHYTL
+4383 SDGHYTL

-4444 AREPLQSV
+4444 AREQLQSV

-4555 NGVSYSV
+4555 NGVSYPV

-4616 PASDTGNSNSDNL
+4616 PASDTGSSNSDNL

-4660 LKQTITVGAD
+4660 LKHTITVGAD

-4719 DPSIDDQHEA
+4719 DPSIDDQYEA

-4736 KGFAEAFSTIM
+4736 KGLAEAFSTIM

-5083 KEILIEHD
+5083 KDILIEHD

-5241 TWRAPILLQD
+5241 SWRAPILLQD

-5265 GNTEVSKDYSVDV
+5265 GNTQVSKNYSVDV

-5349 DGEYSIRV
+5349 DSEYSIRV

-5577 WVDTHIKVFTSEL
+5577 WVDTHIQVFTSEL
-5590 DDNKSSSKTEWWSN
+5590 DDNKSSSKTDWWSN
-5604 SDLITMRG
+5604 SSTITMRG
-5612 TGEIGATVSLI
+5612 MGEIGATVSLI

-5631 AVVAATG
+5631 AVVAANG
-5638 RWELSTDKLPEG
+5638 QWELSTDQLPEG
-5650 TYDISLVI
+5650 KYDITLSI
-5658 EDSAGNR
+5658 EDNAGNR
-5665 WEDVREI
+5665 KEEVHEI

-5698 TAEAKSQLIITDSE
+5698 TAEAKSQLIITDSN

-5867 GEDNGAS
+5867 GEDNGVS

-5901 NVTHNGVTDIY
+5901 NVTHNSVTDTY

-5920 WTFTPPAAWNDGN
+5920 WTFTPPAAWNDGT

-5968 HDDASDDATAT
+5968 HDDASDDATPT

-5990 AESATHLRTE
+5990 AESDTHLRTV

-6007 VVKVTAY
+6007 VVKETAY
-6014 SITLLNADSGDEID
+6014 SITLLNANSGDEID

-6040 VPENIVNVSIMFE
+6040 VPENIVNVSVMFE

-6087 KDNDFLIK
+6087 KDDDFLIK
-6095 EKTFSVDHSS
+6095 EKHSQS
-6105 ADIVN
+6105 ITP
-6110 AMNVRGKTED
+6110 RR
-6120 DINDSPS
+6120 I
-6127 TSSVG
+6127 
-6132 HNNNGAI
+6132 
-6139 DVFAVN
+6139 
-6145 EVTLPV
+6145 L
-6151 DNQEEHA
+6151 

>member
-239 LKVTLALAA
+239 LKVTLALAT

-621 SYVIDTIAPVPPT
+621 SYVIDTVAPVPPT
-634 VSLEDYVVLPNGI
+634 VSLEDFVVLPNGI

-1034 SGISDDNLTNI
+1034 SGVSDDNLTNI

-1058 IISVQVWDAMSDTQ
+1058 IISVQVWDAASDTQ

-1107 GNKANSAIFDFTI
+1107 GNKANSAVFDFTI

-1202 VKVEDKAGNTNYSA
+1202 VKVEDKAGNTSYSA

-1381 TGGWTFTPPTSWAD
+1381 TGGWSFTPTGAWAD

-1437 IPDDNLTNN
+1437 IPNDNLTNN

-1479 TPGVWDYIWP
+1479 TPGAWDYIWP

-1498 LTVEATDEAGNKAT
+1498 LTVEATDKAGNKTT
-1512 QTLDFTIDTTLSV
+1512 QELDFTIDTTLSV

-2125 IVLDNTDDSGTKGD
+2125 IVLDSTDDSGTKGD
-2139 HLTNVNKPTFLL
+2139 NLTNVNKPTFLL

-2322 STPVIVLDS
+2322 SVPVIVLNS
-2331 ADDSGVHGDN
+2331 ADDTGVQGDN
-2341 MTNHTQPTFAL
+2341 MTNSTQPTFAL

-2375 DATKDAGG
+2375 DATKGTGG
-2383 WTFTPTGAWADG
+2383 WSFTPTGAWADG

-2442 TNNVRPHFQVTV
+2442 TNNVRPHFQVKV
-2454 PTDVNVVRLSIDGG
+2454 PMDVN
-2468 KTWFNATQSATPGV
+2468 
-2482 WDYIW
+2482 
-2487 PDDVAD
+2487 
-2493 GGYTL
+2493 
-2498 TVEATD
+2498 E
-2504 EAGNKATQT
+2504 
-2513 LDFTIDTTLSVPT
+2513 
-2526 LSLDSADDS
+2526 
-2535 GIAGDNIT
+2535 
-2543 NVKTPGFTLNNID
+2543 
-2556 TDVSRVIVEVMHN
+2556 
-2569 GIKQEVP
+2569 
-2576 LVQTGGQWR
+2576 
-2585 FAPTS
+2585 
-2590 DWADGDYI
+2590 
-2598 LTVKVEDRAGN
+2598 
-2609 VKQSAPLTVTVDTHI
+2609 
-2624 AIDRIELVNDS
+2624 
-2635 GIPGDNLTNEA
+2635 
-2646 RPHFQVTVPADV
+2646 
-2658 NGVRL
+2658 
-2663 SIDGGKTWFDA
+2663 
-2674 TQSATSGV
+2674 
-2682 WDYTWLT
+2682 
-2689 NVANGPHTLMV
+2689 
-2700 EASDKA
+2700 
-2706 GNKTTQKLDFT
+2706 
-2717 IDTILSEPT
+2717 
-2726 ITLDSADD
+2726 
-2734 SAAGDNITNVK
+2734 
-2745 MPGFTLGN
+2745 
-2753 IDADVTKVV
+2753 
-2762 VTVAHDGKNQQIEL
+2762 
-2776 IKNGGVWRFTP
+2776 
-2787 GAAWTDGDYT
+2787 
-2797 LTVKVEDKAGNTNYS
+2797 
-2812 APLTVTID
+2812 
-2820 TQTSIDRIEL
+2820 
-2830 LNDTGIVG
+2830 
-2838 DNLTNEARPQFHI
+2838 
-2851 TVPTDVN
+2851 
-2858 SVQLSLDGGIN
+2858 
-2869 WVNATLTSD
+2869 
-2878 GVWEYIWPTDLVE
+2878 
-2891 NTYTLTVKATDV
+2891 
-2903 AGNTATETLNFIID
+2903 
-2917 TTLSTP
+2917 
-2923 TITLDSADDSGTA
+2923 
-2936 NDNKTNVKT
+2936 
-2945 PGFIIGGI
+2945 
-2953 DSDVTQ
+2953 
-2959 VVVQVMRDGH
+2959 
-2969 SEEVELT
+2969 
-2976 QTNGQW
+2976 
-2982 RFVPGSAWTDGDYT
+2982 
-2996 LTVTVKDEA
+2996 
-3005 GNIRHSAPL
+3005 
-3014 TVTID
+3014 
-3019 TQITIDHIELVND
+3019 
-3032 SGIPD
+3032 
-3037 DNLTNNVRPH
+3037 
-3047 FQVTVPT
+3047 
-3054 DVNVVRLSIDGG
+3054 VRLSIDGG

-3102 KAGNKTTQQLDF
+3102 KAGNQTTQKLDF

-3128 NTDDSGTKGDNLTN
+3128 STDDSGTKGDNLTN
-3142 VNKPTFLLG
+3142 ANKPTFILG
-3151 NIDADARYVTVEVQH
+3151 NIDADARYVTVEVQY

-3280 WDYTWPKDVTDGLH
+3280 WDYTWPKDMTDGLH

-3318 RLSTPTIA
+3318 RLSTPTIT

-3350 GNIDADAHSVILR
+3350 GNIDSDAQSVILR

-3407 VRQSTPLVVTV
+3407 VRQSTPLIVTV

-3465 GANWVSATQGIE
+3465 GANWVSAAQGIE

-3621 AIDRIELVNDSGVP
+3621 AIDHIELVNDSGVP

-3709 TLNFTIDITLLT
+3709 TLNFTIDITLMT

-3847 PVFDIHQVD
+3847 PVFDIRQVD

-4532 SVTTPRFVI
+4532 SVTKPRFVI

-4555 NGVSYSV
+4555 NGVSYPV

-4829 NKTPTLIGSTLPN
+4829 NKTPTLVGNTLPN
-4842 TIVSIYVDG
+4842 AIVSIYVDG

-4970 YELTFKV
+4970 YVLTFKV

-5298 DDLITNHNKPV
+5298 DDLITSHNKPV

-5381 IDNPAM
+5381 IDNPVM
-5387 VAGSD
+5387 MAGSD

-5398 DSITSQTRPT
+5398 DSITSQTRPA
-5408 FSIFG
+5408 FSIYG

-5472 TIDTFNTTPVAIDSI
+5472 TIDTLNTTPVAIDSI

-5535 WVNEKG
+5535 WVNDKG

-5577 WVDTHIKVFTSEL
+5577 WVDTHIQVFTSEL
-5590 DDNKSSSKTEWWSN
+5590 DDNKSSSKTDWWSN
-5604 SDLITMRG
+5604 SSTITMRG
-5612 TGEIGATVSLI
+5612 MGEIGATVSLI

-5631 AVVAATG
+5631 AVVAANG
-5638 RWELSTDKLPEG
+5638 QWELSTDQLPEG
-5650 TYDISLVI
+5650 KYDITLSI
-5658 EDSAGNR
+5658 EDNAGNR
-5665 WEDVREI
+5665 KEEVHEI

-5698 TAEAKSQLIITDSE
+5698 TAEAKSQLIITDSN

-5744 AIGNRSDDVPLDI
+5744 AIGNRSDDVSLDI

-5867 GEDNGAS
+5867 GEDNGVS

-5901 NVTHNGVTDIY
+5901 NVTHNGVTDTY

-5920 WTFTPPAAWNDGN
+5920 WTFTPPAAWNDGT

-5990 AESATHLRTE
+5990 AESATHLRTV

-6007 VVKVTAY
+6007 VVKETAY

-6110 AMNVRGKTED
+6110 AMNARGKTED

>member
-239 LKVTLALAA
+239 LKVTLALAT

-600 GINNLTFTVEDVAGN
+600 GVNNLTFTAEDVAGN

-621 SYVIDTIAPVPPT
+621 SYVIDTVAPVPPT
-634 VSLEDYVVLPNGI
+634 VSLEDFVVLPNGI

-809 GRTSSVDYQLT
+809 ERTSSVDYQLT

-1034 SGISDDNLTNI
+1034 SGIADDNLTNI

-1058 IISVQVWDAMSDTQ
+1058 IISVQVWDAASDTQ

-1107 GNKANSAIFDFTI
+1107 GNKANSAVFDFTI

-1202 VKVEDKAGNTNYSA
+1202 VKVEDKAGNTSYSA

-1322 LSVPVIVLDSADDTG
+1322 LSVPVIVLNSADDTG
-1337 IQGDNMTN
+1337 VQGDNMTN
-1345 STQPTFALQHI
+1345 RTQPTFALQHI

-1437 IPDDNLTNN
+1437 IPNDNLTNN

-1498 LTVEATDEAGNKAT
+1498 LTVEATDEAGNKTT

-1602 KVEDRAGNVKQSAP
+1602 KIEDRAGNVKQSAP

-1713 KLDFTIDTILSEPTI
+1713 KLDFIIDTLLSEPTI

-2012 APLTVTIDTQIT
+2012 APLTVTIDTQIA

-2037 DDNLTNN
+2037 DDNLTNEA
-2044 VRPHFQ
+2044 RPHFQ

-2117 DTLLSEPT
+2117 DTMLSEPT

-2139 HLTNVNKPTFLL
+2139 NLTNVNKPTFLL

-2220 DTQITIDV
+2220 DTQITIDA

-2322 STPVIVLDS
+2322 SVPVIVLNS
-2331 ADDSGVHGDN
+2331 ADDTGVQGDN
-2341 MTNHTQPTFAL
+2341 MTNSTQPTFAL

-2375 DATKDAGG
+2375 DATKGVGG
-2383 WTFTPTGAWADG
+2383 WSFTPTGAWADG

-2442 TNNVRPHFQVTV
+2442 TNNVRPHFQVKV
-2454 PTDVNVVRLSIDGG
+2454 PTDVN
-2468 KTWFNATQSATPGV
+2468 
-2482 WDYIW
+2482 
-2487 PDDVAD
+2487 
-2493 GGYTL
+2493 
-2498 TVEATD
+2498 E
-2504 EAGNKATQT
+2504 
-2513 LDFTIDTTLSVPT
+2513 
-2526 LSLDSADDS
+2526 
-2535 GIAGDNIT
+2535 
-2543 NVKTPGFTLNNID
+2543 
-2556 TDVSRVIVEVMHN
+2556 
-2569 GIKQEVP
+2569 
-2576 LVQTGGQWR
+2576 
-2585 FAPTS
+2585 
-2590 DWADGDYI
+2590 
-2598 LTVKVEDRAGN
+2598 
-2609 VKQSAPLTVTVDTHI
+2609 
-2624 AIDRIELVNDS
+2624 
-2635 GIPGDNLTNEA
+2635 
-2646 RPHFQVTVPADV
+2646 
-2658 NGVRL
+2658 
-2663 SIDGGKTWFDA
+2663 
-2674 TQSATSGV
+2674 
-2682 WDYTWLT
+2682 
-2689 NVANGPHTLMV
+2689 
-2700 EASDKA
+2700 
-2706 GNKTTQKLDFT
+2706 
-2717 IDTILSEPT
+2717 
-2726 ITLDSADD
+2726 
-2734 SAAGDNITNVK
+2734 
-2745 MPGFTLGN
+2745 
-2753 IDADVTKVV
+2753 
-2762 VTVAHDGKNQQIEL
+2762 
-2776 IKNGGVWRFTP
+2776 
-2787 GAAWTDGDYT
+2787 
-2797 LTVKVEDKAGNTNYS
+2797 
-2812 APLTVTID
+2812 
-2820 TQTSIDRIEL
+2820 
-2830 LNDTGIVG
+2830 
-2838 DNLTNEARPQFHI
+2838 
-2851 TVPTDVN
+2851 
-2858 SVQLSLDGGIN
+2858 
-2869 WVNATLTSD
+2869 
-2878 GVWEYIWPTDLVE
+2878 
-2891 NTYTLTVKATDV
+2891 
-2903 AGNTATETLNFIID
+2903 
-2917 TTLSTP
+2917 
-2923 TITLDSADDSGTA
+2923 
-2936 NDNKTNVKT
+2936 
-2945 PGFIIGGI
+2945 
-2953 DSDVTQ
+2953 
-2959 VVVQVMRDGH
+2959 
-2969 SEEVELT
+2969 
-2976 QTNGQW
+2976 
-2982 RFVPGSAWTDGDYT
+2982 
-2996 LTVTVKDEA
+2996 
-3005 GNIRHSAPL
+3005 
-3014 TVTID
+3014 
-3019 TQITIDHIELVND
+3019 
-3032 SGIPD
+3032 
-3037 DNLTNNVRPH
+3037 
-3047 FQVTVPT
+3047 
-3054 DVNVVRLSIDGG
+3054 VRLSIDGG

-3102 KAGNKTTQQLDF
+3102 KAGNQTTQKLDF
-3114 IIDTLLSEPTIVLD
+3114 IIDTMLSEPTIVLD
-3128 NTDDSGTKGDNLTN
+3128 STDDSGTKGDNLTN
-3142 VNKPTFLLG
+3142 ANKPTFILG
-3151 NIDADARYVTVEVQH
+3151 NIDADARYVTVEVQY

-3188 GTWADGDYTLT
+3188 GTWADGDYMLT

-3318 RLSTPTIA
+3318 RLSTPTIT

-3350 GNIDADAHSVILR
+3350 GNIDSDAQSVILR

-3407 VRQSTPLVVTV
+3407 VRQSTPLIVTV

-3465 GANWVSATQGIE
+3465 GANWVSAAQGIE

-3621 AIDRIELVNDSGVP
+3621 AIDHIELVNDSGVP

-3709 TLNFTIDITLLT
+3709 TLNFTIDITLMT

-3847 PVFDIHQVD
+3847 PVFDIRQVD

-4307 ELRIEIDTQVQIDS
+4307 ELKIEIDTQVQIDS

-4532 SVTTPRFVI
+4532 SVTKPRFVI

-4555 NGVSYSV
+4555 NGVSYPV

-4889 SELRSTAVDV
+4889 SELRSTAVDL

-5083 KEILIEHD
+5083 KDILIEHD

-5408 FSIFG
+5408 FSISG

-5577 WVDTHIKVFTSEL
+5577 WVDTHIQVFTSEL
-5590 DDNKSSSKTEWWSN
+5590 DDNKSSSKTDWWSN
-5604 SDLITMRG
+5604 SSTITMRG
-5612 TGEIGATVSLI
+5612 MGEIGATVSLI

-5631 AVVAATG
+5631 AVVAANG
-5638 RWELSTDKLPEG
+5638 QWELSTDQLPEG
-5650 TYDISLVI
+5650 KYDITLSI
-5658 EDSAGNR
+5658 EDNAGNR
-5665 WEDVREI
+5665 KEEVHEI

-5698 TAEAKSQLIITDSE
+5698 TAEAKSQLIITDSN

-5816 VWFFTPGTPLADGS
+5816 VWFFTPGTPLTDGS

-5857 LTVPEIALAA
+5857 LTVPEIALSA

-5920 WTFTPPAAWNDGN
+5920 WTFTPPAAWNDGT

-5990 AESATHLRTE
+5990 AESATHLRTV

-6007 VVKVTAY
+6007 VVKETAY

-6040 VPENIVNVSIMFE
+6040 VPENIVNVSVMFE

-6087 KDNDFLIK
+6087 KDDDFLIK

-6110 AMNVRGKTED
+6110 AMNARGKTED

>member
-1 MGNKSIQKFFADQ
+1 
-14 NSVIDLSSLGNA
+14 
-26 KGAKVSL
+26 
-33 SGPDMNIT
+33 
-41 TPRGSV
+41 
-47 IIVNGALYSSIK
+47 
-59 GNNLAVKFKDKTITG
+59 
-74 AKILGSVDLKDIQ
+74 
-87 LERIDSSLVDSAQVE
+87 
-102 KKGNGKRRNKK
+102 
-113 EEEELKKQLDDAEN
+113 
-127 AKKEADKAKEEAEKA
+127 
-142 KEAAEKALNEA
+142 
-153 FEVQN
+153 
-158 SSKQIEEMLQNFL
+158 
-171 ADNVAKDNL
+171 
-180 AQQSDASQQN
+180 
-190 TQAKATQASKQ
+190 
-201 NDAEKV
+201 
-207 LPQPINKNTSTG
+207 
-219 KSNSSKNEENK
+219 
-230 LDAESVKEP
+230 
-239 LKVTLALAA
+239 
-248 ESNSGSKDDSITNF
+248 
-262 TKPQFVGSTAPN
+262 
-274 ATVIIKINGIAVGQ
+274 
-288 AVADS
+288 
-293 LGNFT
+293 
-298 FTAPETLTDGT
+298 
-309 YNLEAE
+309 
-315 AKTAD
+315 
-320 GSGSAKLVI
+320 
-329 TIDSVTDKPTF
+329 
-340 ELSPE
+340 
-345 SSVSGHKGLTPTLT
+345 
-359 PSIVG
+359 
-364 TAEENAKVDI
+364 
-374 YVDNKLVASVD
+374 
-385 VDKDGNWSYE
+385 
-395 FKDNELSEGEN
+395 
-406 SIKVV
+406 
-411 AVDKAGNKNETTDS
+411 
-425 IITDTIA
+425 
-432 PEKPTIELDDSS
+432 
-444 DSGIKN
+444 
-450 DNITNSTLP
+450 
-459 TFIGVAE
+459 
-466 PGSTVSIY
+466 
-474 LGLKHLG
+474 
-481 EVIVAKDGT
+481 
-490 WSYTLTTPLK
+490 
-500 DGEYNITATAT
+500 
-511 DIAGHTSA
+511 
-519 TANLPFT
+519 
-526 IDTRISYFSAEI
+526 
-538 ETTNDSGIVGD
+538 
-549 NVTNNTRPTFTG
+549 
-561 KTEPNAIISVINS
+561 
-574 ETGEEVIFKAN
+574 
-585 DKGEWTFNFTSDSVE
+585 
-600 GINNLTFTVEDVAGN
+600 
-615 KKDFSF
+615 
-621 SYVIDTIAPVPPT
+621 
-634 VSLEDYVVLPNGI
+634 
-647 ILSGNDLPALVGTA
+647 
-661 EPKSTIL
+661 
-668 LMRDGKLY
+668 
-676 DSIEVDSNGT
+676 
-686 WNYQFSNKFLQG
+686 
-698 AYDIEI
+698 
-704 ISQDAAGNKSSTVKY
+704 
-719 SFTIQTEVVPPKA
+719 
-732 ELDASDDS
+732 
-740 GAKGDWITNKHNA
+740 
-753 LTLLGTADRFAT
+753 
-765 VNILIDGKT
+765 
-774 IGVTTADADGN
+774 
-785 WNFDISRNL
+785 
-794 SDNVYKITVESIDPL
+794 
-809 GRTSSVDYQLT
+809 
-820 IDSFTPI
+820 
-827 PTVMLHD
+827 
-834 SADSGVKGDMITKIN
+834 
-849 TPLFTGMAE
+849 
-858 ANAKVSIYVDGV
+858 
-870 LSGEAI
+870 
-876 AGDDGVWNFQFTT
+876 
-889 ALSDGSHDV
+889 
-898 TVKVEDI
+898 
-905 AGNTASSSAYNFQ
+905 
-918 IVTQTQKPT
+918 
-927 IELVND
+927 
-933 TGVDNTDH
+933 
-941 IINEKNPALTGTAA
+941 
-955 PYSTVKLYI
+955 
-964 DGALIAEVRTNK
+964 
-976 DGRWE
+976 
-981 YTLKADQGLVDGDHR
+981 
-996 ITASVEDIAGNIA
+996 
-1009 HSDPFLISVDTAI
+1009 
-1022 SIPIVSLSPDSD
+1022 
-1034 SGISDDNLTNI
+1034 
-1045 VKPTLHLKDIDPD
+1045 
-1058 IISVQVWDAMSDTQ
+1058 
-1072 IGVATQQPDGSWAYT
+1072 
-1087 FTSDLTEGLHQVY
+1087 
-1100 VKVEDIA
+1100 
-1107 GNKANSAIFDFTI
+1107 
-1120 DTTVSTPVISLLS
+1120 
-1133 KDDTGVT
+1133 
-1140 GDNLTNINKPG
+1140 
-1151 FAISGVDADAH
+1151 
-1162 RVVVQVMH
+1162 
-1170 NGVSEEIELSHL
+1170 
-1182 NGSWLFIP
+1182 
-1190 GNTWADGSYTLT
+1190 
-1202 VKVEDKAGNTNYSA
+1202 
-1216 PLTVVIDTQI
+1216 
-1226 AIDGVE
+1226 
-1232 LVNDSG
+1232 
-1238 VKGDN
+1238 
-1243 MTNDDRPHFRVT
+1243 
-1255 VPTDVNEVRLSIDG
+1255 
-1269 GNSWV
+1269 
-1274 QATPG
+1274 
-1279 VAGSWEYIWPTD
+1279 
-1291 LADGQYTLTVEATDK
+1291 
-1306 AGNTVT
+1306 
-1312 KTIDFAVDTT
+1312 
-1322 LSVPVIVLDSADDTG
+1322 
-1337 IQGDNMTN
+1337 
-1345 STQPTFALQHI
+1345 
-1356 DDDAVRV
+1356 
-1363 TVSVEH
+1363 
-1369 GGVTTTF
+1369 
-1376 DATKG
+1376 
-1381 TGGWTFTPPTSWAD
+1381 
-1395 GDYTLSVSVEDKA
+1395 
-1408 GNTSHSASLTVTVDT
+1408 
-1423 QIAINNIE
+1423 
-1431 LVNDSG
+1431 
-1437 IPDDNLTNN
+1437 
-1446 VRPHFQV
+1446 V

-1468 GKTWFNATQSA
+1468 GKTWFNATQNA

-1498 LTVEATDEAGNKAT
+1498 LTVEATDEAGNKTT

-1629 IELVNDSGIPG
+1629 IELVNDSGIPD

-2012 APLTVTIDTQIT
+2012 APLTVTIDTQIA

-2037 DDNLTNN
+2037 DDNLTNEA
-2044 VRPHFQ
+2044 RPHFQ

-2117 DTLLSEPT
+2117 DTMLSEPT

-2139 HLTNVNKPTFLL
+2139 NLTNVNKPTFLL

-2220 DTQITIDV
+2220 DTQITIDA

-2331 ADDSGVHGDN
+2331 ADDTGIQGDN
-2341 MTNHTQPTFAL
+2341 MTNRTQPTFNL

-2375 DATKDAGG
+2375 DATKGVGG
-2383 WTFTPTGAWADG
+2383 WTFTPPTSWGAG

-2430 LVNDSGIPDDNL
+2430 LVNDSGIPN
-2442 TNNVRPHFQVTV
+2442 
-2454 PTDVNVVRLSIDGG
+2454 
-2468 KTWFNATQSATPGV
+2468 
-2482 WDYIW
+2482 
-2487 PDDVAD
+2487 
-2493 GGYTL
+2493 
-2498 TVEATD
+2498 
-2504 EAGNKATQT
+2504 
-2513 LDFTIDTTLSVPT
+2513 
-2526 LSLDSADDS
+2526 
-2535 GIAGDNIT
+2535 
-2543 NVKTPGFTLNNID
+2543 
-2556 TDVSRVIVEVMHN
+2556 
-2569 GIKQEVP
+2569 
-2576 LVQTGGQWR
+2576 
-2585 FAPTS
+2585 
-2590 DWADGDYI
+2590 
-2598 LTVKVEDRAGN
+2598 
-2609 VKQSAPLTVTVDTHI
+2609 
-2624 AIDRIELVNDS
+2624 
-2635 GIPGDNLTNEA
+2635 
-2646 RPHFQVTVPADV
+2646 
-2658 NGVRL
+2658 
-2663 SIDGGKTWFDA
+2663 
-2674 TQSATSGV
+2674 
-2682 WDYTWLT
+2682 
-2689 NVANGPHTLMV
+2689 
-2700 EASDKA
+2700 
-2706 GNKTTQKLDFT
+2706 
-2717 IDTILSEPT
+2717 
-2726 ITLDSADD
+2726 
-2734 SAAGDNITNVK
+2734 
-2745 MPGFTLGN
+2745 
-2753 IDADVTKVV
+2753 
-2762 VTVAHDGKNQQIEL
+2762 
-2776 IKNGGVWRFTP
+2776 
-2787 GAAWTDGDYT
+2787 
-2797 LTVKVEDKAGNTNYS
+2797 
-2812 APLTVTID
+2812 
-2820 TQTSIDRIEL
+2820 
-2830 LNDTGIVG
+2830 
-2838 DNLTNEARPQFHI
+2838 
-2851 TVPTDVN
+2851 
-2858 SVQLSLDGGIN
+2858 
-2869 WVNATLTSD
+2869 
-2878 GVWEYIWPTDLVE
+2878 
-2891 NTYTLTVKATDV
+2891 
-2903 AGNTATETLNFIID
+2903 
-2917 TTLSTP
+2917 
-2923 TITLDSADDSGTA
+2923 
-2936 NDNKTNVKT
+2936 
-2945 PGFIIGGI
+2945 
-2953 DSDVTQ
+2953 
-2959 VVVQVMRDGH
+2959 
-2969 SEEVELT
+2969 
-2976 QTNGQW
+2976 
-2982 RFVPGSAWTDGDYT
+2982 
-2996 LTVTVKDEA
+2996 
-3005 GNIRHSAPL
+3005 
-3014 TVTID
+3014 
-3019 TQITIDHIELVND
+3019 
-3032 SGIPD
+3032 

-3102 KAGNKTTQQLDF
+3102 KAGNQTTQKLDF
-3114 IIDTLLSEPTIVLD
+3114 IIDTMLSEPTIVLD
-3128 NTDDSGTKGDNLTN
+3128 STDDSGTKGDNLTN
-3142 VNKPTFLLG
+3142 ANKPTFILG
-3151 NIDADARYVTVEVQH
+3151 NIDADARYVTVEVQY

-3407 VRQSTPLVVTV
+3407 VRQSTPLIVTV

-3465 GANWVSATQGIE
+3465 GANWVSAAQGIE

-3512 FFIDTRLS
+3512 FFIDTQLS

-3621 AIDRIELVNDSGVP
+3621 AIDHIELVNDSGVP

-3688 PEGQHTLT
+3688 PEGQHTLI
-3696 VEVTDGAGNKMTE
+3696 VEVTDGAGNKMTG
-3709 TLNFTIDITLLT
+3709 TLDFTIDITLLT

-3847 PVFDIHQVD
+3847 PVFDIRQVD

-4307 ELRIEIDTQVQIDS
+4307 ELKIEIDTQVQIDS

-4532 SVTTPRFVI
+4532 SVTKPRFVI

-4555 NGVSYSV
+4555 NGVSYPV

-4851 VKVGEATADTAG
+4851 VKVGEATADAAG

-4889 SELRSTAVDV
+4889 SELRSTAVDL

-5298 DDLITNHNKPV
+5298 DDLITSHNKPV

-5381 IDNPAM
+5381 IDNPVM
-5387 VAGSD
+5387 MAGSD

-5398 DSITSQTRPT
+5398 DSITSQTRPA
-5408 FSIFG
+5408 FSIYG

-5472 TIDTFNTTPVAIDSI
+5472 TIDTLNTTPVAIDSI

-5535 WVNEKG
+5535 WVNDKG

-5577 WVDTHIKVFTSEL
+5577 WVDTHIQVFTSEL
-5590 DDNKSSSKTEWWSN
+5590 DDNKSSSKTDWWSN
-5604 SDLITMRG
+5604 SSTITMRG
-5612 TGEIGATVSLI
+5612 MGEIGATVSLI

-5631 AVVAATG
+5631 AVVAANG
-5638 RWELSTDKLPEG
+5638 QWELSTDQLPEG
-5650 TYDISLVI
+5650 KYDITLSI
-5658 EDSAGNR
+5658 EDNAGNR
-5665 WEDVREI
+5665 KEEVHEI

-5698 TAEAKSQLIITDSE
+5698 TAEAKSQLIITDSN

-5830 YTISVIASDAAGN
+5830 YTISVVASDAAGN

-5920 WTFTPPAAWNDGN
+5920 WTFTPPAAWNDGT

-5968 HDDASDDATAT
+5968 HNDASDDATAT

-5990 AESATHLRTE
+5990 AESATHLRTV
-6000 PSAAEES
+6000 PSVAEES
-6007 VVKVTAY
+6007 VVKETAY

-6040 VPENIVNVSIMFE
+6040 VPENIVNVSVMFE

-6087 KDNDFLIK
+6087 KDDDFLIK

-6110 AMNVRGKTED
+6110 AMNARGKTED

>member
-41 TPRGSV
+41 TPHGSV

-634 VSLEDYVVLPNGI
+634 VSLEDFVVLPNGI

-1034 SGISDDNLTNI
+1034 SGIADDNLTNI

-1107 GNKANSAIFDFTI
+1107 GNKANSAVFDFTI

-1182 NGSWLFIP
+1182 NGSWLFTP
-1190 GNTWADGSYTLT
+1190 GNTWVDGSYTLT
-1202 VKVEDKAGNTNYSA
+1202 VKVEDKAGNTSYSA

-1322 LSVPVIVLDSADDTG
+1322 LSVPVIVLNSADDTG
-1337 IQGDNMTN
+1337 VQGDNMTN
-1345 STQPTFALQHI
+1345 RTQPTFALQHI

-1381 TGGWTFTPPTSWAD
+1381 TGGWSFTPTGAWAD

-1437 IPDDNLTNN
+1437 IPNDNLTNN

-1479 TPGVWDYIWP
+1479 TTGVWDYIWP

-1498 LTVEATDEAGNKAT
+1498 LTVEATDEAGNKTT

-1629 IELVNDSGIPG
+1629 IELVNDSGIPD

-2012 APLTVTIDTQIT
+2012 APLTVTIDTQIA

-2037 DDNLTNN
+2037 DDNLTNEA
-2044 VRPHFQ
+2044 RPHFQ

-2079 GVWDYT
+2079 GIWDYT

-2117 DTLLSEPT
+2117 DTMLSEPT

-2139 HLTNVNKPTFLL
+2139 NLTNVNKPTFLL

-2220 DTQITIDV
+2220 DTQITIDA

-2331 ADDSGVHGDN
+2331 ADDTGIQGDN
-2341 MTNHTQPTFAL
+2341 MTNRTQPTFNL

-2375 DATKDAGG
+2375 DATKGVGG
-2383 WTFTPTGAWADG
+2383 WTFTPPTSWGAG

-2442 TNNVRPHFQVTV
+2442 TNNVRPHFQVKV
-2454 PTDVNVVRLSIDGG
+2454 PTDVN
-2468 KTWFNATQSATPGV
+2468 
-2482 WDYIW
+2482 
-2487 PDDVAD
+2487 
-2493 GGYTL
+2493 
-2498 TVEATD
+2498 E
-2504 EAGNKATQT
+2504 
-2513 LDFTIDTTLSVPT
+2513 
-2526 LSLDSADDS
+2526 
-2535 GIAGDNIT
+2535 
-2543 NVKTPGFTLNNID
+2543 
-2556 TDVSRVIVEVMHN
+2556 
-2569 GIKQEVP
+2569 
-2576 LVQTGGQWR
+2576 
-2585 FAPTS
+2585 
-2590 DWADGDYI
+2590 
-2598 LTVKVEDRAGN
+2598 
-2609 VKQSAPLTVTVDTHI
+2609 
-2624 AIDRIELVNDS
+2624 
-2635 GIPGDNLTNEA
+2635 
-2646 RPHFQVTVPADV
+2646 
-2658 NGVRL
+2658 
-2663 SIDGGKTWFDA
+2663 
-2674 TQSATSGV
+2674 
-2682 WDYTWLT
+2682 
-2689 NVANGPHTLMV
+2689 
-2700 EASDKA
+2700 
-2706 GNKTTQKLDFT
+2706 
-2717 IDTILSEPT
+2717 
-2726 ITLDSADD
+2726 
-2734 SAAGDNITNVK
+2734 
-2745 MPGFTLGN
+2745 
-2753 IDADVTKVV
+2753 
-2762 VTVAHDGKNQQIEL
+2762 
-2776 IKNGGVWRFTP
+2776 
-2787 GAAWTDGDYT
+2787 
-2797 LTVKVEDKAGNTNYS
+2797 
-2812 APLTVTID
+2812 
-2820 TQTSIDRIEL
+2820 
-2830 LNDTGIVG
+2830 
-2838 DNLTNEARPQFHI
+2838 
-2851 TVPTDVN
+2851 
-2858 SVQLSLDGGIN
+2858 
-2869 WVNATLTSD
+2869 
-2878 GVWEYIWPTDLVE
+2878 
-2891 NTYTLTVKATDV
+2891 
-2903 AGNTATETLNFIID
+2903 
-2917 TTLSTP
+2917 
-2923 TITLDSADDSGTA
+2923 
-2936 NDNKTNVKT
+2936 
-2945 PGFIIGGI
+2945 
-2953 DSDVTQ
+2953 
-2959 VVVQVMRDGH
+2959 
-2969 SEEVELT
+2969 
-2976 QTNGQW
+2976 
-2982 RFVPGSAWTDGDYT
+2982 
-2996 LTVTVKDEA
+2996 
-3005 GNIRHSAPL
+3005 
-3014 TVTID
+3014 
-3019 TQITIDHIELVND
+3019 
-3032 SGIPD
+3032 
-3037 DNLTNNVRPH
+3037 
-3047 FQVTVPT
+3047 
-3054 DVNVVRLSIDGG
+3054 VRLSIDGG

-3102 KAGNKTTQQLDF
+3102 KAGNQTTQKLDF

-3128 NTDDSGTKGDNLTN
+3128 STDDSGTKGDNLTN
-3142 VNKPTFLLG
+3142 ANKPTFILG

-3269 WVRATQGTAGI
+3269 WVRATQGTAGT

-3318 RLSTPTIA
+3318 RLSTPTIT

-3350 GNIDADAHSVILR
+3350 GNIDADAQSVILR

-3407 VRQSTPLVVTV
+3407 VRQSTPLIVTV

-3465 GANWVSATQGIE
+3465 GANWVSAAQGIE

-3621 AIDRIELVNDSGVP
+3621 AIDHIELVNDSGVP

-3688 PEGQHTLT
+3688 PEGQHTLI
-3696 VEVTDGAGNKMTE
+3696 VEVTDGAGNKMTG
-3709 TLNFTIDITLLT
+3709 TLDFTIDITLLT

-3847 PVFDIHQVD
+3847 PVFDIRQVD

-4307 ELRIEIDTQVQIDS
+4307 ELKIEIDTQVQIDS

-4532 SVTTPRFVI
+4532 SVTKPRFVI

-4555 NGVSYSV
+4555 NGVSYPV

-4889 SELRSTAVDV
+4889 SELRSTAVDL

-5298 DDLITNHNKPV
+5298 DDLITSHNKPV

-5381 IDNPAM
+5381 IDNPVM
-5387 VAGSD
+5387 MAGSD

-5398 DSITSQTRPT
+5398 DSITSQTRPA
-5408 FSIFG
+5408 FSIYG

-5472 TIDTFNTTPVAIDSI
+5472 TIDTLNTTPVAIDSI

-5535 WVNEKG
+5535 WVNDKG

-5577 WVDTHIKVFTSEL
+5577 WVDTHIQVFTSEL
-5590 DDNKSSSKTEWWSN
+5590 DDNKSSSKTDWWSN
-5604 SDLITMRG
+5604 SSTITMRG
-5612 TGEIGATVSLI
+5612 MGEIGATVSLI

-5631 AVVAATG
+5631 AVVAANG
-5638 RWELSTDKLPEG
+5638 KWELSTDQLPEG
-5650 TYDISLVI
+5650 KYDITLSI
-5658 EDSAGNR
+5658 EDNAGNR
-5665 WEDVREI
+5665 KEEVHEI

-5698 TAEAKSQLIITDSE
+5698 TAEAKSQLIITDSN

-5920 WTFTPPAAWNDGN
+5920 WTFTPPAAWNDGT

-5968 HDDASDDATAT
+5968 HNDASDDATAT

-5990 AESATHLRTE
+5990 AESATHLRTV
-6000 PSAAEES
+6000 PSVAEES
-6007 VVKVTAY
+6007 VVKETAY

-6040 VPENIVNVSIMFE
+6040 VPENIVNVSVMFE

-6087 KDNDFLIK
+6087 KDDDFLIK

-6110 AMNVRGKTED
+6110 AMNARGKTED

>member
-2125 IVLDNTDDSGTKGD
+2125 IVLDSTDDSGTKGD

-2422 QIAINNIE
+2422 QIAINN
-2430 LVNDSGIPDDNL
+2430 
-2442 TNNVRPHFQVTV
+2442 
-2454 PTDVNVVRLSIDGG
+2454 
-2468 KTWFNATQSATPGV
+2468 
-2482 WDYIW
+2482 
-2487 PDDVAD
+2487 
-2493 GGYTL
+2493 
-2498 TVEATD
+2498 
-2504 EAGNKATQT
+2504 
-2513 LDFTIDTTLSVPT
+2513 
-2526 LSLDSADDS
+2526 
-2535 GIAGDNIT
+2535 
-2543 NVKTPGFTLNNID
+2543 
-2556 TDVSRVIVEVMHN
+2556 
-2569 GIKQEVP
+2569 
-2576 LVQTGGQWR
+2576 
-2585 FAPTS
+2585 
-2590 DWADGDYI
+2590 
-2598 LTVKVEDRAGN
+2598 
-2609 VKQSAPLTVTVDTHI
+2609 
-2624 AIDRIELVNDS
+2624 
-2635 GIPGDNLTNEA
+2635 
-2646 RPHFQVTVPADV
+2646 
-2658 NGVRL
+2658 
-2663 SIDGGKTWFDA
+2663 
-2674 TQSATSGV
+2674 
-2682 WDYTWLT
+2682 
-2689 NVANGPHTLMV
+2689 
-2700 EASDKA
+2700 
-2706 GNKTTQKLDFT
+2706 
-2717 IDTILSEPT
+2717 
-2726 ITLDSADD
+2726 
-2734 SAAGDNITNVK
+2734 
-2745 MPGFTLGN
+2745 
-2753 IDADVTKVV
+2753 
-2762 VTVAHDGKNQQIEL
+2762 
-2776 IKNGGVWRFTP
+2776 
-2787 GAAWTDGDYT
+2787 
-2797 LTVKVEDKAGNTNYS
+2797 
-2812 APLTVTID
+2812 
-2820 TQTSIDRIEL
+2820 
-2830 LNDTGIVG
+2830 
-2838 DNLTNEARPQFHI
+2838 
-2851 TVPTDVN
+2851 
-2858 SVQLSLDGGIN
+2858 
-2869 WVNATLTSD
+2869 
-2878 GVWEYIWPTDLVE
+2878 
-2891 NTYTLTVKATDV
+2891 
-2903 AGNTATETLNFIID
+2903 
-2917 TTLSTP
+2917 
-2923 TITLDSADDSGTA
+2923 
-2936 NDNKTNVKT
+2936 
-2945 PGFIIGGI
+2945 
-2953 DSDVTQ
+2953 
-2959 VVVQVMRDGH
+2959 
-2969 SEEVELT
+2969 
-2976 QTNGQW
+2976 
-2982 RFVPGSAWTDGDYT
+2982 
-2996 LTVTVKDEA
+2996 
-3005 GNIRHSAPL
+3005 
-3014 TVTID
+3014 
-3019 TQITIDHIELVND
+3019 IELVND

-4555 NGVSYSV
+4555 NGVSYPV

-6151 DNQEEHA
+6151 DNQE

>member
-2125 IVLDNTDDSGTKGD
+2125 IVLDSTDDSGTKGD

-2482 WDYIW
+2482 WDY
-2487 PDDVAD
+2487 
-2493 GGYTL
+2493 
-2498 TVEATD
+2498 
-2504 EAGNKATQT
+2504 
-2513 LDFTIDTTLSVPT
+2513 
-2526 LSLDSADDS
+2526 
-2535 GIAGDNIT
+2535 
-2543 NVKTPGFTLNNID
+2543 
-2556 TDVSRVIVEVMHN
+2556 
-2569 GIKQEVP
+2569 
-2576 LVQTGGQWR
+2576 
-2585 FAPTS
+2585 
-2590 DWADGDYI
+2590 
-2598 LTVKVEDRAGN
+2598 
-2609 VKQSAPLTVTVDTHI
+2609 
-2624 AIDRIELVNDS
+2624 
-2635 GIPGDNLTNEA
+2635 
-2646 RPHFQVTVPADV
+2646 
-2658 NGVRL
+2658 
-2663 SIDGGKTWFDA
+2663 
-2674 TQSATSGV
+2674 
-2682 WDYTWLT
+2682 
-2689 NVANGPHTLMV
+2689 
-2700 EASDKA
+2700 
-2706 GNKTTQKLDFT
+2706 
-2717 IDTILSEPT
+2717 
-2726 ITLDSADD
+2726 
-2734 SAAGDNITNVK
+2734 
-2745 MPGFTLGN
+2745 
-2753 IDADVTKVV
+2753 
-2762 VTVAHDGKNQQIEL
+2762 
-2776 IKNGGVWRFTP
+2776 
-2787 GAAWTDGDYT
+2787 
-2797 LTVKVEDKAGNTNYS
+2797 
-2812 APLTVTID
+2812 
-2820 TQTSIDRIEL
+2820 
-2830 LNDTGIVG
+2830 
-2838 DNLTNEARPQFHI
+2838 
-2851 TVPTDVN
+2851 
-2858 SVQLSLDGGIN
+2858 
-2869 WVNATLTSD
+2869 
-2878 GVWEYIWPTDLVE
+2878 
-2891 NTYTLTVKATDV
+2891 
-2903 AGNTATETLNFIID
+2903 
-2917 TTLSTP
+2917 
-2923 TITLDSADDSGTA
+2923 
-2936 NDNKTNVKT
+2936 
-2945 PGFIIGGI
+2945 
-2953 DSDVTQ
+2953 
-2959 VVVQVMRDGH
+2959 
-2969 SEEVELT
+2969 
-2976 QTNGQW
+2976 
-2982 RFVPGSAWTDGDYT
+2982 
-2996 LTVTVKDEA
+2996 
-3005 GNIRHSAPL
+3005 
-3014 TVTID
+3014 
-3019 TQITIDHIELVND
+3019 
-3032 SGIPD
+3032 
-3037 DNLTNNVRPH
+3037 
-3047 FQVTVPT
+3047 
-3054 DVNVVRLSIDGG
+3054 
-3066 KTWFNATQSATPGVW
+3066 
-3081 DYTWLADVGEGKHTL
+3081 TWLADVGEGKHTL

-3280 WDYTWPKDVTDGLH
+3280 WDYTWPKDVSDGLH

-4267 YTIENTGGNLTFTPD
+4267 YTIENSGGNLTFTPD

-4555 NGVSYSV
+4555 NGVSYPV

>member
-1034 SGISDDNLTNI
+1034 SGIADDNLTNI

-1058 IISVQVWDAMSDTQ
+1058 IISVQVWDAASDTQ

-1107 GNKANSAIFDFTI
+1107 GNKANSAVFDFTI

-1381 TGGWTFTPPTSWAD
+1381 TGGWSFTPTGAWAD

-1479 TPGVWDYIWP
+1479 TPGAWDYIWP

-1498 LTVEATDEAGNKAT
+1498 LTVEATDKAGNKTT
-1512 QTLDFTIDTTLSV
+1512 QELDFTIDTTLSV

-1629 IELVNDSGIPG
+1629 IELVNDSGIPD

-1698 LMVEASDKA
+1698 LMVEATDKA

-1792 TDGDYTLTVKVEDKA
+1792 TDGNYTLTVKVEDKA

-2012 APLTVTIDTQIT
+2012 APLTVTIDTQI
-2024 IDHIELVNDSGIP
+2024 
-2037 DDNLTNN
+2037 
-2044 VRPHFQ
+2044 
-2050 VTVPTDV
+2050 
-2057 NVVRLSI
+2057 
-2064 DGGKTWFNATQSATP
+2064 A
-2079 GVWDYT
+2079 
-2085 WLADVGEGKHT
+2085 
-2096 LTVEATDKAG
+2096 
-2106 NKTTQQLDFII
+2106 
-2117 DTLLSEPT
+2117 
-2125 IVLDNTDDSGTKGD
+2125 
-2139 HLTNVNKPTFLL
+2139 
-2151 GNIDADARYVTVEVQ
+2151 
-2166 HGGTKE
+2166 
-2172 VLTATKDAT
+2172 
-2181 GNWSVTPTGTW
+2181 
-2192 ADGDY
+2192 
-2197 TLTVRV
+2197 
-2203 EDEAGNEKHSA
+2203 
-2214 SLTVTV
+2214 
-2220 DTQITIDV
+2220 
-2228 IELVNDNGIPGD
+2228 
-2240 NMTNDAHPQFRVTV
+2240 
-2254 PGDVN
+2254 
-2259 EVSLSIDG
+2259 
-2267 GVTWVKATQSATPGV
+2267 
-2282 WNYTWPGTVPD
+2282 
-2293 GDYTLNVKATDNAGN
+2293 
-2308 TVTETLHF
+2308 
-2316 TIDTTL
+2316 
-2322 STPVIVLDS
+2322 
-2331 ADDSGVHGDN
+2331 
-2341 MTNHTQPTFAL
+2341 
-2352 QHIDDDAV
+2352 
-2360 RVTVSVEHGGVTTTF
+2360 
-2375 DATKDAGG
+2375 
-2383 WTFTPTGAWADG
+2383 
-2395 DYTLSVSV
+2395 
-2403 EDKAGN
+2403 
-2409 TSHSASLTVTVDT
+2409 
-2422 QIAINNIE
+2422 
-2430 LVNDSGIPDDNL
+2430 
-2442 TNNVRPHFQVTV
+2442 
-2454 PTDVNVVRLSIDGG
+2454 
-2468 KTWFNATQSATPGV
+2468 
-2482 WDYIW
+2482 
-2487 PDDVAD
+2487 
-2493 GGYTL
+2493 
-2498 TVEATD
+2498 
-2504 EAGNKATQT
+2504 
-2513 LDFTIDTTLSVPT
+2513 
-2526 LSLDSADDS
+2526 
-2535 GIAGDNIT
+2535 
-2543 NVKTPGFTLNNID
+2543 
-2556 TDVSRVIVEVMHN
+2556 
-2569 GIKQEVP
+2569 
-2576 LVQTGGQWR
+2576 
-2585 FAPTS
+2585 
-2590 DWADGDYI
+2590 
-2598 LTVKVEDRAGN
+2598 
-2609 VKQSAPLTVTVDTHI
+2609 
-2624 AIDRIELVNDS
+2624 
-2635 GIPGDNLTNEA
+2635 
-2646 RPHFQVTVPADV
+2646 
-2658 NGVRL
+2658 
-2663 SIDGGKTWFDA
+2663 
-2674 TQSATSGV
+2674 
-2682 WDYTWLT
+2682 
-2689 NVANGPHTLMV
+2689 
-2700 EASDKA
+2700 
-2706 GNKTTQKLDFT
+2706 
-2717 IDTILSEPT
+2717 
-2726 ITLDSADD
+2726 
-2734 SAAGDNITNVK
+2734 
-2745 MPGFTLGN
+2745 
-2753 IDADVTKVV
+2753 
-2762 VTVAHDGKNQQIEL
+2762 
-2776 IKNGGVWRFTP
+2776 
-2787 GAAWTDGDYT
+2787 
-2797 LTVKVEDKAGNTNYS
+2797 
-2812 APLTVTID
+2812 
-2820 TQTSIDRIEL
+2820 
-2830 LNDTGIVG
+2830 
-2838 DNLTNEARPQFHI
+2838 
-2851 TVPTDVN
+2851 
-2858 SVQLSLDGGIN
+2858 
-2869 WVNATLTSD
+2869 
-2878 GVWEYIWPTDLVE
+2878 
-2891 NTYTLTVKATDV
+2891 
-2903 AGNTATETLNFIID
+2903 
-2917 TTLSTP
+2917 
-2923 TITLDSADDSGTA
+2923 
-2936 NDNKTNVKT
+2936 
-2945 PGFIIGGI
+2945 
-2953 DSDVTQ
+2953 
-2959 VVVQVMRDGH
+2959 
-2969 SEEVELT
+2969 
-2976 QTNGQW
+2976 
-2982 RFVPGSAWTDGDYT
+2982 
-2996 LTVTVKDEA
+2996 
-3005 GNIRHSAPL
+3005 
-3014 TVTID
+3014 
-3019 TQITIDHIELVND
+3019 IDHIELVND

-3173 TATKGAT
+3173 TATKDATGNWSVTPTGTWADGDYTLTVRVEDEAGNEKHSASLTVTVDTQITIDAIELVNDNGIPGDNMTNDAHPQFRVTVPGDVNEVSLSIDGGVTWVKATQSATPGVWNYTWPGTVPDGDYTLNVKATDNAGNTVTETLHFTIDTTLSVPVIVLNSADDTGVQGDNMTNSTQPTFALQHIDDDAVRVTVSVEHGGVTTTFDATKGVGGWSFTPTGAWADGDYTLSVSVEDKAGNTSHSASLTVTVDTQIAINNIELVNDSGIPDDNLTNNVRPHFQVKVPTDVNEVRLSIDGGKTWFNATQSATPGVWDYTWLADVGEGKHTLTVEATDKAGNQTTQKLDFIIDTMLSEPTIVLDSTDDSGTKGDNLTNANKPTFILGNIDADARYVTVEVQYGGTKEVLTATKGAT

-3188 GTWADGDYTLT
+3188 GTWADGDYMLT

-3318 RLSTPTIA
+3318 RLSTPTIT

-3350 GNIDADAHSVILR
+3350 GNIDSDAQSVILR

-3407 VRQSTPLVVTV
+3407 VRQSTPLIVTV

-3465 GANWVSATQGIE
+3465 GANWVSAAQGIE

-3621 AIDRIELVNDSGVP
+3621 AIDHIELVNDSGVP

-3709 TLNFTIDITLLT
+3709 TLNFTIDITLMT

-3847 PVFDIHQVD
+3847 PVFDIRQVD

-4307 ELRIEIDTQVQIDS
+4307 ELKIEIDTQVQIDS

-4532 SVTTPRFVI
+4532 SVTKPRFVI

-4555 NGVSYSV
+4555 NGVSYPV

-4829 NKTPTLIGSTLPN
+4829 NKTPTLVGNTLPN
-4842 TIVSIYVDG
+4842 AIVSIYVDG

-4970 YELTFKV
+4970 YVLTFKV

-5029 AEAGSTLTIRNPQGV
+5029 AEAGSTLTIRSPQGV

-5083 KEILIEHD
+5083 KDILIEHD

-5408 FSIFG
+5408 FSISG

-5535 WVNEKG
+5535 WVNDKG

-5577 WVDTHIKVFTSEL
+5577 WVDTHIQVFTSEL
-5590 DDNKSSSKTEWWSN
+5590 DDNKSSSKTDWWSN
-5604 SDLITMRG
+5604 SSTITMRG
-5612 TGEIGATVSLI
+5612 MGEIGATVSLI

-5631 AVVAATG
+5631 AVVAANG
-5638 RWELSTDKLPEG
+5638 QWELSTDQLPEG
-5650 TYDISLVI
+5650 KYDITLSI
-5658 EDSAGNR
+5658 EDNAGNR
-5665 WEDVREI
+5665 EEEVHEI

-5698 TAEAKSQLIITDSE
+5698 TAEAKSQLIITDSN

-5990 AESATHLRTE
+5990 AESATHLRTV

-6007 VVKVTAY
+6007 VVKETAY

-6110 AMNVRGKTED
+6110 AMNARGKTED

>member
-41 TPRGSV
+41 TPHGSV

-113 EEEELKKQLDDAEN
+113 EEEELKKQLDEAEN

-190 TQAKATQASKQ
+190 TQAKATQVSKQ

-450 DNITNSTLP
+450 DSITNSTLP

-538 ETTNDSGIVGD
+538 EATDDSGIVGD

-600 GINNLTFTVEDVAGN
+600 GVNNLTFTVEDVAGN

-621 SYVIDTIAPVPPT
+621 SYVIDTVAPVPPT
-634 VSLEDYVVLPNGI
+634 VSLEDFVVLPNGI

-1058 IISVQVWDAMSDTQ
+1058 IISVQVWDAASDTQ

-1107 GNKANSAIFDFTI
+1107 GNKANSAVFDFTI

-1182 NGSWLFIP
+1182 NGSWLFTP

-1322 LSVPVIVLDSADDTG
+1322 LSVPVIVLNSADDTG
-1337 IQGDNMTN
+1337 VQGDNMTN

-1381 TGGWTFTPPTSWAD
+1381 VGGWSFTPTGAWAD

-1437 IPDDNLTNN
+1437 IPNDNLTNN

-1468 GKTWFNATQSA
+1468 GKTWFNATQNA

-1498 LTVEATDEAGNKAT
+1498 LTVEATDEAGNKTT

-1559 VSRVIVEVMHNG
+1559 VSRVTVEVMHNG

-1629 IELVNDSGIPG
+1629 IELVNDSGIPD

-1675 TQSATSGVWDY
+1675 TQSATPGVWDY

-1713 KLDFTIDTILSEPTI
+1713 KLDFIIDTMLSEPTI

-2012 APLTVTIDTQIT
+2012 APLTVTIDTQIA

-2037 DDNLTNN
+2037 DDNLTN
-2044 VRPHFQ
+2044 
-2050 VTVPTDV
+2050 
-2057 NVVRLSI
+2057 
-2064 DGGKTWFNATQSATP
+2064 
-2079 GVWDYT
+2079 
-2085 WLADVGEGKHT
+2085 
-2096 LTVEATDKAG
+2096 EA
-2106 NKTTQQLDFII
+2106 
-2117 DTLLSEPT
+2117 
-2125 IVLDNTDDSGTKGD
+2125 
-2139 HLTNVNKPTFLL
+2139 
-2151 GNIDADARYVTVEVQ
+2151 
-2166 HGGTKE
+2166 
-2172 VLTATKDAT
+2172 
-2181 GNWSVTPTGTW
+2181 
-2192 ADGDY
+2192 
-2197 TLTVRV
+2197 
-2203 EDEAGNEKHSA
+2203 
-2214 SLTVTV
+2214 
-2220 DTQITIDV
+2220 
-2228 IELVNDNGIPGD
+2228 
-2240 NMTNDAHPQFRVTV
+2240 
-2254 PGDVN
+2254 
-2259 EVSLSIDG
+2259 
-2267 GVTWVKATQSATPGV
+2267 
-2282 WNYTWPGTVPD
+2282 
-2293 GDYTLNVKATDNAGN
+2293 
-2308 TVTETLHF
+2308 
-2316 TIDTTL
+2316 
-2322 STPVIVLDS
+2322 
-2331 ADDSGVHGDN
+2331 
-2341 MTNHTQPTFAL
+2341 
-2352 QHIDDDAV
+2352 
-2360 RVTVSVEHGGVTTTF
+2360 
-2375 DATKDAGG
+2375 
-2383 WTFTPTGAWADG
+2383 
-2395 DYTLSVSV
+2395 
-2403 EDKAGN
+2403 
-2409 TSHSASLTVTVDT
+2409 
-2422 QIAINNIE
+2422 
-2430 LVNDSGIPDDNL
+2430 
-2442 TNNVRPHFQVTV
+2442 
-2454 PTDVNVVRLSIDGG
+2454 
-2468 KTWFNATQSATPGV
+2468 
-2482 WDYIW
+2482 
-2487 PDDVAD
+2487 
-2493 GGYTL
+2493 
-2498 TVEATD
+2498 
-2504 EAGNKATQT
+2504 
-2513 LDFTIDTTLSVPT
+2513 
-2526 LSLDSADDS
+2526 
-2535 GIAGDNIT
+2535 
-2543 NVKTPGFTLNNID
+2543 
-2556 TDVSRVIVEVMHN
+2556 
-2569 GIKQEVP
+2569 
-2576 LVQTGGQWR
+2576 
-2585 FAPTS
+2585 
-2590 DWADGDYI
+2590 
-2598 LTVKVEDRAGN
+2598 
-2609 VKQSAPLTVTVDTHI
+2609 
-2624 AIDRIELVNDS
+2624 
-2635 GIPGDNLTNEA
+2635 
-2646 RPHFQVTVPADV
+2646 
-2658 NGVRL
+2658 
-2663 SIDGGKTWFDA
+2663 
-2674 TQSATSGV
+2674 
-2682 WDYTWLT
+2682 
-2689 NVANGPHTLMV
+2689 
-2700 EASDKA
+2700 
-2706 GNKTTQKLDFT
+2706 
-2717 IDTILSEPT
+2717 
-2726 ITLDSADD
+2726 
-2734 SAAGDNITNVK
+2734 
-2745 MPGFTLGN
+2745 
-2753 IDADVTKVV
+2753 
-2762 VTVAHDGKNQQIEL
+2762 
-2776 IKNGGVWRFTP
+2776 
-2787 GAAWTDGDYT
+2787 
-2797 LTVKVEDKAGNTNYS
+2797 
-2812 APLTVTID
+2812 
-2820 TQTSIDRIEL
+2820 
-2830 LNDTGIVG
+2830 
-2838 DNLTNEARPQFHI
+2838 
-2851 TVPTDVN
+2851 
-2858 SVQLSLDGGIN
+2858 
-2869 WVNATLTSD
+2869 
-2878 GVWEYIWPTDLVE
+2878 
-2891 NTYTLTVKATDV
+2891 
-2903 AGNTATETLNFIID
+2903 
-2917 TTLSTP
+2917 
-2923 TITLDSADDSGTA
+2923 
-2936 NDNKTNVKT
+2936 
-2945 PGFIIGGI
+2945 
-2953 DSDVTQ
+2953 
-2959 VVVQVMRDGH
+2959 
-2969 SEEVELT
+2969 
-2976 QTNGQW
+2976 
-2982 RFVPGSAWTDGDYT
+2982 
-2996 LTVTVKDEA
+2996 
-3005 GNIRHSAPL
+3005 
-3014 TVTID
+3014 
-3019 TQITIDHIELVND
+3019 
-3032 SGIPD
+3032 
-3037 DNLTNNVRPH
+3037 RPH

-3173 TATKGAT
+3173 TATKDATGNWSVTPTGTWADGDYTLTVRVEDEAGNEKHSASLTVTVDTQITIDAIELVNDNGIPGDNMTNDAHPQFRVTVPGDVNEVSLSIDGGVTWVKATQSATPGVWNYTWPGTVPDGDYTLNVKATDNAGNTVTETLHFTIDTTLSTPVIVLDSADDTGIQGDNMTNRTQPTFNLQHIDDDAVRVTVSVEHGGVTTTFDATKGVGGWTFTPPTSWGAGDYTLSVSVEDKAGNTSHSASLTVTVDTQIAINNIELVNDSGIPDDNLTNNVRPQFQVKVPTDVNEVRLSIDGGKTWFNATQSATPGVWDYTWLADVGEGKHTLTVEATDKAGNQTTQKLDFIIDTLLSEPTIVLDNTDDSGTKGDNLTNANKPTFLLGNIDADARYVTVEVQHGSTKEVLTATKGAT

-3199 VRVEDDAGNVKY
+3199 VRVEDEAGNVKY

-3256 VNEVRLSI
+3256 VNEIRLSI

-3280 WDYTWPKDVTDGLH
+3280 WDYTWP
-3294 TLTVEATD
+3294 
-3302 KAGNKTT
+3302 
-3309 QTLDFTIDT
+3309 
-3318 RLSTPTIA
+3318 
-3326 MDSRDDTGAIGDHI
+3326 
-3340 TSVKRPGFTI
+3340 
-3350 GNIDADAHSVILR
+3350 
-3363 ITQGGNSQ
+3363 
-3371 EVTLTQV
+3371 
-3378 GGQWRFT
+3378 
-3385 PDADWADGSYTLT
+3385 
-3398 VEVTDNAGN
+3398 
-3407 VRQSTPLVVTV
+3407 
-3418 DTQTSITDITLVN
+3418 
-3431 DHGVP
+3431 
-3436 DDNLT
+3436 
-3441 NSTRPQFEIT
+3441 
-3451 VPADVNSVQLSIDG
+3451 
-3465 GANWVSATQGIE
+3465 
-3477 GVWGYTWPTDMGDG
+3477 
-3491 KHTLTVMVTDRAG
+3491 
-3504 NTATQTLE
+3504 
-3512 FFIDTRLS
+3512 
-3520 TPTIAL
+3520 
-3526 DSTDDTGT
+3526 
-3534 PGDDMTN
+3534 
-3541 RTRPTFILQNIDS
+3541 
-3554 DVINV
+3554 
-3559 TVSVTHNGTTTS
+3559 
-3571 FTATQGAG
+3571 
-3579 GWSFTPPAPWGDG
+3579 
-3592 DYTLTV
+3592 
-3598 TVEDRAGN
+3598 
-3606 TRPSTPLT
+3606 
-3614 VTVDTQI
+3614 
-3621 AIDRIELVNDSGVP
+3621 
-3635 GDNVTKH
+3635 
-3642 VRPQFQISVP
+3642 
-3652 DDVEKV
+3652 
-3658 LLSIDGG
+3658 
-3665 TTWVTAI
+3665 
-3672 KSSTAGI
+3672 
-3679 WDYTWPTDM
+3679 TDM
-3688 PEGQHTLT
+3688 PEGQHTLI
-3696 VEVTDGAGNKMTE
+3696 VEVTDGAGNKMTG
-3709 TLNFTIDITLLT
+3709 TLDFTIDITLLT

-3745 PVFVLGS
+3745 PIFVLGS

-3847 PVFDIHQVD
+3847 PVFDIRQVD

-3906 AGNVKESAPFE
+3906 AGNVKESAPLE

-3949 FRIDVPGDVVQVR
+3949 FRIDVPGDVIQVR

-4180 FNVGSALPDGQHTLL
+4180 FNVGSALPDGKHTLL

-4307 ELRIEIDTQVQIDS
+4307 ELQIEIDTQVQIDS

-4383 PDGHYTL
+4383 SDGHYTL

-4532 SVTTPRFVI
+4532 SVTKPRFVI

-4555 NGVSYSV
+4555 NGVSYPV

-4616 PASDTGNSNSDNL
+4616 PASDTGSSNSDNL

-4660 LKQTITVGAD
+4660 LKHTITVGAD

-4719 DPSIDDQHEA
+4719 DPSIDDQYEA

-4736 KGFAEAFSTIM
+4736 KGLAEAFSTIM

-4829 NKTPTLIGSTLPN
+4829 NKTPTLVGNTLPN
-4842 TIVSIYVDG
+4842 AIVSIYVDG

-4970 YELTFKV
+4970 YVLTFKV

-5083 KEILIEHD
+5083 KDILIEHD

-5298 DDLITNHNKPV
+5298 DDLITSHNKPV

-5381 IDNPAM
+5381 IDNPVM
-5387 VAGSD
+5387 MAGSD

-5398 DSITSQTRPT
+5398 DSITSQTRPA
-5408 FSIFG
+5408 FSIYG

-5535 WVNEKG
+5535 WVNDKG

-5577 WVDTHIKVFTSEL
+5577 WVDTHIQVFTSEL
-5590 DDNKSSSKTEWWSN
+5590 DDNKSSSKTDWWSN
-5604 SDLITMRG
+5604 SSTITMRG
-5612 TGEIGATVSLI
+5612 MGEIGATVSLI

-5631 AVVAATG
+5631 AVVAANG
-5638 RWELSTDKLPEG
+5638 QWELSTDQLPEG
-5650 TYDISLVI
+5650 KYDITLSI
-5658 EDSAGNR
+5658 EDNAGNR
-5665 WEDVREI
+5665 KEEVHEI

-5698 TAEAKSQLIITDSE
+5698 TAEAKSQLIITDSN

-5757 MKEVPVIS
+5757 MKETPVIS

-5776 DNITRDKQPTFIIGN
+5776 DNITRDNQPTFIIGN

-5867 GEDNGAS
+5867 GEGNGAS
-5874 DSDNVTNHTQPKFTL
+5874 DSDNVTNHNHTQPKFTL

-5920 WTFTPPAAWNDGN
+5920 WTFTPPAAWNDGT
-5933 YTLSVTVVDRAGNSQ
+5933 YTLSVTVVDRAGNSL
-5948 QSASLAVTVDSTV
+5948 QSASLEVTVDSTV

-5968 HDDASDDATAT
+5968 HDDASDDATPT

-5990 AESATHLRTE
+5990 AESATHLRTV

-6007 VVKVTAY
+6007 VVKETAY

-6040 VPENIVNVSIMFE
+6040 VPENIVNVSVMFE

-6078 YTMDVKFID
+6078 YTMDVKFLD
-6087 KDNDFLIK
+6087 KDDDFLIK

-6110 AMNVRGKTED
+6110 AMNARGKTED

-6139 DVFAVN
+6139 EVFAVN

>member
-158 SSKQIEEMLQNFL
+158 SSKQMEEMLQEFL

-425 IITDTIA
+425 IITDTIP

-704 ISQDAAGNKSSTVKY
+704 ISQDAAGNKSSIVKY

-1058 IISVQVWDAMSDTQ
+1058 IISVQVWDAASDTQ

-1107 GNKANSAIFDFTI
+1107 GNKANSAVFDFTI

-1182 NGSWLFIP
+1182 NGSWLFTP

-1202 VKVEDKAGNTNYSA
+1202 VKVEDKAGNTNYST

-1269 GNSWV
+1269 GHSWV

-1312 KTIDFAVDTT
+1312 KTIDFAVDST
-1322 LSVPVIVLDSADDTG
+1322 LSVPVIVLNNADDTG
-1337 IQGDNMTN
+1337 IQGDNLTN
-1345 STQPTFALQHI
+1345 RTQPTFALQQI

-1381 TGGWTFTPPTSWAD
+1381 TGGWTFTPPALWAD

-1446 VRPHFQV
+1446 VRPQFQV
-1453 TVPTDVNVV
+1453 KVPTDVNVV

-1468 GKTWFNATQSA
+1468 GKTWFNATQGA
-1479 TPGVWDYIWP
+1479 TPGAWDYIWP

-1498 LTVEATDEAGNKAT
+1498 LTVEATDKAGNQTT
-1512 QTLDFTIDTTLSV
+1512 QELDFTIDTTLSV

-1581 GGQWRFAPTSDWADG
+1581 GGQWRFAPTSDWGDG

-1698 LMVEASDKA
+1698 LMVEATDKA
-1707 GNKTTQ
+1707 GNQTTQ
-1713 KLDFTIDTILSEPTI
+1713 KLDFIIDTLLSEPTI

-2012 APLTVTIDTQIT
+2012 APLTVTIDTQIA

-2044 VRPHFQ
+2044 VRPQFQ

-2085 WLADVGEGKHT
+2085 WLTDVANGSHT
-2096 LTVEATDKAG
+2096 LTVEATDAAG
-2106 NKTTQQLDFII
+2106 NKATQNLEFNI

-2125 IVLDNTDDSGTKGD
+2125 IALDSTDDSGTKGD
-2139 HLTNVNKPTFLL
+2139 NLTNVNKPTFIL

-2172 VLTATKDAT
+2172 VLTATKGAT
-2181 GNWSVTPTGTW
+2181 GIWSVTPTGMW
-2192 ADGDY
+2192 ADGSH

-2203 EDEAGNEKHSA
+2203 EDDAGNVKYSA
-2214 SLTVTV
+2214 PLTITV
-2220 DTQITIDV
+2220 DTQITIDD
-2228 IELVNDNGIPGD
+2228 IELVNDSGTKGD
-2240 NMTNDAHPQFRVTV
+2240 NLTNDANPHFRITV

-2267 GVTWVKATQSATPGV
+2267 GVTWVKAMQSSTSGV
-2282 WNYTWPGTVPD
+2282 WNYTWPKTLAD
-2293 GDYTLNVKATDNAGN
+2293 DDYTLTVKATDNAGN
-2308 TVTETLHF
+2308 TVTRTLDF

-2331 ADDSGVHGDN
+2331 ADDTGVQGDN
-2341 MTNHTQPTFAL
+2341 MTNRTQPTFNL

-2375 DATKDAGG
+2375 DVTKDAGG
-2383 WTFTPTGAWADG
+2383 WTFTPPTSWGAG

-2442 TNNVRPHFQVTV
+2442 TNNVRPQFQVKV
-2454 PTDVNVVRLSIDGG
+2454 PTDVN
-2468 KTWFNATQSATPGV
+2468 
-2482 WDYIW
+2482 
-2487 PDDVAD
+2487 
-2493 GGYTL
+2493 
-2498 TVEATD
+2498 E
-2504 EAGNKATQT
+2504 
-2513 LDFTIDTTLSVPT
+2513 
-2526 LSLDSADDS
+2526 
-2535 GIAGDNIT
+2535 
-2543 NVKTPGFTLNNID
+2543 
-2556 TDVSRVIVEVMHN
+2556 
-2569 GIKQEVP
+2569 
-2576 LVQTGGQWR
+2576 
-2585 FAPTS
+2585 
-2590 DWADGDYI
+2590 
-2598 LTVKVEDRAGN
+2598 
-2609 VKQSAPLTVTVDTHI
+2609 
-2624 AIDRIELVNDS
+2624 
-2635 GIPGDNLTNEA
+2635 
-2646 RPHFQVTVPADV
+2646 
-2658 NGVRL
+2658 
-2663 SIDGGKTWFDA
+2663 
-2674 TQSATSGV
+2674 
-2682 WDYTWLT
+2682 
-2689 NVANGPHTLMV
+2689 
-2700 EASDKA
+2700 
-2706 GNKTTQKLDFT
+2706 
-2717 IDTILSEPT
+2717 
-2726 ITLDSADD
+2726 
-2734 SAAGDNITNVK
+2734 
-2745 MPGFTLGN
+2745 
-2753 IDADVTKVV
+2753 
-2762 VTVAHDGKNQQIEL
+2762 
-2776 IKNGGVWRFTP
+2776 
-2787 GAAWTDGDYT
+2787 
-2797 LTVKVEDKAGNTNYS
+2797 
-2812 APLTVTID
+2812 
-2820 TQTSIDRIEL
+2820 
-2830 LNDTGIVG
+2830 
-2838 DNLTNEARPQFHI
+2838 
-2851 TVPTDVN
+2851 
-2858 SVQLSLDGGIN
+2858 
-2869 WVNATLTSD
+2869 
-2878 GVWEYIWPTDLVE
+2878 
-2891 NTYTLTVKATDV
+2891 
-2903 AGNTATETLNFIID
+2903 
-2917 TTLSTP
+2917 
-2923 TITLDSADDSGTA
+2923 
-2936 NDNKTNVKT
+2936 
-2945 PGFIIGGI
+2945 
-2953 DSDVTQ
+2953 
-2959 VVVQVMRDGH
+2959 
-2969 SEEVELT
+2969 
-2976 QTNGQW
+2976 
-2982 RFVPGSAWTDGDYT
+2982 
-2996 LTVTVKDEA
+2996 
-3005 GNIRHSAPL
+3005 
-3014 TVTID
+3014 
-3019 TQITIDHIELVND
+3019 
-3032 SGIPD
+3032 
-3037 DNLTNNVRPH
+3037 
-3047 FQVTVPT
+3047 
-3054 DVNVVRLSIDGG
+3054 VRLSIDGG

-3102 KAGNKTTQQLDF
+3102 KAGNQTTQKLDF
-3114 IIDTLLSEPTIVLD
+3114 IIDTLLSEPTIALD
-3128 NTDDSGTKGDNLTN
+3128 STDDSGTKGDNLTS
-3142 VNKPTFLLG
+3142 VNKPTFILG

-3188 GTWADGDYTLT
+3188 GMWADGSHTLT

-3221 QITIDVIELVNDNGI
+3221 HIAIDDIELVNDNGI

-3302 KAGNKTT
+3302 KAGNQTT

-3398 VEVTDNAGN
+3398 VEVQDNAGN
-3407 VRQSTPLVVTV
+3407 VRQSTPLIVTV

-3465 GANWVSATQGIE
+3465 GANWVSAAQGIE

-3807 QQTSAPLKVTIDGTL
+3807 QQTSAPLKVTIDGSL

-3837 VGDRLTNHDR
+3837 VGDRLTKHDR
-3847 PVFDIHQVD
+3847 PVFDIRQVD

-3906 AGNVKESAPFE
+3906 AGNVKESAPLE

-3949 FRIDVPGDVVQVR
+3949 FRIDVPGDVIQVR

-3984 DSPNTL
+3984 DTPNTL

-3998 VEATDEAGNIANKDL
+3998 VEATDQAGNIANKDL

-4307 ELRIEIDTQVQIDS
+4307 ELKIEIDTQVQIDS

-4357 SFDGVNWTPISKN
+4357 SFDGVNWTPVSKN
-4370 AAGQWEFTAGSAL
+4370 AAGQWQFTAGSAL
-4383 PDGHYTL
+4383 SDGHYTL

-4494 GNKISKEVSF
+4494 GNRISKEVSF
-4504 TIDTIVSD
+4504 TIDTVVSD
-4512 PSIDLLD
+4512 PRIDLLD

-4532 SVTTPRFVI
+4532 SVTKPRFVI

-4555 NGVSYSV
+4555 NGVSYPV

-4616 PASDTGNSNSDNL
+4616 PASDTGSSNSDNL

-4660 LKQTITVGAD
+4660 LKHTITVGAD

-4719 DPSIDDQHEA
+4719 DPSIDDQYEA

-4736 KGFAEAFSTIM
+4736 KGLAEAFSTIM

-4829 NKTPTLIGSTLPN
+4829 NKTPTLVGNTLPN
-4842 TIVSIYVDG
+4842 AIVSIYVDG

-5381 IDNPAM
+5381 IDNPVM
-5387 VAGSD
+5387 MAGSD

-5398 DSITSQTRPT
+5398 DSITSQTRPA
-5408 FSIFG
+5408 FSIYG

-5472 TIDTFNTTPVAIDSI
+5472 TIDTLNTTPVAIDSI

-5535 WVNEKG
+5535 WVNDKG

-5577 WVDTHIKVFTSEL
+5577 WVDTHIQVFTSEL
-5590 DDNKSSSKTEWWSN
+5590 DDNKSSSKTDWWSN
-5604 SDLITMRG
+5604 SSTITMRG
-5612 TGEIGATVSLI
+5612 MGEIGATVSLI

-5631 AVVAATG
+5631 AVVAANG
-5638 RWELSTDKLPEG
+5638 QWELSTDQLPEG
-5650 TYDISLVI
+5650 KYDITLSI
-5658 EDSAGNR
+5658 EDNAGNR
-5665 WEDVREI
+5665 KEEVHEI

-5698 TAEAKSQLIITDSE
+5698 TAEAKSQLIITDSN

-5776 DNITRDKQPTFIIGN
+5776 DNITRDNQPTFIIGN

-5796 VVVQVDIN
+5796 VIVQVDIN

-5874 DSDNVTNHTQPKFTL
+5874 DSDNVTNHNHTQPKFTL

-5920 WTFTPPAAWNDGN
+5920 WTFTPPAAWNDGT
-5933 YTLSVTVVDRAGNSQ
+5933 YTLSVTVVDRAGNSL
-5948 QSASLAVTVDSTV
+5948 QSASLEVTVDSTV

-5990 AESATHLRTE
+5990 AESATHLRTV

-6007 VVKVTAY
+6007 VVKETAY

-6040 VPENIVNVSIMFE
+6040 VPENIVNVSVMFE

-6087 KDNDFLIK
+6087 KDDDFLIK

-6110 AMNVRGKTED
+6110 AMNARGKTED

>member
-113 EEEELKKQLDDAEN
+113 EEEELKKQLDEAEN

-158 SSKQIEEMLQNFL
+158 SSKQMEEMLQEFL

-450 DNITNSTLP
+450 DSITNSTLP

-538 ETTNDSGIVGD
+538 ETTDDSGIVGD

-600 GINNLTFTVEDVAGN
+600 GVNNLTFTVEDVAGN

-621 SYVIDTIAPVPPT
+621 SYVIDTVAPVPPT
-634 VSLEDYVVLPNGI
+634 VSLEDFVVLPNGI

-1034 SGISDDNLTNI
+1034 SGIADDNLTNI

-1107 GNKANSAIFDFTI
+1107 GNKANSAVFDFTI

-1182 NGSWLFIP
+1182 NGSWLFTP

-1381 TGGWTFTPPTSWAD
+1381 TGGWSFTPTGAWAD

-1437 IPDDNLTNN
+1437 IPNDNLTNN

-1479 TPGVWDYIWP
+1479 TPGAWDYIWP

-1498 LTVEATDEAGNKAT
+1498 LTVEATDKAGNKTT
-1512 QTLDFTIDTTLSV
+1512 QELDFTIDTTLSV

-1559 VSRVIVEVMHNG
+1559 VSRVTVEVMHNG

-1675 TQSATSGVWDY
+1675 TQSATPGVWDY

-1713 KLDFTIDTILSEPTI
+1713 KLDFIIDTMLSEPTI

-2012 APLTVTIDTQIT
+2012 APLTVTIDTQIA

-2037 DDNLTNN
+2037 DDNLTN
-2044 VRPHFQ
+2044 
-2050 VTVPTDV
+2050 
-2057 NVVRLSI
+2057 
-2064 DGGKTWFNATQSATP
+2064 
-2079 GVWDYT
+2079 
-2085 WLADVGEGKHT
+2085 
-2096 LTVEATDKAG
+2096 EA
-2106 NKTTQQLDFII
+2106 
-2117 DTLLSEPT
+2117 
-2125 IVLDNTDDSGTKGD
+2125 
-2139 HLTNVNKPTFLL
+2139 
-2151 GNIDADARYVTVEVQ
+2151 
-2166 HGGTKE
+2166 
-2172 VLTATKDAT
+2172 
-2181 GNWSVTPTGTW
+2181 
-2192 ADGDY
+2192 
-2197 TLTVRV
+2197 
-2203 EDEAGNEKHSA
+2203 
-2214 SLTVTV
+2214 
-2220 DTQITIDV
+2220 
-2228 IELVNDNGIPGD
+2228 
-2240 NMTNDAHPQFRVTV
+2240 
-2254 PGDVN
+2254 
-2259 EVSLSIDG
+2259 
-2267 GVTWVKATQSATPGV
+2267 
-2282 WNYTWPGTVPD
+2282 
-2293 GDYTLNVKATDNAGN
+2293 
-2308 TVTETLHF
+2308 
-2316 TIDTTL
+2316 
-2322 STPVIVLDS
+2322 
-2331 ADDSGVHGDN
+2331 
-2341 MTNHTQPTFAL
+2341 
-2352 QHIDDDAV
+2352 
-2360 RVTVSVEHGGVTTTF
+2360 
-2375 DATKDAGG
+2375 
-2383 WTFTPTGAWADG
+2383 
-2395 DYTLSVSV
+2395 
-2403 EDKAGN
+2403 
-2409 TSHSASLTVTVDT
+2409 
-2422 QIAINNIE
+2422 
-2430 LVNDSGIPDDNL
+2430 
-2442 TNNVRPHFQVTV
+2442 
-2454 PTDVNVVRLSIDGG
+2454 
-2468 KTWFNATQSATPGV
+2468 
-2482 WDYIW
+2482 
-2487 PDDVAD
+2487 
-2493 GGYTL
+2493 
-2498 TVEATD
+2498 
-2504 EAGNKATQT
+2504 
-2513 LDFTIDTTLSVPT
+2513 
-2526 LSLDSADDS
+2526 
-2535 GIAGDNIT
+2535 
-2543 NVKTPGFTLNNID
+2543 
-2556 TDVSRVIVEVMHN
+2556 
-2569 GIKQEVP
+2569 
-2576 LVQTGGQWR
+2576 
-2585 FAPTS
+2585 
-2590 DWADGDYI
+2590 
-2598 LTVKVEDRAGN
+2598 
-2609 VKQSAPLTVTVDTHI
+2609 
-2624 AIDRIELVNDS
+2624 
-2635 GIPGDNLTNEA
+2635 
-2646 RPHFQVTVPADV
+2646 
-2658 NGVRL
+2658 
-2663 SIDGGKTWFDA
+2663 
-2674 TQSATSGV
+2674 
-2682 WDYTWLT
+2682 
-2689 NVANGPHTLMV
+2689 
-2700 EASDKA
+2700 
-2706 GNKTTQKLDFT
+2706 
-2717 IDTILSEPT
+2717 
-2726 ITLDSADD
+2726 
-2734 SAAGDNITNVK
+2734 
-2745 MPGFTLGN
+2745 
-2753 IDADVTKVV
+2753 
-2762 VTVAHDGKNQQIEL
+2762 
-2776 IKNGGVWRFTP
+2776 
-2787 GAAWTDGDYT
+2787 
-2797 LTVKVEDKAGNTNYS
+2797 
-2812 APLTVTID
+2812 
-2820 TQTSIDRIEL
+2820 
-2830 LNDTGIVG
+2830 
-2838 DNLTNEARPQFHI
+2838 
-2851 TVPTDVN
+2851 
-2858 SVQLSLDGGIN
+2858 
-2869 WVNATLTSD
+2869 
-2878 GVWEYIWPTDLVE
+2878 
-2891 NTYTLTVKATDV
+2891 
-2903 AGNTATETLNFIID
+2903 
-2917 TTLSTP
+2917 
-2923 TITLDSADDSGTA
+2923 
-2936 NDNKTNVKT
+2936 
-2945 PGFIIGGI
+2945 
-2953 DSDVTQ
+2953 
-2959 VVVQVMRDGH
+2959 
-2969 SEEVELT
+2969 
-2976 QTNGQW
+2976 
-2982 RFVPGSAWTDGDYT
+2982 
-2996 LTVTVKDEA
+2996 
-3005 GNIRHSAPL
+3005 
-3014 TVTID
+3014 
-3019 TQITIDHIELVND
+3019 
-3032 SGIPD
+3032 
-3037 DNLTNNVRPH
+3037 RPH

-3173 TATKGAT
+3173 TATKDATGNWSVTPTGTWADGDYTLTVRVEDEAGNEKHSASLTVTVDTQITIDAIELVNDNGIPGDNMTNDAHPQFRVTVPGDVNEVSLSIDGGVTWVKATQSATPGVWNYTWPGTVPDGDYTLNVKATDNAGNTVTETLHFTIDTTLSTPVIVLDSADDTGIQGDNMTNRTQPTFNLQHIDDDAVRVTVSVEHGGVTTTFDATKGVGGWTFTPPTSWGAGDYTLSVSVEDKAGNTSHSASLTVTVDTQIAINNIELVNDSGIPDDNLTNNVRPQFQVKVPTDVNEVRLSIDGGKTWFNATQSATPGVWDYTWLADVGEGKHTLTVEATDKAGNQTTQKLDFIIDTLLSEPTIVLDSTDDSGTKGDNLTNANKPTFLLGNIDADARYVTVEVQHGSTKEVLTATKGAT

-3199 VRVEDDAGNVKY
+3199 VRVEDEAGNVKY

-3221 QITIDVIELVNDNGI
+3221 QITIDAIELVNDNGI

-3318 RLSTPTIA
+3318 RLSTPTIT

-3350 GNIDADAHSVILR
+3350 GNIDSDAQSVILR

-3407 VRQSTPLVVTV
+3407 VRQSTPLIVTV

-3465 GANWVSATQGIE
+3465 GANWVSAAQGIE

-3491 KHTLTVMVTDRAG
+3491 KHILTVMVTDRAG

-3621 AIDRIELVNDSGVP
+3621 AIDHIELVNDSGVP

-3688 PEGQHTLT
+3688 PEGQHTLI
-3696 VEVTDGAGNKMTE
+3696 VEVTDGAGNKMTG
-3709 TLNFTIDITLLT
+3709 TLDFTIDITLLT

-3745 PVFVLGS
+3745 PIFVLGS

-3847 PVFDIHQVD
+3847 PVFDIRQVD

-3949 FRIDVPGDVVQVR
+3949 FRIDVPGDVIQVR

-3998 VEATDEAGNIANKDL
+3998 VEATDQAGNIANKDL

-4180 FNVGSALPDGQHTLL
+4180 FNVGSALPDGKHTLL

-4307 ELRIEIDTQVQIDS
+4307 ELQIEIDTQVQIDS

-4532 SVTTPRFVI
+4532 SVTKPRFVI

-4555 NGVSYSV
+4555 NGVSYPV

-4616 PASDTGNSNSDNL
+4616 PASDTGSSNSDNL

-4660 LKQTITVGAD
+4660 LKHTITVGAD

-4719 DPSIDDQHEA
+4719 DPSIDDQYEA

-4736 KGFAEAFSTIM
+4736 KGLAEAFSTIM

-4829 NKTPTLIGSTLPN
+4829 NKTPTLVGNTLPN
-4842 TIVSIYVDG
+4842 AIVSIYVDG

-4970 YELTFKV
+4970 YVLTFKV

-4986 FGPQNVILD
+4986 FGSQNVILD

-5083 KEILIEHD
+5083 KDILIEHD

-5298 DDLITNHNKPV
+5298 DDLITSHNKPV

-5381 IDNPAM
+5381 IDNPVM
-5387 VAGSD
+5387 MAGSD

-5398 DSITSQTRPT
+5398 DSITSQTRPA
-5408 FSIFG
+5408 FSIYG

-5535 WVNEKG
+5535 WVNDKG

-5577 WVDTHIKVFTSEL
+5577 WVDTHIQVFTSEL
-5590 DDNKSSSKTEWWSN
+5590 DDNKSSSKTDWWSN
-5604 SDLITMRG
+5604 SSTITMRG
-5612 TGEIGATVSLI
+5612 MGEIGATVSLI

-5631 AVVAATG
+5631 AVVAANG
-5638 RWELSTDKLPEG
+5638 QWELSTDQLPEG
-5650 TYDISLVI
+5650 KYDITLSI
-5658 EDSAGNR
+5658 EDNAGNR
-5665 WEDVREI
+5665 KEEVHEI

-5698 TAEAKSQLIITDSE
+5698 TAEAKSQLIITDSN

-5757 MKEVPVIS
+5757 MKETPVIS

-5776 DNITRDKQPTFIIGN
+5776 DNITRDNQPTFIIGN

-5867 GEDNGAS
+5867 GEGNGAS
-5874 DSDNVTNHTQPKFTL
+5874 DSDNVTNHNHTQPKFTL

-5920 WTFTPPAAWNDGN
+5920 WTFTPPAAWNDGT
-5933 YTLSVTVVDRAGNSQ
+5933 YTLSVTVVDRAGNSL
-5948 QSASLAVTVDSTV
+5948 QSASLEVTVDSTV

-5990 AESATHLRTE
+5990 AESATHLRTV

-6007 VVKVTAY
+6007 VVKETAY

-6040 VPENIVNVSIMFE
+6040 VPENIVNVSVMFE

-6087 KDNDFLIK
+6087 KDDDFLIK

-6110 AMNVRGKTED
+6110 AMNARGKTED

>member
-41 TPRGSV
+41 TPHGSV

-538 ETTNDSGIVGD
+538 ETTDDSGIVGD

-600 GINNLTFTVEDVAGN
+600 GVNNLTFTVEDVAGN

-621 SYVIDTIAPVPPT
+621 SYVIDTVAPVPPT
-634 VSLEDYVVLPNGI
+634 VSLEDFVVLPNGI

-698 AYDIEI
+698 SYDIEI

-1034 SGISDDNLTNI
+1034 SGIADDNLTNI

-1107 GNKANSAIFDFTI
+1107 GNKANSAVFDFTI

-1182 NGSWLFIP
+1182 NGSWLFTP

-1202 VKVEDKAGNTNYSA
+1202 VKVEDKAGNTSYSA

-1381 TGGWTFTPPTSWAD
+1381 TGGWSFTPTGAWAD

-1437 IPDDNLTNN
+1437 IPNDNLTNN

-1479 TPGVWDYIWP
+1479 TPGAWDYIWP

-1498 LTVEATDEAGNKAT
+1498 LTVEATDKAGNKTT
-1512 QTLDFTIDTTLSV
+1512 QELDFTIDTTLSV

-2125 IVLDNTDDSGTKGD
+2125 IVLDSTDDSGTKGD

-2322 STPVIVLDS
+2322 SVPVIVLNS
-2331 ADDSGVHGDN
+2331 ADDTGVQGDN
-2341 MTNHTQPTFAL
+2341 MTNSTQPTFAL

-2375 DATKDAGG
+2375 DATKGVGG
-2383 WTFTPTGAWADG
+2383 WSFTPTGAWADG

-2442 TNNVRPHFQVTV
+2442 TNNVRPHFQVKV
-2454 PTDVNVVRLSIDGG
+2454 PTDVN
-2468 KTWFNATQSATPGV
+2468 
-2482 WDYIW
+2482 
-2487 PDDVAD
+2487 
-2493 GGYTL
+2493 
-2498 TVEATD
+2498 E
-2504 EAGNKATQT
+2504 
-2513 LDFTIDTTLSVPT
+2513 
-2526 LSLDSADDS
+2526 
-2535 GIAGDNIT
+2535 
-2543 NVKTPGFTLNNID
+2543 
-2556 TDVSRVIVEVMHN
+2556 
-2569 GIKQEVP
+2569 
-2576 LVQTGGQWR
+2576 
-2585 FAPTS
+2585 
-2590 DWADGDYI
+2590 
-2598 LTVKVEDRAGN
+2598 
-2609 VKQSAPLTVTVDTHI
+2609 
-2624 AIDRIELVNDS
+2624 
-2635 GIPGDNLTNEA
+2635 
-2646 RPHFQVTVPADV
+2646 
-2658 NGVRL
+2658 
-2663 SIDGGKTWFDA
+2663 
-2674 TQSATSGV
+2674 
-2682 WDYTWLT
+2682 
-2689 NVANGPHTLMV
+2689 
-2700 EASDKA
+2700 
-2706 GNKTTQKLDFT
+2706 
-2717 IDTILSEPT
+2717 
-2726 ITLDSADD
+2726 
-2734 SAAGDNITNVK
+2734 
-2745 MPGFTLGN
+2745 
-2753 IDADVTKVV
+2753 
-2762 VTVAHDGKNQQIEL
+2762 
-2776 IKNGGVWRFTP
+2776 
-2787 GAAWTDGDYT
+2787 
-2797 LTVKVEDKAGNTNYS
+2797 
-2812 APLTVTID
+2812 
-2820 TQTSIDRIEL
+2820 
-2830 LNDTGIVG
+2830 
-2838 DNLTNEARPQFHI
+2838 
-2851 TVPTDVN
+2851 
-2858 SVQLSLDGGIN
+2858 
-2869 WVNATLTSD
+2869 
-2878 GVWEYIWPTDLVE
+2878 
-2891 NTYTLTVKATDV
+2891 
-2903 AGNTATETLNFIID
+2903 
-2917 TTLSTP
+2917 
-2923 TITLDSADDSGTA
+2923 
-2936 NDNKTNVKT
+2936 
-2945 PGFIIGGI
+2945 
-2953 DSDVTQ
+2953 
-2959 VVVQVMRDGH
+2959 
-2969 SEEVELT
+2969 
-2976 QTNGQW
+2976 
-2982 RFVPGSAWTDGDYT
+2982 
-2996 LTVTVKDEA
+2996 
-3005 GNIRHSAPL
+3005 
-3014 TVTID
+3014 
-3019 TQITIDHIELVND
+3019 
-3032 SGIPD
+3032 
-3037 DNLTNNVRPH
+3037 
-3047 FQVTVPT
+3047 
-3054 DVNVVRLSIDGG
+3054 VRLSIDGG

-3102 KAGNKTTQQLDF
+3102 KAGNQTTQKLDF
-3114 IIDTLLSEPTIVLD
+3114 IIDTMLSEPTIVLD
-3128 NTDDSGTKGDNLTN
+3128 STDDSGTKGDNLTN
-3142 VNKPTFLLG
+3142 ANKPTFILG
-3151 NIDADARYVTVEVQH
+3151 NIDADARYVTVEVQY

-3398 VEVTDNAGN
+3398 VEVQDNAGN

-3520 TPTIAL
+3520 TPTIEL

-3709 TLNFTIDITLLT
+3709 TLNFTIDITLMT

-3847 PVFDIHQVD
+3847 PVFDIRQVD

-4013 VFNIDTN
+4013 VF
-4020 IQVPTIALDA
+4020 
-4030 GQDTGANT
+4030 
-4038 ADNITNISRP
+4038 
-4048 TFTIGNVDPDV
+4048 
-4059 IKVVVTI
+4059 
-4066 DGHDYNATKVGAGWQ
+4066 
-4081 FTPGNAIP
+4081 
-4089 DGSYNITVTVEDKA
+4089 
-4103 GNTATSKPLP
+4103 
-4113 VVIDTTAEI
+4113 
-4122 ESVTLVTD
+4122 
-4130 SGDSDVDNITK
+4130 
-4141 VDKPQFSI
+4141 
-4149 VTADDITHVRVKI
+4149 
-4162 DNAANWIEL
+4162 
-4171 TKGGDGRWI
+4171 
-4180 FNVGSALPDGQHTLL
+4180 
-4195 VDVTDIAGN
+4195 
-4204 VAQETLQ
+4204 
-4211 FTIDT
+4211 
-4216 TLREPTIVL
+4216 
-4225 DPTHDTGDDTND
+4225 
-4237 NLTRINKPVF
+4237 
-4247 IIGNVDN
+4247 
-4254 DVSHIVVHIDGRD
+4254 
-4267 YTIENTGGNLTFTPD
+4267 
-4282 QPLSDGQHTISV
+4282 
-4294 TVTDIA
+4294 
-4300 GNTKTSA
+4300 
-4307 ELRIEIDTQVQIDS
+4307 
-4321 VTLTTDSGV
+4321 
-4330 NDHDN
+4330 
-4335 VTNATRPSFEIAT
+4335 
-4348 PDDVTSVLV
+4348 
-4357 SFDGVNWTPISKN
+4357 
-4370 AAGQWEFTAGSAL
+4370 
-4383 PDGHYTL
+4383 
-4390 HVQATDRAGNTANST
+4390 
-4405 LGFTVDTQIDGLSV
+4405 
-4419 VMLDDAGK
+4419 
-4427 DSTDGITNITSP
+4427 
-4439 RFEIS
+4439 
-4444 AREPLQSV
+4444 
-4452 TVILNGKSS
+4452 
-4461 TLTQGAGNK
+4461 
-4470 WLFTPD
+4470 
-4476 TPLVD
+4476 
-4481 GTYKIEIVAEDIA
+4481 
-4494 GNKISKEVSF
+4494 
-4504 TIDTIVSD
+4504 
-4512 PSIDLLD
+4512 
-4519 ADDTGESAVDNIT
+4519 
-4532 SVTTPRFVI
+4532 
-4541 GNVPADIDTVVIRI
+4541 
-4555 NGVSYSV
+4555 
-4562 TANGNN
+4562 
-4568 LWEFQVPVA
+4568 
-4577 LNDGVYEAV
+4577 
-4586 VVFRDIA
+4586 
-4593 GNTSE
+4593 
-4598 TKLPFTIDTTTS
+4598 
-4610 VSVRME
+4610 
-4616 PASDTGNSNSDNL
+4616 
-4629 TNKQNP
+4629 
-4635 KFEGTAEPNAKLVI
+4635 
-4649 TIVDDKSGREV
+4649 
-4660 LKQTITVGAD
+4660 
-4670 GNWSVTP
+4670 
-4677 NILPDGMYTINVVAT
+4677 
-4692 DVAGNT
+4692 
-4698 AQTQERFTIDTV
+4698 
-4710 TIDPTIRLS
+4710 
-4719 DPSIDDQHEA
+4719 
-4729 TSLRPEF
+4729 
-4736 KGFAEAFSTIM
+4736 
-4747 IQWDGKVVG
+4747 
-4756 SANANANGE
+4756 
-4765 WSWTPPSVLAPGSY
+4765 
-4779 VVSIVAKDKAGNE
+4779 
-4792 SSQVDFPVVI
+4792 
-4802 PVIDVTPPTIKLSEE
+4802 
-4817 SDSGALGDFTTN
+4817 
-4829 NKTPTLIGSTLPN
+4829 
-4842 TIVSIYVDG
+4842 
-4851 VKVGEATADTAG
+4851 
-4863 RYTFQLSEMKDGHYV
+4863 
-4878 VQVGIVNPRDN
+4878 
-4889 SELRSTAVDV
+4889 
-4899 TIDTE
+4899 
-4904 VAELVWNISGMHE
+4904 
-4917 GGYINTVTPEIGG
+4917 
-4930 TSEPNSKITIF
+4930 
-4941 VNGVEKAIAYTTGA
+4941 
-4955 GHWGVVLPALGNDGN
+4955 
-4970 YELTFKV
+4970 
-4977 EDVAGNIRE
+4977 
-4986 FGPQNVILD
+4986 
-4995 TVISPLTVVLREA
+4995 
-5008 DDSGKVGD
+5008 
-5016 WITNKSH
+5016 
-5023 VTIDGT
+5023 
-5029 AEAGSTLTIRNPQGV
+5029 
-5044 VIATLVV
+5044 
-5051 GNDGRWSAELDLR
+5051 
-5064 EGSNAFV
+5064 
-5071 VVSEDKAGNSQQ
+5071 
-5083 KEILIEHD
+5083 
-5091 TQIEISDISLSRDTN
+5091 
-5106 SGDKYDLITNN
+5106 
-5117 KSPVLVAMTDPGATV
+5117 
-5132 QVYINGVLQGTVE
+5132 
-5145 ASSSGNISYTMPAN
+5145 
-5159 SADGEYQVQF
+5159 
-5169 VATDTAGNRVESAI
+5169 
-5183 TTVTI
+5183 
-5188 DSQIAV
+5188 
-5194 FDIDEDS
+5194 
-5201 LPALSNNRA
+5201 
-5210 LSVSGVGEAGSQVS
+5210 
-5224 IFVDGKLVNVVM
+5224 
-5236 VEADG
+5236 
-5241 TWRAPILLQD
+5241 
-5251 DGTFNIHFSITDVA
+5251 
-5265 GNTEVSKDYSVDV
+5265 
-5278 DSSTD
+5278 
-5283 FPTLNL
+5283 
-5289 EDASNSGSL
+5289 
-5298 DDLITNHNKPV
+5298 
-5309 LVGTAEAG
+5309 
-5317 ATIHIYVDEKI
+5317 
-5328 VANVLVLED
+5328 
-5337 GTWSYQFDNALK
+5337 
-5349 DGEYSIRV
+5349 
-5357 VAEDPAGNTA
+5357 
-5367 ESPRLLVTIDTSTF
+5367 
-5381 IDNPAM
+5381 
-5387 VAGSD
+5387 
-5392 NGIFSN
+5392 
-5398 DSITSQTRPT
+5398 
-5408 FSIFG
+5408 
-5413 EMNQSVQIFI
+5413 
-5423 DGVLVDTITVTDR
+5423 
-5436 NQVYRPESPLG
+5436 
-5447 DGSHSIY
+5447 
-5454 YVITD
+5454 
-5459 KAGNTATSKTLNF
+5459 
-5472 TIDTFNTTPVAIDSI
+5472 
-5487 GGQTLAEMTGSDGKI
+5487 
-5502 YITDTTRNLLF
+5502 
-5513 SGSAEPN
+5513 
-5520 SKIEIIIN
+5520 
-5528 GLNVGEV
+5528 
-5535 WVNEKG
+5535 
-5541 HWQMPVNPLYFT
+5541 
-5553 EGQLDITVKSTDRAG
+5553 
-5568 NVNQEKYSI
+5568 
-5577 WVDTHIKVFTSEL
+5577 
-5590 DDNKSSSKTEWWSN
+5590 
-5604 SDLITMRG
+5604 
-5612 TGEIGATVSLI
+5612 
-5623 VAGVTLAT
+5623 
-5631 AVVAATG
+5631 
-5638 RWELSTDKLPEG
+5638 
-5650 TYDISLVI
+5650 
-5658 EDSAGNR
+5658 
-5665 WEDVREI
+5665 
-5672 FIDRTPPNAPVVTYS
+5672 
-5687 DIVNDL
+5687 
-5693 IIMQG
+5693 
-5698 TAEAKSQLIITDSE
+5698 
-5712 GNTYTLTVPDNG
+5712 
-5724 KWSMAIPYPSEGK
+5724 
-5737 FTITSVD
+5737 
-5744 AIGNRSDDVPLDI
+5744 
-5757 MKEVPVIS
+5757 
-5765 LSPDSDSGTVG
+5765 
-5776 DNITRDKQPTFIIGN
+5776 
-5791 LESDV
+5791 
-5796 VVVQVDIN
+5796 
-5804 GTVYNAEKNADG
+5804 
-5816 VWFFTPGTPLADGS
+5816 
-5830 YTISVIASDAAGN
+5830 
-5843 QKNSLPITVTIDST
+5843 
-5857 LTVPEIALAA
+5857 
-5867 GEDNGAS
+5867 
-5874 DSDNVTNHTQPKFTL
+5874 
-5889 QHIDADVTGVTV
+5889 
-5901 NVTHNGVTDIY
+5901 
-5912 QATQGADG
+5912 
-5920 WTFTPPAAWNDGN
+5920 
-5933 YTLSVTVVDRAGNSQ
+5933 
-5948 QSASLAVTVDSTV
+5948 
-5961 TVTADSQ
+5961 
-5968 HDDASDDATAT
+5968 
-5979 AVTPP
+5979 
-5984 ESETVN
+5984 
-5990 AESATHLRTE
+5990 
-6000 PSAAEES
+6000 
-6007 VVKVTAY
+6007 
-6014 SITLLNADSGDEID
+6014 
-6028 RSISQTPSFEIS
+6028 
-6040 VPENIVNVSIMFE
+6040 
-6053 GEEFTLPITNQKAIF
+6053 
-6068 EVPLSLEDGE
+6068 
-6078 YTMDVKFID
+6078 
-6087 KDNDFLIK
+6087 
-6095 EKTFSVDHSS
+6095 
-6105 ADIVN
+6105 
-6110 AMNVRGKTED
+6110 
-6120 DINDSPS
+6120 
-6127 TSSVG
+6127 
-6132 HNNNGAI
+6132 
-6139 DVFAVN
+6139 
-6145 EVTLPV
+6145 
-6151 DNQEEHA
+6151 

>member
-425 IITDTIA
+425 IITDTIP

-634 VSLEDYVVLPNGI
+634 VSLEDFVVLPNGI

-1034 SGISDDNLTNI
+1034 SGIADDNLTNI

-1107 GNKANSAIFDFTI
+1107 GNKANSAVFDFTI

-1182 NGSWLFIP
+1182 NGSWLFTP

-1202 VKVEDKAGNTNYSA
+1202 VKVEDKAGNTSYSA

-1322 LSVPVIVLDSADDTG
+1322 LSVPVIVLNSADDTG
-1337 IQGDNMTN
+1337 VQGDNMTN
-1345 STQPTFALQHI
+1345 RTQPTFALQHI

-1479 TPGVWDYIWP
+1479 TPGAWDYIWP

-1498 LTVEATDEAGNKAT
+1498 LTVEATDKAGNKTT
-1512 QTLDFTIDTTLSV
+1512 QELDFTIDTTLSV

-1713 KLDFTIDTILSEPTI
+1713 KLDFIIDTLLSEPTI

-1909 TETLNFIIDTTLST
+1909 TETLNFIIDATLST

-2125 IVLDNTDDSGTKGD
+2125 IVLDSTDDSGTKGD
-2139 HLTNVNKPTFLL
+2139 NLTNVNKPTFLL

-2322 STPVIVLDS
+2322 SVPVIVLNS
-2331 ADDSGVHGDN
+2331 ADDTGVQGDN
-2341 MTNHTQPTFAL
+2341 MTNSTQPTFAL

-2375 DATKDAGG
+2375 DATKGVGG
-2383 WTFTPTGAWADG
+2383 WSFTPTGAWADG

-2442 TNNVRPHFQVTV
+2442 TNNVRPHFQVKV
-2454 PTDVNVVRLSIDGG
+2454 PTDVN
-2468 KTWFNATQSATPGV
+2468 
-2482 WDYIW
+2482 
-2487 PDDVAD
+2487 
-2493 GGYTL
+2493 
-2498 TVEATD
+2498 E
-2504 EAGNKATQT
+2504 
-2513 LDFTIDTTLSVPT
+2513 
-2526 LSLDSADDS
+2526 
-2535 GIAGDNIT
+2535 
-2543 NVKTPGFTLNNID
+2543 
-2556 TDVSRVIVEVMHN
+2556 
-2569 GIKQEVP
+2569 
-2576 LVQTGGQWR
+2576 
-2585 FAPTS
+2585 
-2590 DWADGDYI
+2590 
-2598 LTVKVEDRAGN
+2598 
-2609 VKQSAPLTVTVDTHI
+2609 
-2624 AIDRIELVNDS
+2624 
-2635 GIPGDNLTNEA
+2635 
-2646 RPHFQVTVPADV
+2646 
-2658 NGVRL
+2658 
-2663 SIDGGKTWFDA
+2663 
-2674 TQSATSGV
+2674 
-2682 WDYTWLT
+2682 
-2689 NVANGPHTLMV
+2689 
-2700 EASDKA
+2700 
-2706 GNKTTQKLDFT
+2706 
-2717 IDTILSEPT
+2717 
-2726 ITLDSADD
+2726 
-2734 SAAGDNITNVK
+2734 
-2745 MPGFTLGN
+2745 
-2753 IDADVTKVV
+2753 
-2762 VTVAHDGKNQQIEL
+2762 
-2776 IKNGGVWRFTP
+2776 
-2787 GAAWTDGDYT
+2787 
-2797 LTVKVEDKAGNTNYS
+2797 
-2812 APLTVTID
+2812 
-2820 TQTSIDRIEL
+2820 
-2830 LNDTGIVG
+2830 
-2838 DNLTNEARPQFHI
+2838 
-2851 TVPTDVN
+2851 
-2858 SVQLSLDGGIN
+2858 
-2869 WVNATLTSD
+2869 
-2878 GVWEYIWPTDLVE
+2878 
-2891 NTYTLTVKATDV
+2891 
-2903 AGNTATETLNFIID
+2903 
-2917 TTLSTP
+2917 
-2923 TITLDSADDSGTA
+2923 
-2936 NDNKTNVKT
+2936 
-2945 PGFIIGGI
+2945 
-2953 DSDVTQ
+2953 
-2959 VVVQVMRDGH
+2959 
-2969 SEEVELT
+2969 
-2976 QTNGQW
+2976 
-2982 RFVPGSAWTDGDYT
+2982 
-2996 LTVTVKDEA
+2996 
-3005 GNIRHSAPL
+3005 
-3014 TVTID
+3014 
-3019 TQITIDHIELVND
+3019 
-3032 SGIPD
+3032 
-3037 DNLTNNVRPH
+3037 
-3047 FQVTVPT
+3047 
-3054 DVNVVRLSIDGG
+3054 VRLSIDGG

-3102 KAGNKTTQQLDF
+3102 KAGNQTTQKLDF
-3114 IIDTLLSEPTIVLD
+3114 IIDTMLSEPTIVLD
-3128 NTDDSGTKGDNLTN
+3128 STDDSGTKGDNLTN
-3142 VNKPTFLLG
+3142 ANKPTFILG
-3151 NIDADARYVTVEVQH
+3151 NIDADARYVTVEVQY

-3318 RLSTPTIA
+3318 RLSTPTIT

-3350 GNIDADAHSVILR
+3350 GNIDSDAQSVILR

-3407 VRQSTPLVVTV
+3407 VRQSTPLIVTV

-3465 GANWVSATQGIE
+3465 GANWVSAAQGIE

-3621 AIDRIELVNDSGVP
+3621 AIDHIELVNDSGVP

-3709 TLNFTIDITLLT
+3709 TLNFTIDITLMT

-3847 PVFDIHQVD
+3847 PVFDIRQVD

-4307 ELRIEIDTQVQIDS
+4307 ELKIEIDTQVQIDS

-4532 SVTTPRFVI
+4532 SVTKPRFVI

-4555 NGVSYSV
+4555 NGVSYPV

-4829 NKTPTLIGSTLPN
+4829 NKTPTLVGNTLPN
-4842 TIVSIYVDG
+4842 AIVSIYVDG

-4970 YELTFKV
+4970 YVLTFKV

-5029 AEAGSTLTIRNPQGV
+5029 AEAGSTLTIRSPQGV

-5083 KEILIEHD
+5083 KDILIEHD

-5337 GTWSYQFDNALK
+5337 GTWSYQFDNVLK

-5408 FSIFG
+5408 FSISG

-5577 WVDTHIKVFTSEL
+5577 WVDTHIQVFTSEL
-5590 DDNKSSSKTEWWSN
+5590 DDNKSSSKTDWWSN
-5604 SDLITMRG
+5604 SSTITMRG
-5612 TGEIGATVSLI
+5612 MGEIGATVSLI

-5631 AVVAATG
+5631 AVVAANG
-5638 RWELSTDKLPEG
+5638 QWELSTDQLPEG
-5650 TYDISLVI
+5650 KYDITLSI
-5658 EDSAGNR
+5658 EDNAGNR
-5665 WEDVREI
+5665 KEEVHEI

-5698 TAEAKSQLIITDSE
+5698 TAEAKSQLIITDSN

-5744 AIGNRSDDVPLDI
+5744 AIGNRSDDVSLDI

-5867 GEDNGAS
+5867 GEDNGVS

-5901 NVTHNGVTDIY
+5901 NVTHNGVTDTY

-5920 WTFTPPAAWNDGN
+5920 WTFTPPAAWNDGT

-5990 AESATHLRTE
+5990 AESATHLRTV

-6007 VVKVTAY
+6007 VVKETAY

-6110 AMNVRGKTED
+6110 AMNARGKTED

>member
-41 TPRGSV
+41 TPHGSV

-113 EEEELKKQLDDAEN
+113 EEEELKKQLDEAEN

-425 IITDTIA
+425 IITDTIS

-538 ETTNDSGIVGD
+538 ETTDDSGIVGD

-600 GINNLTFTVEDVAGN
+600 GVNNLTFTVEDVAGN

-621 SYVIDTIAPVPPT
+621 SYVIDTVAPVPPT
-634 VSLEDYVVLPNGI
+634 VSLEDFVVLPNGI

-661 EPKSTIL
+661 EPKFTIL

-955 PYSTVKLYI
+955 PYSTVKLYV

-976 DGRWE
+976 NGRWE

-1034 SGISDDNLTNI
+1034 SGIADDNLTNI

-1107 GNKANSAIFDFTI
+1107 GNKANSAVFDFTI

-1182 NGSWLFIP
+1182 NGSWLFTP

-1202 VKVEDKAGNTNYSA
+1202 VKVEDKAGNTSYSA

-1322 LSVPVIVLDSADDTG
+1322 LSVPVIVLNSADDTG
-1337 IQGDNMTN
+1337 VQGDNMTN
-1345 STQPTFALQHI
+1345 RTQPTFALQHI

-1381 TGGWTFTPPTSWAD
+1381 T
-1395 GDYTLSVSVEDKA
+1395 
-1408 GNTSHSASLTVTVDT
+1408 
-1423 QIAINNIE
+1423 
-1431 LVNDSG
+1431 
-1437 IPDDNLTNN
+1437 
-1446 VRPHFQV
+1446 
-1453 TVPTDVNVV
+1453 
-1462 RLSIDG
+1462 
-1468 GKTWFNATQSA
+1468 
-1479 TPGVWDYIWP
+1479 
-1489 DDVADGGYT
+1489 
-1498 LTVEATDEAGNKAT
+1498 
-1512 QTLDFTIDTTLSV
+1512 
-1525 PTLSLDSA
+1525 
-1533 DDSGIAGDNITNV
+1533 
-1546 KTPGFTLNNIDTD
+1546 
-1559 VSRVIVEVMHNG
+1559 
-1571 IKQEVPLVQT
+1571 
-1581 GGQWRFAPTSDWADG
+1581 
-1596 DYILTV
+1596 
-1602 KVEDRAGNVKQSAP
+1602 
-1616 LTVTV
+1616 
-1621 DTHIAIDR
+1621 
-1629 IELVNDSGIPG
+1629 
-1640 DNLTNEA
+1640 
-1647 RPHFQVTVPADVNG
+1647 
-1661 VRLSIDGGKTWFDA
+1661 
-1675 TQSATSGVWDY
+1675 
-1686 TWLTNVANGPHT
+1686 
-1698 LMVEASDKA
+1698 
-1707 GNKTTQ
+1707 
-1713 KLDFTIDTILSEPTI
+1713 
-1728 TLDSADDS
+1728 
-1736 AAGDNITNVK
+1736 
-1746 MPGFTLGN
+1746 
-1754 IDADVTKVVVTVAH
+1754 
-1768 DGKNQQIELIK
+1768 
-1779 NGGVWRF
+1779 
-1786 TPGAAW
+1786 
-1792 TDGDYTLTVKVEDKA
+1792 
-1807 GNTNYS
+1807 
-1813 APLTVTIDTQT
+1813 
-1824 SIDRIELLN
+1824 
-1833 DTGIVGDNLTNE
+1833 
-1845 ARPQFHITVPTDVNS
+1845 
-1860 VQLSLDGGINWVN
+1860 
-1873 ATLTSDGVWE
+1873 
-1883 YIWPTDL
+1883 
-1890 VENTYTLTVK
+1890 
-1900 ATDVAGNTA
+1900 
-1909 TETLNFIIDTTLST
+1909 
-1923 PTITLDSADDSG
+1923 
-1935 TANDNKTNVKTP
+1935 
-1947 GFIIGGI
+1947 
-1954 DSDVTQVVVQ
+1954 
-1964 VMRDGHSEE
+1964 
-1973 VELTQTNGQWRFV
+1973 
-1986 PGSAWT
+1986 
-1992 DGDYTL
+1992 
-1998 TVTVKDEA
+1998 
-2006 GNIRHS
+2006 
-2012 APLTVTIDTQIT
+2012 
-2024 IDHIELVNDSGIP
+2024 
-2037 DDNLTNN
+2037 
-2044 VRPHFQ
+2044 
-2050 VTVPTDV
+2050 
-2057 NVVRLSI
+2057 
-2064 DGGKTWFNATQSATP
+2064 
-2079 GVWDYT
+2079 
-2085 WLADVGEGKHT
+2085 
-2096 LTVEATDKAG
+2096 
-2106 NKTTQQLDFII
+2106 
-2117 DTLLSEPT
+2117 
-2125 IVLDNTDDSGTKGD
+2125 
-2139 HLTNVNKPTFLL
+2139 
-2151 GNIDADARYVTVEVQ
+2151 
-2166 HGGTKE
+2166 
-2172 VLTATKDAT
+2172 
-2181 GNWSVTPTGTW
+2181 
-2192 ADGDY
+2192 
-2197 TLTVRV
+2197 
-2203 EDEAGNEKHSA
+2203 
-2214 SLTVTV
+2214 
-2220 DTQITIDV
+2220 
-2228 IELVNDNGIPGD
+2228 
-2240 NMTNDAHPQFRVTV
+2240 
-2254 PGDVN
+2254 
-2259 EVSLSIDG
+2259 
-2267 GVTWVKATQSATPGV
+2267 
-2282 WNYTWPGTVPD
+2282 
-2293 GDYTLNVKATDNAGN
+2293 
-2308 TVTETLHF
+2308 
-2316 TIDTTL
+2316 
-2322 STPVIVLDS
+2322 
-2331 ADDSGVHGDN
+2331 
-2341 MTNHTQPTFAL
+2341 
-2352 QHIDDDAV
+2352 
-2360 RVTVSVEHGGVTTTF
+2360 
-2375 DATKDAGG
+2375 GG

-2482 WDYIW
+2482 WDY
-2487 PDDVAD
+2487 
-2493 GGYTL
+2493 
-2498 TVEATD
+2498 
-2504 EAGNKATQT
+2504 
-2513 LDFTIDTTLSVPT
+2513 
-2526 LSLDSADDS
+2526 
-2535 GIAGDNIT
+2535 
-2543 NVKTPGFTLNNID
+2543 
-2556 TDVSRVIVEVMHN
+2556 
-2569 GIKQEVP
+2569 
-2576 LVQTGGQWR
+2576 
-2585 FAPTS
+2585 
-2590 DWADGDYI
+2590 
-2598 LTVKVEDRAGN
+2598 
-2609 VKQSAPLTVTVDTHI
+2609 
-2624 AIDRIELVNDS
+2624 
-2635 GIPGDNLTNEA
+2635 
-2646 RPHFQVTVPADV
+2646 
-2658 NGVRL
+2658 
-2663 SIDGGKTWFDA
+2663 
-2674 TQSATSGV
+2674 
-2682 WDYTWLT
+2682 
-2689 NVANGPHTLMV
+2689 
-2700 EASDKA
+2700 
-2706 GNKTTQKLDFT
+2706 
-2717 IDTILSEPT
+2717 
-2726 ITLDSADD
+2726 
-2734 SAAGDNITNVK
+2734 
-2745 MPGFTLGN
+2745 
-2753 IDADVTKVV
+2753 
-2762 VTVAHDGKNQQIEL
+2762 
-2776 IKNGGVWRFTP
+2776 
-2787 GAAWTDGDYT
+2787 
-2797 LTVKVEDKAGNTNYS
+2797 
-2812 APLTVTID
+2812 
-2820 TQTSIDRIEL
+2820 
-2830 LNDTGIVG
+2830 
-2838 DNLTNEARPQFHI
+2838 
-2851 TVPTDVN
+2851 
-2858 SVQLSLDGGIN
+2858 
-2869 WVNATLTSD
+2869 
-2878 GVWEYIWPTDLVE
+2878 
-2891 NTYTLTVKATDV
+2891 
-2903 AGNTATETLNFIID
+2903 
-2917 TTLSTP
+2917 
-2923 TITLDSADDSGTA
+2923 
-2936 NDNKTNVKT
+2936 
-2945 PGFIIGGI
+2945 
-2953 DSDVTQ
+2953 
-2959 VVVQVMRDGH
+2959 
-2969 SEEVELT
+2969 
-2976 QTNGQW
+2976 
-2982 RFVPGSAWTDGDYT
+2982 
-2996 LTVTVKDEA
+2996 
-3005 GNIRHSAPL
+3005 
-3014 TVTID
+3014 
-3019 TQITIDHIELVND
+3019 
-3032 SGIPD
+3032 
-3037 DNLTNNVRPH
+3037 
-3047 FQVTVPT
+3047 
-3054 DVNVVRLSIDGG
+3054 
-3066 KTWFNATQSATPGVW
+3066 
-3081 DYTWLADVGEGKHTL
+3081 TWLADVGEGKHTL

-3102 KAGNKTTQQLDF
+3102 KAGNQTTQQLDF

-3151 NIDADARYVTVEVQH
+3151 NIDVDARYVTVEVLH

-3621 AIDRIELVNDSGVP
+3621 AIDHIELVNDSGVP

-3688 PEGQHTLT
+3688 PEGQHTLI
-3696 VEVTDGAGNKMTE
+3696 VEVTDGAGNKMTG
-3709 TLNFTIDITLLT
+3709 TLDFTIDITLLT

-3847 PVFDIHQVD
+3847 PVFDIRQID

-3906 AGNVKESAPFE
+3906 AGNVKESAPLE

-4254 DVSHIVVHIDGRD
+4254 DVSHIVVHLDGRD
-4267 YTIENTGGNLTFTPD
+4267 YTIENKGGNLTFTPD

-4307 ELRIEIDTQVQIDS
+4307 ELQIEIDTQVQIDS

-4370 AAGQWEFTAGSAL
+4370 AAGQWQFTAGSAL
-4383 PDGHYTL
+4383 SDGHYTL

-4444 AREPLQSV
+4444 AREQLQSV

-4555 NGVSYSV
+4555 NGVSYPV

-4616 PASDTGNSNSDNL
+4616 PASDTGSSNSDNL

-4660 LKQTITVGAD
+4660 LKHTITVGAD

-4719 DPSIDDQHEA
+4719 DPSIDDQYEA

-4736 KGFAEAFSTIM
+4736 KGLAEAFSTIM

-5083 KEILIEHD
+5083 KDILIEHD

-5241 TWRAPILLQD
+5241 SWRAPILLQD

-5265 GNTEVSKDYSVDV
+5265 GNTQVSKNYSVDV

-5349 DGEYSIRV
+5349 DSEYSIRV

-5577 WVDTHIKVFTSEL
+5577 WVDTHIQVFTSEL
-5590 DDNKSSSKTEWWSN
+5590 DDNKSSSKTDWWSN
-5604 SDLITMRG
+5604 SSTITMRG
-5612 TGEIGATVSLI
+5612 MGEIGATVSLI

-5631 AVVAATG
+5631 AVVAANG
-5638 RWELSTDKLPEG
+5638 QWELSTDQLPEG
-5650 TYDISLVI
+5650 KYDITLSI
-5658 EDSAGNR
+5658 EDNAGNR
-5665 WEDVREI
+5665 KEEVHEI

-5698 TAEAKSQLIITDSE
+5698 TAEAKSQLIITDSN

-5843 QKNSLPITVTIDST
+5843 QKNSLPITVTINST

-5867 GEDNGAS
+5867 GEDNGVS

-5901 NVTHNGVTDIY
+5901 NVTHNSVTDTY

-5920 WTFTPPAAWNDGN
+5920 WTFTPPAAWNDGT

-5968 HDDASDDATAT
+5968 HDDASDDATPT

-5990 AESATHLRTE
+5990 AESDTHLRTV

-6007 VVKVTAY
+6007 VVKETAY
-6014 SITLLNADSGDEID
+6014 SITLLNANSGDEID

-6040 VPENIVNVSIMFE
+6040 VPENIVNVSVMFE

-6087 KDNDFLIK
+6087 KDDDFLIK

-6110 AMNVRGKTED
+6110 AMNARGKTED

>member
-2139 HLTNVNKPTFLL
+2139 
-2151 GNIDADARYVTVEVQ
+2151 
-2166 HGGTKE
+2166 
-2172 VLTATKDAT
+2172 
-2181 GNWSVTPTGTW
+2181 
-2192 ADGDY
+2192 
-2197 TLTVRV
+2197 
-2203 EDEAGNEKHSA
+2203 
-2214 SLTVTV
+2214 
-2220 DTQITIDV
+2220 
-2228 IELVNDNGIPGD
+2228 
-2240 NMTNDAHPQFRVTV
+2240 
-2254 PGDVN
+2254 
-2259 EVSLSIDG
+2259 
-2267 GVTWVKATQSATPGV
+2267 
-2282 WNYTWPGTVPD
+2282 
-2293 GDYTLNVKATDNAGN
+2293 
-2308 TVTETLHF
+2308 
-2316 TIDTTL
+2316 
-2322 STPVIVLDS
+2322 
-2331 ADDSGVHGDN
+2331 
-2341 MTNHTQPTFAL
+2341 
-2352 QHIDDDAV
+2352 
-2360 RVTVSVEHGGVTTTF
+2360 
-2375 DATKDAGG
+2375 
-2383 WTFTPTGAWADG
+2383 
-2395 DYTLSVSV
+2395 
-2403 EDKAGN
+2403 
-2409 TSHSASLTVTVDT
+2409 
-2422 QIAINNIE
+2422 
-2430 LVNDSGIPDDNL
+2430 
-2442 TNNVRPHFQVTV
+2442 
-2454 PTDVNVVRLSIDGG
+2454 
-2468 KTWFNATQSATPGV
+2468 
-2482 WDYIW
+2482 
-2487 PDDVAD
+2487 
-2493 GGYTL
+2493 
-2498 TVEATD
+2498 
-2504 EAGNKATQT
+2504 
-2513 LDFTIDTTLSVPT
+2513 
-2526 LSLDSADDS
+2526 
-2535 GIAGDNIT
+2535 
-2543 NVKTPGFTLNNID
+2543 
-2556 TDVSRVIVEVMHN
+2556 
-2569 GIKQEVP
+2569 
-2576 LVQTGGQWR
+2576 
-2585 FAPTS
+2585 
-2590 DWADGDYI
+2590 
-2598 LTVKVEDRAGN
+2598 
-2609 VKQSAPLTVTVDTHI
+2609 
-2624 AIDRIELVNDS
+2624 
-2635 GIPGDNLTNEA
+2635 
-2646 RPHFQVTVPADV
+2646 
-2658 NGVRL
+2658 
-2663 SIDGGKTWFDA
+2663 
-2674 TQSATSGV
+2674 
-2682 WDYTWLT
+2682 
-2689 NVANGPHTLMV
+2689 
-2700 EASDKA
+2700 
-2706 GNKTTQKLDFT
+2706 
-2717 IDTILSEPT
+2717 
-2726 ITLDSADD
+2726 
-2734 SAAGDNITNVK
+2734 
-2745 MPGFTLGN
+2745 
-2753 IDADVTKVV
+2753 
-2762 VTVAHDGKNQQIEL
+2762 
-2776 IKNGGVWRFTP
+2776 
-2787 GAAWTDGDYT
+2787 
-2797 LTVKVEDKAGNTNYS
+2797 
-2812 APLTVTID
+2812 
-2820 TQTSIDRIEL
+2820 
-2830 LNDTGIVG
+2830 
-2838 DNLTNEARPQFHI
+2838 
-2851 TVPTDVN
+2851 
-2858 SVQLSLDGGIN
+2858 
-2869 WVNATLTSD
+2869 
-2878 GVWEYIWPTDLVE
+2878 
-2891 NTYTLTVKATDV
+2891 
-2903 AGNTATETLNFIID
+2903 
-2917 TTLSTP
+2917 
-2923 TITLDSADDSGTA
+2923 
-2936 NDNKTNVKT
+2936 
-2945 PGFIIGGI
+2945 
-2953 DSDVTQ
+2953 
-2959 VVVQVMRDGH
+2959 
-2969 SEEVELT
+2969 
-2976 QTNGQW
+2976 
-2982 RFVPGSAWTDGDYT
+2982 
-2996 LTVTVKDEA
+2996 
-3005 GNIRHSAPL
+3005 
-3014 TVTID
+3014 
-3019 TQITIDHIELVND
+3019 
-3032 SGIPD
+3032 
-3037 DNLTNNVRPH
+3037 
-3047 FQVTVPT
+3047 
-3054 DVNVVRLSIDGG
+3054 
-3066 KTWFNATQSATPGVW
+3066 
-3081 DYTWLADVGEGKHTL
+3081 
-3096 TVEATD
+3096 
-3102 KAGNKTTQQLDF
+3102 
-3114 IIDTLLSEPTIVLD
+3114 
-3128 NTDDSGTKGDNLTN
+3128 NLTN

-3929 VLLNDTGVQNDQLT
+3929 VLLNDTGEQNDQLT

-4555 NGVSYSV
+4555 NGVSYPV

-5843 QKNSLPITVTIDST
+5843 QKNSLPITVTIDSS
-5857 LTVPEIALAA
+5857 LTVPE
-5867 GEDNGAS
+5867 
-5874 DSDNVTNHTQPKFTL
+5874 
-5889 QHIDADVTGVTV
+5889 
-5901 NVTHNGVTDIY
+5901 
-5912 QATQGADG
+5912 
-5920 WTFTPPAAWNDGN
+5920 
-5933 YTLSVTVVDRAGNSQ
+5933 
-5948 QSASLAVTVDSTV
+5948 
-5961 TVTADSQ
+5961 
-5968 HDDASDDATAT
+5968 
-5979 AVTPP
+5979 
-5984 ESETVN
+5984 
-5990 AESATHLRTE
+5990 
-6000 PSAAEES
+6000 
-6007 VVKVTAY
+6007 
-6014 SITLLNADSGDEID
+6014 
-6028 RSISQTPSFEIS
+6028 
-6040 VPENIVNVSIMFE
+6040 
-6053 GEEFTLPITNQKAIF
+6053 
-6068 EVPLSLEDGE
+6068 
-6078 YTMDVKFID
+6078 
-6087 KDNDFLIK
+6087 
-6095 EKTFSVDHSS
+6095 
-6105 ADIVN
+6105 
-6110 AMNVRGKTED
+6110 
-6120 DINDSPS
+6120 
-6127 TSSVG
+6127 
-6132 HNNNGAI
+6132 
-6139 DVFAVN
+6139 
-6145 EVTLPV
+6145 
-6151 DNQEEHA
+6151 

>member
-158 SSKQIEEMLQNFL
+158 SSKQMEEMLQEFL

-425 IITDTIA
+425 IITDTIP

-538 ETTNDSGIVGD
+538 ETTDDSGIVGD

-574 ETGEEVIFKAN
+574 ETGEEVVFKAN
-585 DKGEWTFNFTSDSVE
+585 DQGEWTFNFTSDSVE
-600 GINNLTFTVEDVAGN
+600 GVNNLTFTVEDVAGN

-621 SYVIDTIAPVPPT
+621 SYVIDTVAPVPPT

-1058 IISVQVWDAMSDTQ
+1058 IISVQVWDAVSDTQ

-1107 GNKANSAIFDFTI
+1107 GNKANSAVFDFTI

-1182 NGSWLFIP
+1182 NGSWLFTP

-1381 TGGWTFTPPTSWAD
+1381 TGGWSFTPTGAWAD

-1498 LTVEATDEAGNKAT
+1498 LTVEATDKAGNQTT
-1512 QTLDFTIDTTLSV
+1512 QQLDFIIDTTLSV

-1629 IELVNDSGIPG
+1629 IELVNDSGIPD

-1675 TQSATSGVWDY
+1675 TQSGTSGVWDY

-1713 KLDFTIDTILSEPTI
+1713 KLDFIIDTLLSEPTI

-1909 TETLNFIIDTTLST
+1909 TETLNFTIDTTLST

-1964 VMRDGHSEE
+1964 VMRDGGSEE
-1973 VELTQTNGQWRFV
+1973 VELTQIGGQWRFV
-1986 PGSAWT
+1986 PGSAWA

-2012 APLTVTIDTQIT
+2012 APLKVTVDTQIA

-2044 VRPHFQ
+2044 VRPQFQ

-2064 DGGKTWFNATQSATP
+2064 DGGKTWFNATQSSTS

-2106 NKTTQQLDFII
+2106 NQTTQQLDFII
-2117 DTLLSEPT
+2117 DTMLSEPT

-2139 HLTNVNKPTFLL
+2139 NLTNVNKPTFLL

-2172 VLTATKDAT
+2172 VLTATKGAT

-2203 EDEAGNEKHSA
+2203 EDDAGNVKHSA

-2228 IELVNDNGIPGD
+2228 IELVNDSGTRGD
-2240 NMTNDAHPQFRVTV
+2240 NLTNDANPHFRITV

-2267 GVTWVKATQSATPGV
+2267 GVTWVKAMQSATPGV
-2282 WNYTWPGTVPD
+2282 WNYTWPKTVAD
-2293 GDYTLNVKATDNAGN
+2293 GDYTLTVKATDNAGN
-2308 TVTETLHF
+2308 TVTRTLDF

-2341 MTNHTQPTFAL
+2341 MTNRTQPTFAL
-2352 QHIDDDAV
+2352 QQIDDDAV

-2375 DATKDAGG
+2375 DATKGVGG
-2383 WTFTPTGAWADG
+2383 WSFTPTGAWADG

-2482 WDYIW
+2482 WDY
-2487 PDDVAD
+2487 
-2493 GGYTL
+2493 
-2498 TVEATD
+2498 
-2504 EAGNKATQT
+2504 
-2513 LDFTIDTTLSVPT
+2513 
-2526 LSLDSADDS
+2526 
-2535 GIAGDNIT
+2535 
-2543 NVKTPGFTLNNID
+2543 
-2556 TDVSRVIVEVMHN
+2556 
-2569 GIKQEVP
+2569 
-2576 LVQTGGQWR
+2576 
-2585 FAPTS
+2585 
-2590 DWADGDYI
+2590 
-2598 LTVKVEDRAGN
+2598 
-2609 VKQSAPLTVTVDTHI
+2609 
-2624 AIDRIELVNDS
+2624 
-2635 GIPGDNLTNEA
+2635 
-2646 RPHFQVTVPADV
+2646 
-2658 NGVRL
+2658 
-2663 SIDGGKTWFDA
+2663 
-2674 TQSATSGV
+2674 
-2682 WDYTWLT
+2682 
-2689 NVANGPHTLMV
+2689 
-2700 EASDKA
+2700 
-2706 GNKTTQKLDFT
+2706 
-2717 IDTILSEPT
+2717 
-2726 ITLDSADD
+2726 
-2734 SAAGDNITNVK
+2734 
-2745 MPGFTLGN
+2745 
-2753 IDADVTKVV
+2753 
-2762 VTVAHDGKNQQIEL
+2762 
-2776 IKNGGVWRFTP
+2776 
-2787 GAAWTDGDYT
+2787 
-2797 LTVKVEDKAGNTNYS
+2797 
-2812 APLTVTID
+2812 
-2820 TQTSIDRIEL
+2820 
-2830 LNDTGIVG
+2830 
-2838 DNLTNEARPQFHI
+2838 
-2851 TVPTDVN
+2851 
-2858 SVQLSLDGGIN
+2858 
-2869 WVNATLTSD
+2869 
-2878 GVWEYIWPTDLVE
+2878 
-2891 NTYTLTVKATDV
+2891 
-2903 AGNTATETLNFIID
+2903 
-2917 TTLSTP
+2917 
-2923 TITLDSADDSGTA
+2923 
-2936 NDNKTNVKT
+2936 
-2945 PGFIIGGI
+2945 
-2953 DSDVTQ
+2953 
-2959 VVVQVMRDGH
+2959 
-2969 SEEVELT
+2969 
-2976 QTNGQW
+2976 
-2982 RFVPGSAWTDGDYT
+2982 
-2996 LTVTVKDEA
+2996 
-3005 GNIRHSAPL
+3005 
-3014 TVTID
+3014 
-3019 TQITIDHIELVND
+3019 
-3032 SGIPD
+3032 
-3037 DNLTNNVRPH
+3037 
-3047 FQVTVPT
+3047 
-3054 DVNVVRLSIDGG
+3054 
-3066 KTWFNATQSATPGVW
+3066 
-3081 DYTWLADVGEGKHTL
+3081 TWLADVGEGKHTL

-3102 KAGNKTTQQLDF
+3102 KAGNQTTQQLDF

-3350 GNIDADAHSVILR
+3350 GNIDSDAHSVILR

-3398 VEVTDNAGN
+3398 VEVQDNAGN

-3847 PVFDIHQVD
+3847 PVFDIRQVD

-4180 FNVGSALPDGQHTLL
+4180 FNVGSALPDGKHTLL

-4267 YTIENTGGNLTFTPD
+4267 YTIENIGGNLTFTPD

-4307 ELRIEIDTQVQIDS
+4307 ELQIEIDTQVQIDS

-4555 NGVSYSV
+4555 NGVSYPV

-4660 LKQTITVGAD
+4660 LKHTITVGAD

-5241 TWRAPILLQD
+5241 SWRAPILLQD

-5381 IDNPAM
+5381 IDNPVM
-5387 VAGSD
+5387 MAGSD

-5535 WVNEKG
+5535 WVNDKG

-5577 WVDTHIKVFTSEL
+5577 WVDTHIQVFTSEL
-5590 DDNKSSSKTEWWSN
+5590 DDNKSSSKTDWWSN
-5604 SDLITMRG
+5604 SSTITMRG
-5612 TGEIGATVSLI
+5612 MGEIGATVSLI

-5631 AVVAATG
+5631 AVVAANG
-5638 RWELSTDKLPEG
+5638 QWELSTDQLPEG
-5650 TYDISLVI
+5650 KYDITLSI
-5658 EDSAGNR
+5658 EDNAGNR
-5665 WEDVREI
+5665 KEEVHEI

-5698 TAEAKSQLIITDSE
+5698 TAEAKSQLIITDSN

-5816 VWFFTPGTPLADGS
+5816 VWFFTPGTPLTDGS

-5857 LTVPEIALAA
+5857 LTVPEIALAT

-5901 NVTHNGVTDIY
+5901 NVTHNGVTDTY

-5920 WTFTPPAAWNDGN
+5920 WTFTPPAAWNDGT

-5948 QSASLAVTVDSTV
+5948 QSASLEVTVDSTV
-5961 TVTADSQ
+5961 AVTADSQ

-5990 AESATHLRTE
+5990 AESATHLRTV

-6007 VVKVTAY
+6007 VVNETAY

-6040 VPENIVNVSIMFE
+6040 VPENIVNVSVMFE

-6087 KDNDFLIK
+6087 KDDDFLIK

-6110 AMNVRGKTED
+6110 AMNARGKTED

>member
-41 TPRGSV
+41 TPHGSV

-538 ETTNDSGIVGD
+538 ETTDDSGIVGD

-600 GINNLTFTVEDVAGN
+600 GVNNLTFTVEDVAGN

-621 SYVIDTIAPVPPT
+621 SYVIDTVAPVPPT
-634 VSLEDYVVLPNGI
+634 VSLEDFVVLPNGI

-698 AYDIEI
+698 SYDIEI

-1034 SGISDDNLTNI
+1034 SGIADDNLTNI

-1107 GNKANSAIFDFTI
+1107 GNKANSAVFDFTI

-1182 NGSWLFIP
+1182 NGSWLFTP

-1202 VKVEDKAGNTNYSA
+1202 VKVEDKAGNTSYSA

-1381 TGGWTFTPPTSWAD
+1381 TGGWSFTPTGAWAD

-1437 IPDDNLTNN
+1437 IPNDNLTNN

-1479 TPGVWDYIWP
+1479 TPGAWDYIWP

-1498 LTVEATDEAGNKAT
+1498 LTVEATDKAGNKTT
-1512 QTLDFTIDTTLSV
+1512 QELDFTIDTTLSV

-2125 IVLDNTDDSGTKGD
+2125 IVLDSTDDSGTKGD

-2322 STPVIVLDS
+2322 SVPVIVLNS
-2331 ADDSGVHGDN
+2331 ADDTGVQGDN
-2341 MTNHTQPTFAL
+2341 MTNSTQPTFAL

-2375 DATKDAGG
+2375 DATKGVGG
-2383 WTFTPTGAWADG
+2383 WSFTPTGAWADG

-2442 TNNVRPHFQVTV
+2442 TNNVRPHFQVKV
-2454 PTDVNVVRLSIDGG
+2454 PTDVN
-2468 KTWFNATQSATPGV
+2468 
-2482 WDYIW
+2482 
-2487 PDDVAD
+2487 
-2493 GGYTL
+2493 
-2498 TVEATD
+2498 E
-2504 EAGNKATQT
+2504 
-2513 LDFTIDTTLSVPT
+2513 
-2526 LSLDSADDS
+2526 
-2535 GIAGDNIT
+2535 
-2543 NVKTPGFTLNNID
+2543 
-2556 TDVSRVIVEVMHN
+2556 
-2569 GIKQEVP
+2569 
-2576 LVQTGGQWR
+2576 
-2585 FAPTS
+2585 
-2590 DWADGDYI
+2590 
-2598 LTVKVEDRAGN
+2598 
-2609 VKQSAPLTVTVDTHI
+2609 
-2624 AIDRIELVNDS
+2624 
-2635 GIPGDNLTNEA
+2635 
-2646 RPHFQVTVPADV
+2646 
-2658 NGVRL
+2658 
-2663 SIDGGKTWFDA
+2663 
-2674 TQSATSGV
+2674 
-2682 WDYTWLT
+2682 
-2689 NVANGPHTLMV
+2689 
-2700 EASDKA
+2700 
-2706 GNKTTQKLDFT
+2706 
-2717 IDTILSEPT
+2717 
-2726 ITLDSADD
+2726 
-2734 SAAGDNITNVK
+2734 
-2745 MPGFTLGN
+2745 
-2753 IDADVTKVV
+2753 
-2762 VTVAHDGKNQQIEL
+2762 
-2776 IKNGGVWRFTP
+2776 
-2787 GAAWTDGDYT
+2787 
-2797 LTVKVEDKAGNTNYS
+2797 
-2812 APLTVTID
+2812 
-2820 TQTSIDRIEL
+2820 
-2830 LNDTGIVG
+2830 
-2838 DNLTNEARPQFHI
+2838 
-2851 TVPTDVN
+2851 
-2858 SVQLSLDGGIN
+2858 
-2869 WVNATLTSD
+2869 
-2878 GVWEYIWPTDLVE
+2878 
-2891 NTYTLTVKATDV
+2891 
-2903 AGNTATETLNFIID
+2903 
-2917 TTLSTP
+2917 
-2923 TITLDSADDSGTA
+2923 
-2936 NDNKTNVKT
+2936 
-2945 PGFIIGGI
+2945 
-2953 DSDVTQ
+2953 
-2959 VVVQVMRDGH
+2959 
-2969 SEEVELT
+2969 
-2976 QTNGQW
+2976 
-2982 RFVPGSAWTDGDYT
+2982 
-2996 LTVTVKDEA
+2996 
-3005 GNIRHSAPL
+3005 
-3014 TVTID
+3014 
-3019 TQITIDHIELVND
+3019 
-3032 SGIPD
+3032 
-3037 DNLTNNVRPH
+3037 
-3047 FQVTVPT
+3047 
-3054 DVNVVRLSIDGG
+3054 VRLSIDGG

-3102 KAGNKTTQQLDF
+3102 KAGNQTTQKLDF
-3114 IIDTLLSEPTIVLD
+3114 IIDTMLSEPTIVLD
-3128 NTDDSGTKGDNLTN
+3128 STDDSGTKGDNLTN
-3142 VNKPTFLLG
+3142 ANKPTFILG
-3151 NIDADARYVTVEVQH
+3151 NIDADARYVTVEVQY

-3398 VEVTDNAGN
+3398 VEVQDNAGN

-3520 TPTIAL
+3520 TPTIEL

-3709 TLNFTIDITLLT
+3709 TLNFTIDITLMT

-3847 PVFDIHQVD
+3847 PVFDIRQVD

-4020 IQVPTIALDA
+4020 VQVPTIALDA

-4307 ELRIEIDTQVQIDS
+4307 ELKIEIDTQVQIDS

-4532 SVTTPRFVI
+4532 SVTKPRFVI

-4555 NGVSYSV
+4555 NGVSYPV

-4829 NKTPTLIGSTLPN
+4829 NKTPTLVGNTLPN
-4842 TIVSIYVDG
+4842 AIVSIYVDG

-4970 YELTFKV
+4970 YVLTFKV

-5029 AEAGSTLTIRNPQGV
+5029 AEAGSTLTIRSPQGV

-5083 KEILIEHD
+5083 KDILIEHD

-5408 FSIFG
+5408 FSISG

-5577 WVDTHIKVFTSEL
+5577 WVDTHIQVFTSEL
-5590 DDNKSSSKTEWWSN
+5590 DDNKSSSKTDWWSN
-5604 SDLITMRG
+5604 SSTITMRG
-5612 TGEIGATVSLI
+5612 MGEIGATVSLI

-5631 AVVAATG
+5631 AVVAANG
-5638 RWELSTDKLPEG
+5638 QWELSTDQLPEG
-5650 TYDISLVI
+5650 KYDITLSI
-5658 EDSAGNR
+5658 EDNAGNR
-5665 WEDVREI
+5665 KEEVHEI

-5698 TAEAKSQLIITDSE
+5698 TAEAKSQLIITDSN

-5816 VWFFTPGTPLADGS
+5816 VWFFTPGTPLTDGS

-5920 WTFTPPAAWNDGN
+5920 WTFTPPAAWNDGT

-5990 AESATHLRTE
+5990 AESATHLRTV

-6007 VVKVTAY
+6007 VVKETAY

-6040 VPENIVNVSIMFE
+6040 VPENIVNVSVMFE

>member
-2125 IVLDNTDDSGTKGD
+2125 IVLDSTDDSGTKGD

-2422 QIAINNIE
+2422 QIAINN
-2430 LVNDSGIPDDNL
+2430 
-2442 TNNVRPHFQVTV
+2442 
-2454 PTDVNVVRLSIDGG
+2454 
-2468 KTWFNATQSATPGV
+2468 
-2482 WDYIW
+2482 
-2487 PDDVAD
+2487 
-2493 GGYTL
+2493 
-2498 TVEATD
+2498 
-2504 EAGNKATQT
+2504 
-2513 LDFTIDTTLSVPT
+2513 
-2526 LSLDSADDS
+2526 
-2535 GIAGDNIT
+2535 
-2543 NVKTPGFTLNNID
+2543 
-2556 TDVSRVIVEVMHN
+2556 
-2569 GIKQEVP
+2569 
-2576 LVQTGGQWR
+2576 
-2585 FAPTS
+2585 
-2590 DWADGDYI
+2590 
-2598 LTVKVEDRAGN
+2598 
-2609 VKQSAPLTVTVDTHI
+2609 
-2624 AIDRIELVNDS
+2624 
-2635 GIPGDNLTNEA
+2635 
-2646 RPHFQVTVPADV
+2646 
-2658 NGVRL
+2658 
-2663 SIDGGKTWFDA
+2663 
-2674 TQSATSGV
+2674 
-2682 WDYTWLT
+2682 
-2689 NVANGPHTLMV
+2689 
-2700 EASDKA
+2700 
-2706 GNKTTQKLDFT
+2706 
-2717 IDTILSEPT
+2717 
-2726 ITLDSADD
+2726 
-2734 SAAGDNITNVK
+2734 
-2745 MPGFTLGN
+2745 
-2753 IDADVTKVV
+2753 
-2762 VTVAHDGKNQQIEL
+2762 
-2776 IKNGGVWRFTP
+2776 
-2787 GAAWTDGDYT
+2787 
-2797 LTVKVEDKAGNTNYS
+2797 
-2812 APLTVTID
+2812 
-2820 TQTSIDRIEL
+2820 
-2830 LNDTGIVG
+2830 
-2838 DNLTNEARPQFHI
+2838 
-2851 TVPTDVN
+2851 
-2858 SVQLSLDGGIN
+2858 
-2869 WVNATLTSD
+2869 
-2878 GVWEYIWPTDLVE
+2878 
-2891 NTYTLTVKATDV
+2891 
-2903 AGNTATETLNFIID
+2903 
-2917 TTLSTP
+2917 
-2923 TITLDSADDSGTA
+2923 
-2936 NDNKTNVKT
+2936 
-2945 PGFIIGGI
+2945 
-2953 DSDVTQ
+2953 
-2959 VVVQVMRDGH
+2959 
-2969 SEEVELT
+2969 
-2976 QTNGQW
+2976 
-2982 RFVPGSAWTDGDYT
+2982 
-2996 LTVTVKDEA
+2996 
-3005 GNIRHSAPL
+3005 
-3014 TVTID
+3014 
-3019 TQITIDHIELVND
+3019 IELVND

-4541 GNVPADIDTVVIRI
+4541 GNVPADIDTIVIRI
-4555 NGVSYSV
+4555 NGVSYPV

>member
-41 TPRGSV
+41 TPHGSV

-538 ETTNDSGIVGD
+538 ETTDDSGIVGD

-600 GINNLTFTVEDVAGN
+600 GVNNLTFTVEDVAGN

-621 SYVIDTIAPVPPT
+621 SYVIDTVAPVPPT
-634 VSLEDYVVLPNGI
+634 VSLEDFVVLPNGI

-698 AYDIEI
+698 SYDIEI

-1034 SGISDDNLTNI
+1034 SGIADDNLTNI

-1107 GNKANSAIFDFTI
+1107 GNKANSAVFDFTI

-1182 NGSWLFIP
+1182 NGSWLFTP

-1202 VKVEDKAGNTNYSA
+1202 VKVEDKAGNTSYSA

-1381 TGGWTFTPPTSWAD
+1381 TGGWSFTPTGAWAD

-1437 IPDDNLTNN
+1437 IPNDNLTNN

-1479 TPGVWDYIWP
+1479 TPGAWDYIWP

-1498 LTVEATDEAGNKAT
+1498 LTVEATDKAGNKTT
-1512 QTLDFTIDTTLSV
+1512 QELDFTIDTTLSV

-2106 NKTTQQLDFII
+2106 NQTTQKLDFII
-2117 DTLLSEPT
+2117 DTMLSEPT
-2125 IVLDNTDDSGTKGD
+2125 IVLDSTDDSGTKGD
-2139 HLTNVNKPTFLL
+2139 NLTNANKPTFLL

-2322 STPVIVLDS
+2322 SVPVIVLNS
-2331 ADDSGVHGDN
+2331 ADDTGVQGDN
-2341 MTNHTQPTFAL
+2341 MTNSTQPTFAL

-2375 DATKDAGG
+2375 DATKGVGG
-2383 WTFTPTGAWADG
+2383 WSFTPTGAWADG

-2442 TNNVRPHFQVTV
+2442 TNNVRPHFQVKV
-2454 PTDVNVVRLSIDGG
+2454 PTDVN
-2468 KTWFNATQSATPGV
+2468 
-2482 WDYIW
+2482 
-2487 PDDVAD
+2487 
-2493 GGYTL
+2493 
-2498 TVEATD
+2498 E
-2504 EAGNKATQT
+2504 
-2513 LDFTIDTTLSVPT
+2513 
-2526 LSLDSADDS
+2526 
-2535 GIAGDNIT
+2535 
-2543 NVKTPGFTLNNID
+2543 
-2556 TDVSRVIVEVMHN
+2556 
-2569 GIKQEVP
+2569 
-2576 LVQTGGQWR
+2576 
-2585 FAPTS
+2585 
-2590 DWADGDYI
+2590 
-2598 LTVKVEDRAGN
+2598 
-2609 VKQSAPLTVTVDTHI
+2609 
-2624 AIDRIELVNDS
+2624 
-2635 GIPGDNLTNEA
+2635 
-2646 RPHFQVTVPADV
+2646 
-2658 NGVRL
+2658 
-2663 SIDGGKTWFDA
+2663 
-2674 TQSATSGV
+2674 
-2682 WDYTWLT
+2682 
-2689 NVANGPHTLMV
+2689 
-2700 EASDKA
+2700 
-2706 GNKTTQKLDFT
+2706 
-2717 IDTILSEPT
+2717 
-2726 ITLDSADD
+2726 
-2734 SAAGDNITNVK
+2734 
-2745 MPGFTLGN
+2745 
-2753 IDADVTKVV
+2753 
-2762 VTVAHDGKNQQIEL
+2762 
-2776 IKNGGVWRFTP
+2776 
-2787 GAAWTDGDYT
+2787 
-2797 LTVKVEDKAGNTNYS
+2797 
-2812 APLTVTID
+2812 
-2820 TQTSIDRIEL
+2820 
-2830 LNDTGIVG
+2830 
-2838 DNLTNEARPQFHI
+2838 
-2851 TVPTDVN
+2851 
-2858 SVQLSLDGGIN
+2858 
-2869 WVNATLTSD
+2869 
-2878 GVWEYIWPTDLVE
+2878 
-2891 NTYTLTVKATDV
+2891 
-2903 AGNTATETLNFIID
+2903 
-2917 TTLSTP
+2917 
-2923 TITLDSADDSGTA
+2923 
-2936 NDNKTNVKT
+2936 
-2945 PGFIIGGI
+2945 
-2953 DSDVTQ
+2953 
-2959 VVVQVMRDGH
+2959 
-2969 SEEVELT
+2969 
-2976 QTNGQW
+2976 
-2982 RFVPGSAWTDGDYT
+2982 
-2996 LTVTVKDEA
+2996 
-3005 GNIRHSAPL
+3005 
-3014 TVTID
+3014 
-3019 TQITIDHIELVND
+3019 
-3032 SGIPD
+3032 
-3037 DNLTNNVRPH
+3037 
-3047 FQVTVPT
+3047 
-3054 DVNVVRLSIDGG
+3054 VRLSIDGG

-3102 KAGNKTTQQLDF
+3102 KAGNQTTQKLDF
-3114 IIDTLLSEPTIVLD
+3114 IIDTMLSEPTIVLD
-3128 NTDDSGTKGDNLTN
+3128 STDDSGTKGDNLTN
-3142 VNKPTFLLG
+3142 ANKPTFILG
-3151 NIDADARYVTVEVQH
+3151 NIDADARYVTVEVQY

-3398 VEVTDNAGN
+3398 VEVQDNAGN

-3520 TPTIAL
+3520 TPTIEL

-3709 TLNFTIDITLLT
+3709 TLNFTIDITLMT

-3847 PVFDIHQVD
+3847 PVFDIRQVD

-4307 ELRIEIDTQVQIDS
+4307 ELKIEIDTQVQIDS

-4532 SVTTPRFVI
+4532 SVTKPRFVI

-4555 NGVSYSV
+4555 NGVSYPV

-4829 NKTPTLIGSTLPN
+4829 NKTPTLVGNTLPN
-4842 TIVSIYVDG
+4842 AIVSIYVDG

-4970 YELTFKV
+4970 YVLTFKV

-5029 AEAGSTLTIRNPQGV
+5029 AEAGSTLTIRSPQGV

-5083 KEILIEHD
+5083 KDILIEHD

-5408 FSIFG
+5408 FSISG

-5577 WVDTHIKVFTSEL
+5577 WVDTHIQVFTSEL
-5590 DDNKSSSKTEWWSN
+5590 DDNKSSSKTDWWSN
-5604 SDLITMRG
+5604 SSTITMRG
-5612 TGEIGATVSLI
+5612 MGEIGATVSLI

-5631 AVVAATG
+5631 AVVAANG
-5638 RWELSTDKLPEG
+5638 QWELSTDQLPEG
-5650 TYDISLVI
+5650 KYDITLSI
-5658 EDSAGNR
+5658 EDNAGNR
-5665 WEDVREI
+5665 KEEVHEI

-5698 TAEAKSQLIITDSE
+5698 TAEAKSQLIITDSN

-5816 VWFFTPGTPLADGS
+5816 VWFFTPGTPLTDGS

-5920 WTFTPPAAWNDGN
+5920 WTFTPPAAWNDGT

-5990 AESATHLRTE
+5990 AESATHLRTV

-6007 VVKVTAY
+6007 VVKETAY

-6040 VPENIVNVSIMFE
+6040 VPENIVNVSVMFE

>member
-425 IITDTIA
+425 IITDTIP

-538 ETTNDSGIVGD
+538 ETTDDSGIVGD

-600 GINNLTFTVEDVAGN
+600 GVNNLTFTVEDVAGN

-621 SYVIDTIAPVPPT
+621 SYVIDTVAPVPPT
-634 VSLEDYVVLPNGI
+634 VSLEDFVVLPNGI

-774 IGVTTADADGN
+774 IGVTTAEADGN

-1034 SGISDDNLTNI
+1034 SGIADDNLTNI

-1107 GNKANSAIFDFTI
+1107 GNKANSAVFDFTI

-1182 NGSWLFIP
+1182 NGSWLFTP

-1381 TGGWTFTPPTSWAD
+1381 TGGWS
-1395 GDYTLSVSVEDKA
+1395 
-1408 GNTSHSASLTVTVDT
+1408 
-1423 QIAINNIE
+1423 
-1431 LVNDSG
+1431 
-1437 IPDDNLTNN
+1437 
-1446 VRPHFQV
+1446 
-1453 TVPTDVNVV
+1453 
-1462 RLSIDG
+1462 
-1468 GKTWFNATQSA
+1468 
-1479 TPGVWDYIWP
+1479 
-1489 DDVADGGYT
+1489 
-1498 LTVEATDEAGNKAT
+1498 
-1512 QTLDFTIDTTLSV
+1512 
-1525 PTLSLDSA
+1525 
-1533 DDSGIAGDNITNV
+1533 
-1546 KTPGFTLNNIDTD
+1546 
-1559 VSRVIVEVMHNG
+1559 
-1571 IKQEVPLVQT
+1571 
-1581 GGQWRFAPTSDWADG
+1581 
-1596 DYILTV
+1596 
-1602 KVEDRAGNVKQSAP
+1602 
-1616 LTVTV
+1616 
-1621 DTHIAIDR
+1621 
-1629 IELVNDSGIPG
+1629 
-1640 DNLTNEA
+1640 
-1647 RPHFQVTVPADVNG
+1647 
-1661 VRLSIDGGKTWFDA
+1661 
-1675 TQSATSGVWDY
+1675 
-1686 TWLTNVANGPHT
+1686 
-1698 LMVEASDKA
+1698 
-1707 GNKTTQ
+1707 
-1713 KLDFTIDTILSEPTI
+1713 
-1728 TLDSADDS
+1728 
-1736 AAGDNITNVK
+1736 
-1746 MPGFTLGN
+1746 
-1754 IDADVTKVVVTVAH
+1754 
-1768 DGKNQQIELIK
+1768 
-1779 NGGVWRF
+1779 
-1786 TPGAAW
+1786 
-1792 TDGDYTLTVKVEDKA
+1792 
-1807 GNTNYS
+1807 
-1813 APLTVTIDTQT
+1813 
-1824 SIDRIELLN
+1824 
-1833 DTGIVGDNLTNE
+1833 
-1845 ARPQFHITVPTDVNS
+1845 
-1860 VQLSLDGGINWVN
+1860 
-1873 ATLTSDGVWE
+1873 
-1883 YIWPTDL
+1883 
-1890 VENTYTLTVK
+1890 
-1900 ATDVAGNTA
+1900 
-1909 TETLNFIIDTTLST
+1909 
-1923 PTITLDSADDSG
+1923 
-1935 TANDNKTNVKTP
+1935 
-1947 GFIIGGI
+1947 
-1954 DSDVTQVVVQ
+1954 
-1964 VMRDGHSEE
+1964 
-1973 VELTQTNGQWRFV
+1973 
-1986 PGSAWT
+1986 
-1992 DGDYTL
+1992 
-1998 TVTVKDEA
+1998 
-2006 GNIRHS
+2006 
-2012 APLTVTIDTQIT
+2012 
-2024 IDHIELVNDSGIP
+2024 
-2037 DDNLTNN
+2037 
-2044 VRPHFQ
+2044 
-2050 VTVPTDV
+2050 
-2057 NVVRLSI
+2057 
-2064 DGGKTWFNATQSATP
+2064 
-2079 GVWDYT
+2079 
-2085 WLADVGEGKHT
+2085 
-2096 LTVEATDKAG
+2096 
-2106 NKTTQQLDFII
+2106 
-2117 DTLLSEPT
+2117 
-2125 IVLDNTDDSGTKGD
+2125 
-2139 HLTNVNKPTFLL
+2139 
-2151 GNIDADARYVTVEVQ
+2151 
-2166 HGGTKE
+2166 
-2172 VLTATKDAT
+2172 
-2181 GNWSVTPTGTW
+2181 
-2192 ADGDY
+2192 
-2197 TLTVRV
+2197 
-2203 EDEAGNEKHSA
+2203 
-2214 SLTVTV
+2214 
-2220 DTQITIDV
+2220 
-2228 IELVNDNGIPGD
+2228 
-2240 NMTNDAHPQFRVTV
+2240 
-2254 PGDVN
+2254 
-2259 EVSLSIDG
+2259 
-2267 GVTWVKATQSATPGV
+2267 
-2282 WNYTWPGTVPD
+2282 
-2293 GDYTLNVKATDNAGN
+2293 
-2308 TVTETLHF
+2308 
-2316 TIDTTL
+2316 
-2322 STPVIVLDS
+2322 
-2331 ADDSGVHGDN
+2331 
-2341 MTNHTQPTFAL
+2341 
-2352 QHIDDDAV
+2352 
-2360 RVTVSVEHGGVTTTF
+2360 
-2375 DATKDAGG
+2375 
-2383 WTFTPTGAWADG
+2383 FTPTGAWADG

-2430 LVNDSGIPDDNL
+2430 LVNDSGIPNDNL

-2468 KTWFNATQSATPGV
+2468 KTWFNATQSATPGA

-2504 EAGNKATQT
+2504 KAGNKTTQE

-3173 TATKGAT
+3173 TATKDATGNWSVTPTGTWADGDYTLTVRVEDDAGNVKHSASLTVTVDTQITIDVIELVNDSGTRGDNLTNDANPHFRITVPGDVNEVSLSIDGGVTWVKAMQSATPGVWNYTWPKTVADGDYTLTVKATDNAGNTVTRTLDFTIDTTLSTPVIVLDSADDSGVHGDNMTNRTQPTFALQQIDDDAVRVTVSVEHGGVTTTFDATKDAGGWTFTPTGAWADGDYTLSVSVEDKAGNTSHSASLTVTVDTQIAINNIELVNDSGIPDDNLTNNVRPHFQVTVPTDVNVVRLSIDGGKTWFNATQSATPGVWDYTWLADVGEGKHTLTVEATDKAGNQTTQQLDFIIDTMLSEPTIVLDNTDDSGTKGDNLTNVNKPTFLLGNIDADARYVTVEVQHGGTKEVLTATKGAT

-3398 VEVTDNAGN
+3398 VEVQDNAGN

-3520 TPTIAL
+3520 TPTIEL

-3606 TRPSTPLT
+3606 TCPSTPLT

-4066 DGHDYNATKVGAGWQ
+4066 DGHDYNATKVGAGWK

-4555 NGVSYSV
+4555 NGVSYPV

-5535 WVNEKG
+5535 WANDKG

-5553 EGQLDITVKSTDRAG
+5553 EGQLDINVKSTDRAG

-5577 WVDTHIKVFTSEL
+5577 WVDTHIQVFTSEL
-5590 DDNKSSSKTEWWSN
+5590 DDNKSSSKTDWWSN
-5604 SDLITMRG
+5604 SSTITMRG
-5612 TGEIGATVSLI
+5612 MGEIGATVSLI

-5631 AVVAATG
+5631 AVVAANG
-5638 RWELSTDKLPEG
+5638 QWELSTDQLPEG
-5650 TYDISLVI
+5650 KYDITLSI
-5658 EDSAGNR
+5658 EDNAGNR
-5665 WEDVREI
+5665 KEEVHEI

-5698 TAEAKSQLIITDSE
+5698 TAEAKSQLIITDSN

-5816 VWFFTPGTPLADGS
+5816 VWFFTPGTPLTDGS

-5920 WTFTPPAAWNDGN
+5920 WTFTPPAAWNDGT

-5990 AESATHLRTE
+5990 AESATHLRTV

-6040 VPENIVNVSIMFE
+6040 VPENIVNVSVMFE

-6087 KDNDFLIK
+6087 KDDDFLIK

-6110 AMNVRGKTED
+6110 AMNARGKTED

>member
-1034 SGISDDNLTNI
+1034 SGIADDNLTNI

-1058 IISVQVWDAMSDTQ
+1058 IISVQVWDAASDTQ

-1107 GNKANSAIFDFTI
+1107 GNKANSAVFDFTI

-1381 TGGWTFTPPTSWAD
+1381 TGGWSFTPTGAWAD

-1479 TPGVWDYIWP
+1479 TPGAWDYIWP

-1498 LTVEATDEAGNKAT
+1498 LTVEATDKAGNKTT
-1512 QTLDFTIDTTLSV
+1512 QELDFTIDTTLSV

-1629 IELVNDSGIPG
+1629 IELVNDSGIPD

-1698 LMVEASDKA
+1698 LMVEATDKA

-1792 TDGDYTLTVKVEDKA
+1792 TDGNYTLTVKVEDKA

-2012 APLTVTIDTQIT
+2012 APLTVTIDTQIA

-2044 VRPHFQ
+2044 VC
-2050 VTVPTDV
+2050 
-2057 NVVRLSI
+2057 
-2064 DGGKTWFNATQSATP
+2064 
-2079 GVWDYT
+2079 
-2085 WLADVGEGKHT
+2085 
-2096 LTVEATDKAG
+2096 
-2106 NKTTQQLDFII
+2106 
-2117 DTLLSEPT
+2117 
-2125 IVLDNTDDSGTKGD
+2125 
-2139 HLTNVNKPTFLL
+2139 
-2151 GNIDADARYVTVEVQ
+2151 
-2166 HGGTKE
+2166 
-2172 VLTATKDAT
+2172 
-2181 GNWSVTPTGTW
+2181 
-2192 ADGDY
+2192 
-2197 TLTVRV
+2197 
-2203 EDEAGNEKHSA
+2203 
-2214 SLTVTV
+2214 
-2220 DTQITIDV
+2220 
-2228 IELVNDNGIPGD
+2228 
-2240 NMTNDAHPQFRVTV
+2240 
-2254 PGDVN
+2254 
-2259 EVSLSIDG
+2259 
-2267 GVTWVKATQSATPGV
+2267 
-2282 WNYTWPGTVPD
+2282 
-2293 GDYTLNVKATDNAGN
+2293 
-2308 TVTETLHF
+2308 
-2316 TIDTTL
+2316 
-2322 STPVIVLDS
+2322 
-2331 ADDSGVHGDN
+2331 
-2341 MTNHTQPTFAL
+2341 
-2352 QHIDDDAV
+2352 
-2360 RVTVSVEHGGVTTTF
+2360 
-2375 DATKDAGG
+2375 
-2383 WTFTPTGAWADG
+2383 
-2395 DYTLSVSV
+2395 
-2403 EDKAGN
+2403 
-2409 TSHSASLTVTVDT
+2409 
-2422 QIAINNIE
+2422 
-2430 LVNDSGIPDDNL
+2430 
-2442 TNNVRPHFQVTV
+2442 
-2454 PTDVNVVRLSIDGG
+2454 
-2468 KTWFNATQSATPGV
+2468 
-2482 WDYIW
+2482 
-2487 PDDVAD
+2487 
-2493 GGYTL
+2493 
-2498 TVEATD
+2498 
-2504 EAGNKATQT
+2504 
-2513 LDFTIDTTLSVPT
+2513 
-2526 LSLDSADDS
+2526 
-2535 GIAGDNIT
+2535 
-2543 NVKTPGFTLNNID
+2543 
-2556 TDVSRVIVEVMHN
+2556 
-2569 GIKQEVP
+2569 
-2576 LVQTGGQWR
+2576 
-2585 FAPTS
+2585 
-2590 DWADGDYI
+2590 
-2598 LTVKVEDRAGN
+2598 
-2609 VKQSAPLTVTVDTHI
+2609 
-2624 AIDRIELVNDS
+2624 
-2635 GIPGDNLTNEA
+2635 
-2646 RPHFQVTVPADV
+2646 
-2658 NGVRL
+2658 
-2663 SIDGGKTWFDA
+2663 
-2674 TQSATSGV
+2674 
-2682 WDYTWLT
+2682 
-2689 NVANGPHTLMV
+2689 
-2700 EASDKA
+2700 
-2706 GNKTTQKLDFT
+2706 
-2717 IDTILSEPT
+2717 
-2726 ITLDSADD
+2726 
-2734 SAAGDNITNVK
+2734 
-2745 MPGFTLGN
+2745 
-2753 IDADVTKVV
+2753 
-2762 VTVAHDGKNQQIEL
+2762 
-2776 IKNGGVWRFTP
+2776 
-2787 GAAWTDGDYT
+2787 
-2797 LTVKVEDKAGNTNYS
+2797 
-2812 APLTVTID
+2812 
-2820 TQTSIDRIEL
+2820 
-2830 LNDTGIVG
+2830 
-2838 DNLTNEARPQFHI
+2838 
-2851 TVPTDVN
+2851 
-2858 SVQLSLDGGIN
+2858 
-2869 WVNATLTSD
+2869 
-2878 GVWEYIWPTDLVE
+2878 
-2891 NTYTLTVKATDV
+2891 
-2903 AGNTATETLNFIID
+2903 
-2917 TTLSTP
+2917 
-2923 TITLDSADDSGTA
+2923 
-2936 NDNKTNVKT
+2936 
-2945 PGFIIGGI
+2945 
-2953 DSDVTQ
+2953 
-2959 VVVQVMRDGH
+2959 
-2969 SEEVELT
+2969 
-2976 QTNGQW
+2976 
-2982 RFVPGSAWTDGDYT
+2982 
-2996 LTVTVKDEA
+2996 
-3005 GNIRHSAPL
+3005 
-3014 TVTID
+3014 
-3019 TQITIDHIELVND
+3019 
-3032 SGIPD
+3032 
-3037 DNLTNNVRPH
+3037 PH

-3173 TATKGAT
+3173 TATKDATGNWSVTPTGTWADGDYTLTVRVEDEAGNEKHSASLTVTVDTQITIDAIELVNDNGIPGDNMTNDAHPQFRVTVPGDVNEVSLSIDGGVTWVKATQSATPGVWNYTWPGTVPDGDYTLNVKATDNAGNTVTETLHFTIDTTLSVPVIVLNSADDTGVQGDNMTNSTQPTFALQHIDDDAVRVTVSVEHGGVTTTFDATKGVGGWSFTPTGAWADGDYTLSVSVEDKAGNTSHSASLTVTVDTQIAINNIELVNDSGIPDDNLTNNVRPHFQVKVPTDVNEVRLSIDGGKTWFNATQSATPGVWDYTWLADVGEGKHTLTVEATDKAGNQTTQKLDFIIDTMLSEPTIVLDSTDDSGTKGDNLTNANKPTFILGNIDADARYVTVEVQYGGTKEVLTATKGAT

-3188 GTWADGDYTLT
+3188 GTWADGDYMLT

-3318 RLSTPTIA
+3318 RLSTPTIT

-3350 GNIDADAHSVILR
+3350 GNIDSDAQSVILR

-3407 VRQSTPLVVTV
+3407 VRQSTPLIVTV

-3465 GANWVSATQGIE
+3465 GANWVSAAQGIE

-3621 AIDRIELVNDSGVP
+3621 AIDHIELVNDSGVP

-3709 TLNFTIDITLLT
+3709 TLNFTIDITLMT

-3847 PVFDIHQVD
+3847 PVFDIRQVD

-4307 ELRIEIDTQVQIDS
+4307 ELKIEIDTQVQIDS

-4444 AREPLQSV
+4444 AREPMQSV

-4532 SVTTPRFVI
+4532 SVTKPRFVI

-4555 NGVSYSV
+4555 NGVSYPV

-4829 NKTPTLIGSTLPN
+4829 NKTPTLVGNTLPN
-4842 TIVSIYVDG
+4842 AIVSIYVDG

-4970 YELTFKV
+4970 YVLTFKV

-5029 AEAGSTLTIRNPQGV
+5029 AEAGSTLTIRSPQGV

-5083 KEILIEHD
+5083 KDILIEHD

-5408 FSIFG
+5408 FSISG

-5535 WVNEKG
+5535 WVNDKG

-5577 WVDTHIKVFTSEL
+5577 WVDTHIQVFTSEL
-5590 DDNKSSSKTEWWSN
+5590 DDNKSSSKTDWWSN
-5604 SDLITMRG
+5604 SSTITMRG
-5612 TGEIGATVSLI
+5612 MGEIGATVSLI

-5631 AVVAATG
+5631 AVVAANG
-5638 RWELSTDKLPEG
+5638 QWELSTDQLPEG
-5650 TYDISLVI
+5650 KYDITLSI
-5658 EDSAGNR
+5658 EDNAGNR
-5665 WEDVREI
+5665 KEEVHEI

-5698 TAEAKSQLIITDSE
+5698 TAEAKSQLIITDSN

-5990 AESATHLRTE
+5990 AESATHLRTV

-6007 VVKVTAY
+6007 VVKETAY

-6110 AMNVRGKTED
+6110 AMNARGKTED